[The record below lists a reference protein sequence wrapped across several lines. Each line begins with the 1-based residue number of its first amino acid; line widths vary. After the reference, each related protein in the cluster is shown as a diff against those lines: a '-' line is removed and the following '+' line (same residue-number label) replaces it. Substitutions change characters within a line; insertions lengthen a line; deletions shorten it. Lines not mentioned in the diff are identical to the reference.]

1 MKQSQNAITFLK
13 AQYSAIYGRAYVK
26 GLASV
31 MVLSSAVAATYAQAA
46 DIVATGG
53 TWDSPTGFNTE
64 DYKDQQSS
72 MVNGDTYNLSQGSF
86 GDITANDADHDVNLN
101 NVQLKGTL
109 SVQSGSTVNISNNLF
124 SWDHAKTGMDGANTA
139 EGDLDTSGNVDV
151 GSNYHNGQAYFNSVT
166 LQSGSNVQ
174 ISNKFDSSQ
183 TLDQH
188 SSLTGGLGPNGS
200 FNAAAGSAIGLNSN
214 SNITI
219 GAGSSNAQFDGKVVF
234 RPTEQGSNSYIRVE
248 DDLNG
253 TVATNKDAA
262 WSSTAPSAQAQLKF
276 GDSSEIIVQNGKSG
290 TAGIYA
296 PNAELGGK
304 VTIGS
309 GGTLRL
315 DGDFIYDNDTAANA
329 KHGKGNFTTTENT
342 NINIVSGGKL
352 VVGNGSY
359 DNNAPAYAQNKED
372 YQGETTVDLSK
383 AKAITGTGNLEV
395 QGTAILTDTLLDDFV
410 QADTT
415 TNVAKGG
422 TVVLS
427 GGTLELES
435 ANGNNSVD
443 LSKYIYDT
451 ADNKRRDVDIVLA
464 GNGSDT
470 IKGHDLTVSKALS
483 TSARELLNIE
493 AENLTLGDASGAK
506 VGALNFKQATV
517 SKQIDFKSGDPQE
530 NRVVLSNKVVVNAIN
545 NGADDKAISTGTVY
559 IKQDTLNKQDPESLF
574 QVEGGELTHQNGSI
588 ALSNSG
594 SLTIGGVTDSKN
606 QAYGEDATLI
616 ISDTA
621 NFKLGENSEVNIIS
635 NGSGAVSTLDL
646 TQANELSHRG
656 TKNSRITVGSDA
668 AGSTDVTTD
677 ARLILNDN
685 QFNSKTLFNIREDG
699 WAGTNDTTLGVFV
712 KETGAVQINDSTPN
726 DGQGVILDLSAL
738 GTADSRTT
746 GTGNGIYFDNGG
758 RIEIKSQDDNGNVID
773 GDLRLTQ
780 TAGGSNGA
788 DRVLNIGRG
797 TISANSIQIN
807 NKHQTNRNYDDLV
820 IETGTI
826 EVGSKLASE
835 NPTDVDLVLGN
846 SASTTSTTDGVHL
859 YLGNANTTQ
868 GTIDTNIR
876 LNADA
881 DSQDSS
887 TLEVKAGEWTLSQD
901 RNIAFEG
908 RGTINVGSQT
918 ETDPAASLNMETQ
931 TLDVTFDNIVNVNT
945 TGTLKVNELKVAD
958 TAKAAINGDV
968 HVNSGDFTSGDVL
981 EGSGNLFVGEVGY
994 DPNAG
999 TPYPKA
1005 TVAFNKANLKGFVG
1019 DNQQAEG
1026 HVVLKNNSTLD
1037 LSSEPDA
1044 VLLNDFSFAAY
1055 DEAQGAAPTAQIS
1068 IDAEAVNDKADTGAH
1083 IKGSKLTVDSN
1094 LVDDGSTLN
1103 LALEADDLSLGGGTD
1118 YVSANKSLG
1127 FSHATVHNS
1136 VTFTPDS
1143 GSNDALT
1150 LGAGVDFVAKDDT
1163 GEAKDATSSGDVI
1176 LSGNEHGYNVK
1187 VGNVTHTGAMTLDN
1201 ANITIGGDSTN
1212 AGKDASLTFSDA
1224 QATDK
1229 VKFTIDNTKGENK
1242 ITIAGNGNNAGD
1254 FGKASLDLTNTN
1266 LTVTR
1271 GDNYLSS
1278 ITVGN
1283 SAQQPQQPG
1292 GIISLLP
1299 SDPDSELTV
1308 TGKQFDELTKANAQK
1323 GVGVVINRTG
1333 KVNVSGDTSFD
1344 VGALAQG
1351 RNASNSTVSFNEGG
1365 ILNVDGAVTLSNAK
1379 GQTAYLGKGTLNT
1392 KGMKLSG
1399 EDTTFAFQSGTVNI
1413 DVSTQTQPA
1422 TDPVVALGRAA
1433 DTDSGQTVQLGD
1445 GSQTQDVTFNFKG
1458 ADGTNYAINAD
1469 LALNGT
1475 DSGSANVNLESG
1487 NWTAHNIKVSGSANN
1502 IQIGTNAGGTNN
1514 TNLTVNDVTLY
1525 KDANL
1530 AVTGNKLTVTG
1541 NADFLKGT
1549 LNGDAKLEVNGS
1561 GAQAQLTTSN
1571 FNDFVTKDSADPSDT
1586 ESSVTLASGGKL
1598 YLHGSE
1604 QVTLTS
1610 TAPAQATDN
1619 TFVLDTDPVNGSG
1632 DIHISGTHG
1641 ADPNNTIAADH
1652 LAVTSN
1658 LNNDKTLALDIAA
1671 TNLTLGGDASYN
1683 NTKGFGFDTADTRNV
1698 TFEASADPNNTS
1710 GSVVLREQLNLQST
1724 TVSNDKTVA
1733 ADVGNSNGD
1742 VTISGVDKSYHV
1754 LYGNYT
1760 HNGNMTVSNG
1770 TLDVGYSSA
1779 NGTPAPVDAS
1789 LAVNGIFKLNN
1800 TAGANTINVNGHSGA
1815 SATLDLTNA
1824 TNDASTPIL
1833 DRGAYLT
1840 TINVGNV
1847 AAGAGTVTNDELGD
1861 STLKVTGDQL
1871 EQLLIDAEPSSSDSG
1886 AAIVLGANG
1895 TLDVTNKANDA
1906 AVNLNLDTLISGSPA
1921 SDGQIVFN
1929 DGGTLK
1935 ADDLIL
1941 SSTNKSDLN
1950 IGAGTIASN
1959 SLALNGN
1966 TSGAGS
1972 SFVVNNGHLLVNDKL
1987 SSNAETIQIGS
1998 GDGTSA
2004 SLTLGSFGQ
2013 PDSSTGLVDQA
2024 TLSPESGSIASNLV
2038 MSGAFTPADPDTS
2051 TPASYGAQ
2059 LNVDHGNWTIYD
2071 TTNSPDPANPTL
2083 GNLSATGTH
2092 ITVGVTNAN
2101 DSGNA
2106 YKTTDDSGN
2115 TVDITASLTGNELA
2129 LKDSKLTVNSTG
2141 NVTFNNLHS
2150 TGNADIDINGYVK
2163 VNDSLKLSSGA
2174 GDSVTIS
2181 GPNAT
2186 LDLGANLVANSI
2198 TVNPT
2203 DVTIAPDTFNNV
2215 FTLENRGNLKLDL
2228 DDNIEVNT
2236 DNIASLREQL
2246 IAGSDGSTM
2255 DPNAQGY
2262 IHLGGAKITGITEKI
2277 ERPIGDYNPGDA
2289 PSLSIDGENVSD
2301 ILKDIKDIRTDELDN
2316 VVLTEITD
2324 ETINA
2329 NVGALKL
2336 SGSGTTATIQDATL
2350 SHAYDPDASEA
2361 PDDRY
2366 FIYNDSGNLGGAHV
2380 VADGKLALENGGHI
2394 GDVVL
2399 DAGTSADTPTSLV
2412 VNKGTQNY
2420 GDGTTYISSVS
2431 GDGANTKFVVNDVTE
2446 VAGNVTIGQLE
2457 NGSTLNVSGDSTIA
2471 QDYTNNGTAHH
2482 SGSLSVGGN
2491 LNQNAE
2497 LTVGNGLNVGG
2508 NSTFAANSVT
2518 NVTSGDA
2525 SFNGDA
2531 TLNSGANVTVSNGTA
2546 NFSGTAMVLE
2556 GASLKA
2562 VNGQFN
2568 SDAIFAG
2575 NANFTGDVTFN
2586 QGLQQTETS
2595 TISGNNATFNGGS
2608 ILNGTNTFTGSG
2620 NFTLTDTQIANGERF
2635 VIHNG
2640 TTSFGDK
2647 VTFTGTTAVST
2658 NASLKAA
2665 SGEFNGTTTL
2675 AGTANFTGD
2684 VNFSGTTTQASG
2696 SNLNGANITFN
2707 GPTTLGGN
2715 TTATGDV
2722 TATGTDFILE
2732 ASGVIT
2738 SSGKGDITA
2747 NTINL
2752 AGNANFT
2759 GDVNLS
2765 GTTTQASGS
2774 SLSGANITFNGPTTT
2789 LSGST
2794 TATGNV
2800 TAMGT
2805 DFTLDAGGS
2814 INASGSGTF
2823 NTDQTYLNGNASFG
2837 GDVTINGTTTAQ
2849 ASGSLS
2855 GANIAFNASTTLLS
2869 GNTTATGNVTAS
2881 GDAFNLMQG
2890 GSIQSNGTGTIT
2902 ANTIDLA
2909 GNAQFS
2915 GDVTLAGNVNQS
2927 AGSLKGANLK
2937 INGENITLGGNN
2949 AFTGSGNLVTSA
2961 GAGTKIDLAGSNT
2974 FTGDLT
2980 VTAET
2985 ITTGQQLTAANGTF
2999 SGNTTFKGA
3008 NAFTG
3013 DLILSGSTTINSG
3026 STVTVGGDIL
3036 TFNGHVTQEAGSALQ
3051 ATSQNNVTTF
3061 NNNASGDT
3069 TSTLA
3074 GNNSFNE
3081 VHFNGDF
3088 DHTGTLKANNMNVDG
3103 TFNLSASGDITT
3115 LNAASGSTVN
3125 LFAQGNTI
3133 DNLNGASGAVVQVGN
3148 DGGSGAGTPGS
3159 VEIQT
3164 LNLNGGTLFVDPDYG
3179 QQASLAA
3186 VTKGVSGGFSGQ
3198 GTVLNGN
3205 IVVGKNAAV
3214 AWGEGI
3220 DTLANDIKAYQD
3232 TNGSLK
3238 NGSDSGNYGSIFVV
3252 NQPLTVQDGY
3262 HITLNSAETTSDL
3275 ASADAISKLSN
3286 GNTADLT
3293 LSDQSA
3299 LIVKIDAVGGTSDN
3313 ATTAI
3318 HFDKSEAAI
3327 KSTGG
3332 EIVLAGNYDG
3342 RTYINLF
3349 GDNGASGNEGVRLE
3363 GENINVYS
3371 QNHILKATLESG
3383 DNVGY
3388 NVKLA
3393 IDQQR
3398 FNKQFYQASN
3408 PVKQTL
3414 IDYYAQSQPTT
3425 GSNAYLNDAVQTDM
3439 HGLAAE
3445 QAARL
3450 GVYGGTVQSAMAVT
3464 DSQTDAIARRTG
3476 VGEAA
3481 PGGSS
3486 FAAKGATA
3494 FWATPVYK
3502 RAESDG
3508 FDAQGV
3514 SYGSDVDLYGLA
3526 AGAELTLAPNF
3537 KVGALV
3543 NFGQGSADGNGI
3555 ASGVSN
3561 DFDYWGLGAYL
3572 ATKYND
3578 FTLVGDLN
3586 YTSVSNDID
3595 ASNSIDKINTSVD
3608 STTLSLG
3615 VTGKMDLKVQG
3626 FNVAPHA
3633 GLRFQ
3638 RIDMDDYSVASAKHG
3653 QVGSYSADTM
3663 NLFSLPVGVT
3673 VSKDFITS
3681 SGWQLKPA
3689 VDLTLTANFGDT
3701 DADGSMAWTGTNQR
3715 TGLSSEVV
3723 DPFTVGINAGISVK
3737 KGNFS
3742 AGAGVNYTG
3751 SSNTDEFGVQANV
3764 RFEF

>member
-1 MKQSQNAITFLK
+1 
-13 AQYSAIYGRAYVK
+13 
-26 GLASV
+26 
-31 MVLSSAVAATYAQAA
+31 
-46 DIVATGG
+46 
-53 TWDSPTGFNTE
+53 
-64 DYKDQQSS
+64 
-72 MVNGDTYNLSQGSF
+72 
-86 GDITANDADHDVNLN
+86 
-101 NVQLKGTL
+101 
-109 SVQSGSTVNISNNLF
+109 
-124 SWDHAKTGMDGANTA
+124 
-139 EGDLDTSGNVDV
+139 
-151 GSNYHNGQAYFNSVT
+151 
-166 LQSGSNVQ
+166 
-174 ISNKFDSSQ
+174 
-183 TLDQH
+183 
-188 SSLTGGLGPNGS
+188 
-200 FNAAAGSAIGLNSN
+200 
-214 SNITI
+214 
-219 GAGSSNAQFDGKVVF
+219 
-234 RPTEQGSNSYIRVE
+234 
-248 DDLNG
+248 
-253 TVATNKDAA
+253 
-262 WSSTAPSAQAQLKF
+262 
-276 GDSSEIIVQNGKSG
+276 
-290 TAGIYA
+290 
-296 PNAELGGK
+296 
-304 VTIGS
+304 
-309 GGTLRL
+309 
-315 DGDFIYDNDTAANA
+315 
-329 KHGKGNFTTTENT
+329 
-342 NINIVSGGKL
+342 
-352 VVGNGSY
+352 
-359 DNNAPAYAQNKED
+359 
-372 YQGETTVDLSK
+372 
-383 AKAITGTGNLEV
+383 
-395 QGTAILTDTLLDDFV
+395 
-410 QADTT
+410 
-415 TNVAKGG
+415 
-422 TVVLS
+422 
-427 GGTLELES
+427 
-435 ANGNNSVD
+435 
-443 LSKYIYDT
+443 
-451 ADNKRRDVDIVLA
+451 
-464 GNGSDT
+464 
-470 IKGHDLTVSKALS
+470 
-483 TSARELLNIE
+483 
-493 AENLTLGDASGAK
+493 
-506 VGALNFKQATV
+506 
-517 SKQIDFKSGDPQE
+517 
-530 NRVVLSNKVVVNAIN
+530 
-545 NGADDKAISTGTVY
+545 
-559 IKQDTLNKQDPESLF
+559 
-574 QVEGGELTHQNGSI
+574 
-588 ALSNSG
+588 
-594 SLTIGGVTDSKN
+594 
-606 QAYGEDATLI
+606 
-616 ISDTA
+616 
-621 NFKLGENSEVNIIS
+621 
-635 NGSGAVSTLDL
+635 
-646 TQANELSHRG
+646 
-656 TKNSRITVGSDA
+656 
-668 AGSTDVTTD
+668 
-677 ARLILNDN
+677 
-685 QFNSKTLFNIREDG
+685 
-699 WAGTNDTTLGVFV
+699 
-712 KETGAVQINDSTPN
+712 
-726 DGQGVILDLSAL
+726 
-738 GTADSRTT
+738 
-746 GTGNGIYFDNGG
+746 
-758 RIEIKSQDDNGNVID
+758 
-773 GDLRLTQ
+773 
-780 TAGGSNGA
+780 
-788 DRVLNIGRG
+788 
-797 TISANSIQIN
+797 
-807 NKHQTNRNYDDLV
+807 
-820 IETGTI
+820 
-826 EVGSKLASE
+826 
-835 NPTDVDLVLGN
+835 
-846 SASTTSTTDGVHL
+846 
-859 YLGNANTTQ
+859 
-868 GTIDTNIR
+868 
-876 LNADA
+876 
-881 DSQDSS
+881 
-887 TLEVKAGEWTLSQD
+887 
-901 RNIAFEG
+901 
-908 RGTINVGSQT
+908 
-918 ETDPAASLNMETQ
+918 
-931 TLDVTFDNIVNVNT
+931 
-945 TGTLKVNELKVAD
+945 
-958 TAKAAINGDV
+958 
-968 HVNSGDFTSGDVL
+968 
-981 EGSGNLFVGEVGY
+981 
-994 DPNAG
+994 
-999 TPYPKA
+999 
-1005 TVAFNKANLKGFVG
+1005 
-1019 DNQQAEG
+1019 
-1026 HVVLKNNSTLD
+1026 
-1037 LSSEPDA
+1037 
-1044 VLLNDFSFAAY
+1044 
-1055 DEAQGAAPTAQIS
+1055 
-1068 IDAEAVNDKADTGAH
+1068 
-1083 IKGSKLTVDSN
+1083 
-1094 LVDDGSTLN
+1094 
-1103 LALEADDLSLGGGTD
+1103 
-1118 YVSANKSLG
+1118 
-1127 FSHATVHNS
+1127 
-1136 VTFTPDS
+1136 
-1143 GSNDALT
+1143 
-1150 LGAGVDFVAKDDT
+1150 
-1163 GEAKDATSSGDVI
+1163 
-1176 LSGNEHGYNVK
+1176 
-1187 VGNVTHTGAMTLDN
+1187 
-1201 ANITIGGDSTN
+1201 
-1212 AGKDASLTFSDA
+1212 
-1224 QATDK
+1224 
-1229 VKFTIDNTKGENK
+1229 
-1242 ITIAGNGNNAGD
+1242 
-1254 FGKASLDLTNTN
+1254 
-1266 LTVTR
+1266 
-1271 GDNYLSS
+1271 
-1278 ITVGN
+1278 
-1283 SAQQPQQPG
+1283 
-1292 GIISLLP
+1292 
-1299 SDPDSELTV
+1299 
-1308 TGKQFDELTKANAQK
+1308 
-1323 GVGVVINRTG
+1323 
-1333 KVNVSGDTSFD
+1333 
-1344 VGALAQG
+1344 
-1351 RNASNSTVSFNEGG
+1351 
-1365 ILNVDGAVTLSNAK
+1365 
-1379 GQTAYLGKGTLNT
+1379 
-1392 KGMKLSG
+1392 MKLSG
-1399 EDTTFAFQSGTVNI
+1399 ADTTFAFQSGKVNV
-1413 DVSTQTQPA
+1413 DVSAQNPPA
-1422 TDPVVALGRAA
+1422 ADQPVVALGGAA

-1445 GSQTQDVTFNFKG
+1445 GTQTQNITFNFKG

-1487 NWTAHNIKVSGSANN
+1487 NWTAQNVKVSGAANN
-1502 IQIGTNAGGTNN
+1502 IQIGNNAAGTNN
-1514 TNLTVNDVTLY
+1514 TNLTVNDVTL
-1525 KDANL
+1525 DQGANL

-1541 NADFLKGT
+1541 EANFLQGT
-1549 LNGDAKLEVNGS
+1549 LNGDAKLEVKGE
-1561 GAQAQLTTSN
+1561 GAQAQLTATN

-1598 YLHGSE
+1598 YLQGAE

-1610 TAPAQATDN
+1610 TAPAQPTAN
-1619 TFVLDTDPVNGSG
+1619 TFVLDTDPTNGSG
-1632 DIHISGTHG
+1632 DIHVSGVQGT
-1641 ADPNNTIAADH
+1641 DPDNIIAADN
-1652 LAVTSN
+1652 LAVDSN
-1658 LNNDKTLALDIAA
+1658 LNSGNALALDLAA
-1671 TNLTLGGDASYN
+1671 TNLTLGGNASYD

-1698 TFEASADPNNTS
+1698 TFAAADPSNAS

-1724 TVSNDKTVA
+1724 TVSNGQTV
-1733 ADVGNSNGD
+1733 ADVGNSSGD
-1742 VTISGVDKSYHV
+1742 VTISGGNKSYHV
-1754 LYGNYT
+1754 QYGNYT
-1760 HNGNMTVSNG
+1760 HSGNMTVFGG

-1779 NGTPAPVDAS
+1779 DGTTAPVDAS
-1789 LAVNGIFKLNN
+1789 LAVNGNFKLNN
-1800 TAGANTINVNGHSGA
+1800 TAGTNTINVNGHSGA
-1815 SATLDLTNA
+1815 SATLDLTTA

-1833 DRGAYLT
+1833 DRGANLT

-1847 AAGAGTVTNDELGD
+1847 AAGAGTVTNDKLGE

-1871 EQLLIDAEPSSSDSG
+1871 DQLLNDADTSTADSG

-1895 TLDVTNKANDA
+1895 TLDVTNKANDV
-1906 AVNLNLDTLISGSPA
+1906 AVNLDLEKVISGSTA
-1921 SDGQIVFN
+1921 GDGQIVFN
-1929 DGGTLK
+1929 NGGTLK

-1941 SSTNKSDLN
+1941 SSANKSELD

-1959 SLALNGN
+1959 SLELNGSDN
-1966 TSGAGS
+1966 T
-1972 SFVVNNGHLLVNDKL
+1972 FVVNNGNLLVNEKL
-1987 SSNAETIQIGS
+1987 SSTAETIQIGNGGS
-1998 GDGTSA
+1998 SA

-2013 PDSSTGLVDQA
+2013 PDSVTGLVDQA

-2038 MSGAFTPADPDTS
+2038 VSGAFTKADPDTS

-2059 LNVDHGNWTIYD
+2059 LNVDHGNWSIKDGSGDLT
-2071 TTNSPDPANPTL
+2071 
-2083 GNLSATGTH
+2083 ATGTH
-2092 ITVGVTNAN
+2092 ITVGAVDSTNA
-2101 DSGNA
+2101 A
-2106 YKTTDDSGN
+2106 YKTTDANG
-2115 TVDITASLTGNELA
+2115 TQVDITASLTGNELS

-2141 NVTFNNLHS
+2141 NVTFNTLHS
-2150 TGNADIDINGYVK
+2150 TGNADIDINGYVT
-2163 VNDSLKLSSGA
+2163 VNDSLKLDSGV

-2181 GPNAT
+2181 GTNAT
-2186 LDLGANLVANSI
+2186 LDLGADLVANSI

-2203 DVTIAPDTFNNV
+2203 DVTIASDTFNNV
-2215 FTLENRGNLKLDL
+2215 FTLENGGNLKLDFE
-2228 DDNIEVNT
+2228 DNIEVNT
-2236 DNIASLREQL
+2236 DNIASLRENL

-2262 IHLGGAKITGITEKI
+2262 IHLGGAKITGITEQI
-2277 ERPIGDYNPGDA
+2277 ERPVGDYNNQGGA
-2289 PSLSIDGENVSD
+2289 PSLSIDGKDVSD
-2301 ILKDIKDIRTDELDN
+2301 ILADIKDIRTDELDN

-2366 FIYNDSGNLGGAHV
+2366 FIYNDEGELGGAHV
-2380 VADGKLALENGGHI
+2380 IADGKLALENGGHI

-2457 NGSTLNVSGDSTIA
+2457 NGSTATLNVSGDSVIA

-2482 SGSLSVGGN
+2482 SGSLNVGGN
-2491 LNQNAE
+2491 LNQSGN

-2508 NSTFAANSVT
+2508 NSTFADNSVT
-2518 NVTSGDA
+2518 TITSGDA

-2546 NFSGTAMVLE
+2546 NFSGSTLVLE
-2556 GASLKA
+2556 GASLNA

-2595 TISGNNATFNGGS
+2595 SISGNNATFNGGS

-2635 VIHNG
+2635 VIRNG

-2658 NASLKAA
+2658 NATLEAA

-2696 SNLNGANITFN
+2696 S
-2707 GPTTLGGN
+2707 
-2715 TTATGDV
+2715 
-2722 TATGTDFILE
+2722 
-2732 ASGVIT
+2732 
-2738 SSGKGDITA
+2738 
-2747 NTINL
+2747 
-2752 AGNANFT
+2752 
-2759 GDVNLS
+2759 
-2765 GTTTQASGS
+2765 
-2774 SLSGANITFNGPTTT
+2774 SLSGANITFNGPATA

-2805 DFTLDAGGS
+2805 EFILDAVGS
-2814 INASGSGTF
+2814 LNASGSGTF
-2823 NTDQTYLNGNASFG
+2823 NTEQTYLNGNASFG
-2837 GDVTINGTTTAQ
+2837 GDVTINGTTTTQ
-2849 ASGSLS
+2849 AAGSLN
-2855 GANIAFNASTTLLS
+2855 GANITFNASTTTLLGS
-2869 GNTTATGNVTAS
+2869 TTATGNVTAS

-2890 GSIQSNGTGTIT
+2890 GVITSSGKGEIT
-2902 ANTIDLA
+2902 ANIINLA
-2909 GNAQFS
+2909 GDANFS
-2915 GDVTLAGNVNQS
+2915 GDVTLAGTVNQT
-2927 AGSLKGANLK
+2927 AGSLKGANLT
-2937 INGENITLGGNN
+2937 INGETITLGGNN
-2949 AFTGSGNLVTSA
+2949 TFTGSGNLVTSA
-2961 GAGTKIDLAGSNT
+2961 GAGTKIDLAGSNN

-2999 SGNTTFKGA
+2999 NGNTTFKGA
-3008 NAFTG
+3008 NTFNG
-3013 DLILSGSTTINSG
+3013 DLTLSGSTTISSG
-3026 STVTVGGDIL
+3026 STVTVEGDIL

-3051 ATSQNNVTTF
+3051 ATSPNNVTTF

-3081 VHFNGDF
+3081 VNFNGDF
-3088 DHTGTLKANNMNVDG
+3088 DHTGTLAANTMNVDG

-3148 DGGSGAGTPGS
+3148 DGGNGAGTPGS

-3238 NGSDSGNYGSIFVV
+3238 NGSASGNYGSIFVV

-3262 HITLNSAETTSDL
+3262 HITLNSDEATTDL

-3537 KVGALV
+3537 KVGGLV

>member
-46 DIVATGG
+46 DITSTGETWDKATGFN
-53 TWDSPTGFNTE
+53 FNTE
-64 DYKDQQSS
+64 DYKDQQPS

-109 SVQSGSTVNISNNLF
+109 SVQSGSTANIRNNLF
-124 SWDHAKTGMDGANTA
+124 SWDHATTGMDGASNA
-139 EGDLDTSGNVDV
+139 EGDLDTSGKVTI
-151 GSNYHNGQAYFNSVT
+151 GSSSNSSQAYFNTVN

-174 ISNKFDSSQ
+174 ISNKFDSNQ

-219 GAGSSNAQFDGKVVF
+219 GAGSNAAQFDGKVVF

-253 TVATNKDAA
+253 TVASSNDAA

-296 PNAELGGK
+296 PNAELGGQ

-329 KHGKGNFTTTENT
+329 KHGKGNFTTTANT

-359 DNNAPAYAQNKED
+359 DNAPAYAQNAED
-372 YQGETTVDLSK
+372 YQGETTVDLSN

-395 QGTAILTDTLLDDFV
+395 QGTAILTDTLLEDFV
-410 QADTT
+410 QAD
-415 TNVAKGG
+415 VAKTTAQGG

-443 LSKYIYDT
+443 LSKYRYDT
-451 ADNKRRDVDIVLA
+451 ADNERRDVDIVLA

-470 IKGHDLTVSKALS
+470 IKGQNITVSKAL
-483 TSARELLNIE
+483 TTTTAAKNQLNIE
-493 AENLTLGDASGAK
+493 AEHLTLGDATATS

-517 SKQIDFKSGDPQE
+517 SKQIDFKSGDPVE

-545 NGADDKAISTGTVY
+545 NGADNKATSNGSVY
-559 IKQDTLNKQDPESLF
+559 IAKDNRDPNNQNPEPLF

-588 ALSNSG
+588 ALSTSG
-594 SLTIGGVTDSKN
+594 NLTIGGVTDSSN
-606 QAYGEDATLI
+606 SAYGEDATLI
-616 ISDTA
+616 IGDTA

-635 NGSGAVSTLDL
+635 NGSGTVSTLDL
-646 TQANELSHRG
+646 TQAKELSNRG
-656 TKNSRITVGSDA
+656 TKNSRINVGSDA
-668 AGSTDVTTD
+668 AGSTD
-677 ARLILNDN
+677 ARLILNDT
-685 QFNSKTLFNIREDG
+685 QFNSNTLFNIREDG
-699 WAGTNDTTLGVFV
+699 WAGTNGTTLGVFV

-726 DGQGVILDLSAL
+726 DGKGVTLDLSAL

-746 GTGNGIYFDNGG
+746 GNGIYFDNGG
-758 RIEIKSQDDNGNVID
+758 RIEVKSQDSSGNVID

-780 TAGGSNGA
+780 TAGNSANGA
-788 DRVLNIGRG
+788 DRVLNIGHG
-797 TISANSIQIN
+797 TISANSIQVN
-807 NKHQTNRNYDDLV
+807 NAHKTNNVYDDLV
-820 IETGTI
+820 IDTGTL

-835 NPTDVDLVLGN
+835 NPTDVDLVLGSGAATVSN
-846 SASTTSTTDGVHL
+846 ASGGAHV

-868 GTIDTNIR
+868 GTIDTNIK
-876 LNADA
+876 LNADYGA
-881 DSQDSS
+881 NDAA
-887 TLEVKAGEWTLSQD
+887 TLEVKAGEWSLAQD
-901 RNIAFEG
+901 RNITFQDH
-908 RGTINVGSQT
+908 GTINVGSQT

-931 TLDVTFDNIVNVNT
+931 TLDVTNDNIVNVNA
-945 TGTLKVNELKVAD
+945 TGTLRVNELKVAD

-994 DPNAG
+994 DPSAG
-999 TPYPKA
+999 TPYPEA
-1005 TVAFNKANLKGFVG
+1005 TVAFNKANLEGFVG

-1037 LSSEPDA
+1037 LSSETTD
-1044 VLLNDFSFAAY
+1044 VLLNNYSFAAY
-1055 DEAQGAAPTAQIS
+1055 DETQGAAPTAQIS
-1068 IDAEAVNDKADTGAH
+1068 VDADAVNAEATTGAN
-1083 IKGSKLTVDSN
+1083 IKGDKLTVN
-1094 LVDDGSTLN
+1094 APLANGTALN
-1103 LALEADDLSLGGGTD
+1103 LALEANDLTVGGGNG
-1118 YVSANKSLG
+1118 YVSADRNQNIG

-1136 VTFTPDS
+1136 VTFNQDS
-1143 GSNDALT
+1143 GSNAALT
-1150 LGAGVDFVAKDDT
+1150 LGAGVDFVATDYVSGD
-1163 GEAKDATSSGDVI
+1163 AKDATSSGNVI
-1176 LSGNEHGYNVK
+1176 LSGNTHGYNVK
-1187 VGNVTHTGAMTLDN
+1187 VGNVTHSGDMTLDN
-1201 ANITIGGDSTN
+1201 ANITIGGDATY
-1212 AGKDASLTFSDA
+1212 AGKDASLAFSGA

-1229 VKFTIDNTKGENK
+1229 VDFTIDNTNGENK
-1242 ITIAGNGNNAGD
+1242 ITIAGNGLDDSGN
-1254 FGKASLDLTNTN
+1254 FGHASLDLTNTN

-1271 GDNYLSS
+1271 GDTYLSS

-1283 SAQQPQQPG
+1283 SAQQPQQPDDL
-1292 GIISLLP
+1292 IPLLP
-1299 SDPDSELTV
+1299 SSPDSELKV
-1308 TGKQFDELTKANAQK
+1308 TGEQFAELTKTDAQQ

-1333 KVNVSGDTSFD
+1333 QVSVSGDTTFD

-1351 RNASNSTVSFNEGG
+1351 SSATNSTVSFNEGG
-1365 ILNVDGAVTLSNAK
+1365 ILNVDGAVTLSNAN
-1379 GQTAYLGKGTLNT
+1379 GQTADLGKGTLNT

-1399 EDTTFAFQSGTVNI
+1399 ADTTFAFQSGTVNI
-1413 DVSTQTQPA
+1413 DVSAQQTTPA
-1422 TDPVVALGRAA
+1422 TDPVVALGGAA

-1445 GSQTQDVTFNFKG
+1445 GNQTQDVTFNLTG

-1487 NWTAHNIKVSGSANN
+1487 NWTAQNVKVSGSANN
-1502 IQIGTNAGGTNN
+1502 IQIGTTPVGGGTNN
-1514 TNLTVNDVTLY
+1514 TALTVNDVTL
-1525 KDANL
+1525 DQGANL

-1541 NADFLKGT
+1541 NANFLQGT
-1549 LNGDAKLEVNGS
+1549 LNGDAKLEVNGEK
-1561 GAQAQLTTSN
+1561 AQAQLTTSN

-1598 YLHGSE
+1598 YLQGTE
-1604 QVTLTS
+1604 KVTLTTDS
-1610 TAPAQATDN
+1610 AQTADN
-1619 TFVLDTDPVNGSG
+1619 TFVLDTDPTTGSG
-1632 DIHISGTHG
+1632 DIHVSGTHG
-1641 ADPNNTIAADH
+1641 TNPDNIIAADN
-1652 LAVTSN
+1652 LAVDSN
-1658 LNNDKTLALDIAA
+1658 LNNGSALALDLAA
-1671 TNLTLGGDASYN
+1671 TNLTLGGNASYD

-1698 TFEASADPNNTS
+1698 TFAAAADPNNPS
-1710 GSVVLREQLNLQST
+1710 SSVVLREQLNLQST
-1724 TVSNDKTVA
+1724 TVSNGKAV
-1733 ADVGNSNGD
+1733 ADVGKSSGD
-1742 VTISGVDKSYHV
+1742 VTISGDTNSYHV
-1754 LYGNYT
+1754 QYGNYT

-1770 TLDVGYSSA
+1770 TLDVGYISA
-1779 NGTPAPVDAS
+1779 DGTTAPVDAY
-1789 LAVNGIFKLNN
+1789 LAVNGNFKLNN
-1800 TAGANTINVNGHSGA
+1800 AAGANTINVNGHSGA
-1815 SATLDLTNA
+1815 SATLDLTTA
-1824 TNDASTPIL
+1824 TNDAANPIL
-1833 DRGAYLT
+1833 DRGSNLT

-1847 AAGAGTVTNDELGD
+1847 AAGAGAGTVTNDQLGE

-1871 EQLLIDAEPSSSDSG
+1871 EQLLTDAEPSSADSG

-1895 TLDVTNKANDA
+1895 TLDVTNKANDV
-1906 AVNLNLDTLISGSPA
+1906 AVNLYLDKVLSGSTA

-1935 ADDLIL
+1935 ADDLNL
-1941 SSTNKSDLN
+1941 NSSTTTPSAALD
-1950 IGAGTIASN
+1950 IGSGTIESN

-1972 SFVVNNGHLLVNDKL
+1972 SFVVNNGNLLVNEKL
-1987 SSNAETIQIGS
+1987 SSTAETIQIGNGGS
-1998 GDGTSA
+1998 SA
-2004 SLTLGSFGQ
+2004 SLTLGGFGQ
-2013 PDSSTGLVDQA
+2013 PNSVTGLVDQA

-2038 MSGAFTPADPDTS
+2038 VSGAFTPENKDTS

-2059 LNVDHGNWTIYD
+2059 LNVDHGNWSIKD
-2071 TTNSPDPANPTL
+2071 GSGD
-2083 GNLSATGTH
+2083 LSATGTH
-2092 ITVGVTNAN
+2092 ITVGSIDSTNT
-2101 DSGNA
+2101 A

-2115 TVDITASLTGNELA
+2115 TVDITASLTGNELS
-2129 LKDSKLTVNSTG
+2129 LQGSKLTVNSTG

-2150 TGNADIDINGYVK
+2150 TGNADIDINGYVT
-2163 VNDSLKLSSGA
+2163 VNDSLKLNSAS

-2203 DVTIAPDTFNNV
+2203 DVTIASDTFNNV
-2215 FTLENRGNLKLDL
+2215 FTLENGGNLKLDF

-2236 DNIASLREQL
+2236 DNIASLRENL

-2277 ERPIGDYNPGDA
+2277 ERPVGDYNNQGGA
-2289 PSLSIDGENVSD
+2289 PSLSIDGKDVSD
-2301 ILKDIKDIRTDELDN
+2301 ILADIKDIRTDELDN

-2366 FIYNDSGNLGGAHV
+2366 FIYNDEGELGGAHV
-2380 VADGKLALENGGHI
+2380 IADGKLALENGGHI
-2394 GDVVL
+2394 GDIVL
-2399 DAGTSADTPTSLV
+2399 DSGSSADTPTSLV

-2457 NGSTLNVSGDSTIA
+2457 NGDTATLNVSGDSVIA

-2525 SFNGDA
+2525 NFNGDA
-2531 TLNSGANVTVSNGTA
+2531 YLYTGSNVTISNGTA
-2546 NFSGTAMVLE
+2546 NFSGDAMVLE
-2556 GASLKA
+2556 GATLKA

-2620 NFTLTDTQIANGERF
+2620 NFTLTDTQIANGESF

-2658 NASLKAA
+2658 NATLEAA

-2696 SNLNGANITFN
+2696 S
-2707 GPTTLGGN
+2707 
-2715 TTATGDV
+2715 
-2722 TATGTDFILE
+2722 
-2732 ASGVIT
+2732 
-2738 SSGKGDITA
+2738 
-2747 NTINL
+2747 
-2752 AGNANFT
+2752 
-2759 GDVNLS
+2759 
-2765 GTTTQASGS
+2765 
-2774 SLSGANITFNGPTTT
+2774 SLSGANITFNGPATA

-2805 DFTLDAGGS
+2805 EFILDAVGS
-2814 INASGSGTF
+2814 LNASGSGTF
-2823 NTDQTYLNGNASFG
+2823 NTEQTYLNGNASFG

-2849 ASGSLS
+2849 AAGSLN
-2855 GANIAFNASTTLLS
+2855 GANITFNASTTTLLGS
-2869 GNTTATGNVTAS
+2869 TTATGNVTAS

-2890 GSIQSNGTGTIT
+2890 GVITSSGKGEIT
-2902 ANTIDLA
+2902 ANIINLA
-2909 GNAQFS
+2909 GDANFS
-2915 GDVTLAGNVNQS
+2915 GDVTLAGTVNQT
-2927 AGSLKGANLK
+2927 AGSLKGANLT
-2937 INGENITLGGNN
+2937 INGETITLGGNN
-2949 AFTGSGNLVTSA
+2949 TFTGSGNLVTSA
-2961 GAGTKIDLAGSNT
+2961 GAGTKIDLAGSNN

-2999 SGNTTFKGA
+2999 NGNTTFKGA
-3008 NAFTG
+3008 NTFKG
-3013 DLILSGSTTINSG
+3013 DLTLSGSTTISSG
-3026 STVTVGGDIL
+3026 STVTVGGDFL

-3051 ATSQNNVTTF
+3051 ATSPNNVTTF

-3081 VHFNGDF
+3081 VYFNGDF
-3088 DHTGTLKANNMNVDG
+3088 DHTGTLKANNMHVDG

-3238 NGSDSGNYGSIFVV
+3238 NGSASGNYGSIFVV

-3262 HITLNSAETTSDL
+3262 HITLNSDEATTDL

-3537 KVGALV
+3537 KVGGLV

-3626 FNVAPHA
+3626 FNVTPHA

>member
-46 DIVATGG
+46 DITSTGE
-53 TWDSPTGFNTE
+53 TWDEATGFNTE
-64 DYKDQQSS
+64 DYTDQQPS

-109 SVQSGSTVNISNNLF
+109 SVHSGSTANIRNNLF
-124 SWDHAKTGMDGANTA
+124 SWDHATTGMDGASNA
-139 EGDLDTSGNVDV
+139 EGDLDTSGKVTI
-151 GSNYHNGQAYFNSVT
+151 GSSSNSSQAYFNTVN

-174 ISNKFDSSQ
+174 ISNKFDSNQ

-219 GAGSSNAQFDGKVVF
+219 GAGSNAAQFDGKVVF
-234 RPTEQGSNSYIRVE
+234 RPNEQGSNSYIRVE

-253 TVATNKDAA
+253 TKAANNDAA
-262 WSSTAPSAQAQLKF
+262 WSSTAPSARAQLEF

-296 PNAELGGK
+296 PNAKLGGQ
-304 VTIGS
+304 VTIGAGS
-309 GGTLRL
+309 TLRL

-329 KHGKGNFTTTENT
+329 KHGKGNFTTSANT

-359 DNNAPAYAQNKED
+359 DNAPAYAQNAED
-372 YQGETTVDLSK
+372 YQGETTVDLSNV
-383 AKAITGTGNLEV
+383 KAITGTGNLEV
-395 QGTAILTDTLLDDFV
+395 QGTAILTDTLLEDFV
-410 QADTT
+410 QADVSNTT
-415 TNVAKGG
+415 AKGG

-427 GGTLELES
+427 GGTLALS
-435 ANGNNSVD
+435 ASGNNSVD
-443 LSKYIYDT
+443 LSKYRYDT
-451 ADNKRRDVDIVLA
+451 ADNERRDVDIVLA
-464 GNGSDT
+464 GNGNDT
-470 IKGHDLTVSKALS
+470 IKGQNIIVSKAL
-483 TSARELLNIE
+483 TTTTAAKNQLNIE
-493 AENLTLGDASGAK
+493 AEHLTLGDASAAN

-530 NRVVLSNKVVVNAIN
+530 NRVVLSNKVVVNAVN
-545 NGADDKAISTGTVY
+545 NGAGDKATSNGSVY
-559 IKQDTLNKQDPESLF
+559 ITKDNRDPNNQNPESLF
-574 QVEGGELTHQNGSI
+574 QVEGGELTHQSGSI
-588 ALSNSG
+588 ALSTSG
-594 SLTIGGVTDSKN
+594 NLTIGGVTDSKN
-606 QAYGEDATLI
+606 QAYGKDATLI
-616 ISDTA
+616 ISNTA
-621 NFKLGENSEVNIIS
+621 NFKLGSGSEVNIIS
-635 NGSGAVSTLDL
+635 NGSDAVSTLDL
-646 TQANELSHRG
+646 TKAQELSHRN
-656 TKNSRITVGSDA
+656 TKNSRINVGSDA

-677 ARLILNDN
+677 ARLILNDT
-685 QFNSKTLFNIREDG
+685 QFNSKTLFNIRENG

-712 KETGAVQINDSTPN
+712 KETGAVQINDSIPD

-746 GTGNGIYFDNGG
+746 GNGIYFDKGG
-758 RIEIKSQDDNGNVID
+758 RIEVKTQDQAGNVVD

-780 TAGGSNGA
+780 TAGGSNGV

-807 NKHQTNRNYDDLV
+807 NKHQTNRDYDDLV
-820 IETGTI
+820 IETGTL

-846 SASTTSTTDGVHL
+846 SASTKSTTDGAHL

-881 DSQDSS
+881 DSQDSA
-887 TLEVKAGEWTLSQD
+887 TLEVKAGEWILSQD
-901 RNIAFEG
+901 RNIAFDEG

-918 ETDPAASLNMETQ
+918 ETDRTASLNMETQ
-931 TLDVTFDNIVNVNT
+931 TLDVTYDNIVNVNA
-945 TGTLKVNELKVAD
+945 TGTLRVNELKAAD
-958 TAKAAINGDV
+958 SAKITIDGDV
-968 HVNSGDFTSGDVL
+968 HTNNGSFTSGNGVL
-981 EGSGNLFVGEVGY
+981 SGSGNLFVGEVGY
-994 DPNAG
+994 DPAVD
-999 TPYPKA
+999 TTYPKA
-1005 TVAFNKANLKGFVG
+1005 SVAFNKANLEGFVG
-1019 DNQQAEG
+1019 ANQQAEG

-1037 LSSEPDA
+1037 LSSETTD
-1044 VLLNDFSFAAY
+1044 VLLNNYSFDAY
-1055 DEAQGAAPTAQIS
+1055 DETQGAAPTAQIS
-1068 IDAEAVNDKADTGAH
+1068 VDADAVNAEAATGAH
-1083 IKGSKLTVDSN
+1083 IKGNKLTVN
-1094 LVDDGSTLN
+1094 APLAADGTALN
-1103 LALEADDLSLGGGTD
+1103 LALEANDLTLGGGNG
-1118 YVSANKSLG
+1118 YVSADPSQNIG

-1136 VTFTPDS
+1136 VTFKQDS
-1143 GSNDALT
+1143 GSNADLT
-1150 LGAGVDFVAKDDT
+1150 LGAGVDFVATDDVS
-1163 GEAKDATSSGDVI
+1163 GEAKAATSSGNVV

-1187 VGNVTHTGAMTLDN
+1187 VGNVTHHGNMTLDN
-1201 ANITIGGDSTN
+1201 ANITIGGDSTH
-1212 AGKDASLTFSDA
+1212 AGKDASLAFSGA
-1224 QATDK
+1224 QPSDK
-1229 VKFTIDNTKGENK
+1229 VNFTIDNTNGENK
-1242 ITIAGNGNNAGD
+1242 ITIAGNGLDDSGN
-1254 FGKASLDLTNTN
+1254 FGHASLDLTNTN

-1299 SDPDSELTV
+1299 SAPDSELKV
-1308 TGKQFDELTKANAQK
+1308 TGEQFAELIKADAQQ

-1333 KVNVSGDTSFD
+1333 QVNISGDTAFE
-1344 VGALAQG
+1344 VGALVQG
-1351 RNASNSTVSFNEGG
+1351 SNASNSTVSFNEGG
-1365 ILNVDGAVTLSNAK
+1365 ILNVDGAVTLSNAN
-1379 GQTAYLGKGTLNT
+1379 GQTADLGKGTLNT

-1399 EDTTFAFQSGTVNI
+1399 ADTTFAFQSGTVNV
-1413 DVSTQTQPA
+1413 DVSAQQTPPA
-1422 TDPVVALGRAA
+1422 TDPVVALGGAA
-1433 DTDSGQTVQLGD
+1433 DTDIGQTVQLGD
-1445 GSQTQDVTFNFKG
+1445 GTQTQDVTFNFKG

-1487 NWTAHNIKVSGSANN
+1487 NWTAQNIKVSGAANN
-1502 IQIGTNAGGTNN
+1502 IQIGTTPAGGTNN
-1514 TNLTVNDVTLY
+1514 TNLTVNDVTL
-1525 KDANL
+1525 DQGANL

-1541 NADFLKGT
+1541 EANFLQGS
-1549 LNGDAKLEVNGS
+1549 LNGDAKLEVNGE
-1561 GAQAQLTTSN
+1561 GAQAQLTTTN
-1571 FNDFVTKDSADPSDT
+1571 FKDFVTKDDADPSDT

-1598 YLHGSE
+1598 YLQGAD

-1610 TAPAQATDN
+1610 TAPAQTTDN
-1619 TFVLDTDPVNGSG
+1619 TFVLDTDPTNGSG
-1632 DIHISGTHG
+1632 DIHVSGTQG
-1641 ADPNNTIAADH
+1641 TDPDNIIAADK
-1652 LAVTSN
+1652 LAVDSN
-1658 LNNDKTLALDIAA
+1658 LNNGSALALDLAA
-1671 TNLTLGGDASYN
+1671 TNLTLGGNASYD

-1698 TFEASADPNNTS
+1698 TFAAAADPNNPS

-1724 TVSNDKTVA
+1724 TVSNGKTV
-1733 ADVGNSNGD
+1733 ADVGNSSGD
-1742 VTISGVDKSYHV
+1742 VTISGSTKSYHV

-1779 NGTPAPVDAS
+1779 DGTTAPVDAS
-1789 LAVNGIFKLNN
+1789 LAVKGNFKLDN
-1800 TAGANTINVNGHSGA
+1800 TAGTNTINVNGHSGA
-1815 SATLDLTNA
+1815 SATLDLTTA
-1824 TNDASTPIL
+1824 DASKPIL
-1833 DRGAYLT
+1833 DRGANLT

-1847 AAGAGTVTNDELGD
+1847 TTGSVTNDELGD

-1871 EQLLIDAEPSSSDSG
+1871 EQLLTDADPNTSDSG
-1886 AAIVLGANG
+1886 AAIVLGTNG

-1906 AVNLNLDTLISGSPA
+1906 AVNLDLDKVLSGSTA

-1941 SSTNKSDLN
+1941 SGSNAELD
-1950 IGAGTIASN
+1950 IGAGNIASN
-1959 SLALNGN
+1959 SLELNGTPN
-1966 TSGAGS
+1966 GAGN
-1972 SFVVNNGHLLVNDKL
+1972 SFVVNNGHLLVNEKL
-1987 SSNAETIQIGS
+1987 SSTAETIQIGS
-1998 GDGTSA
+1998 GAGTSA

-2038 MSGAFTPADPDTS
+2038 VSGAFTPENKDTS

-2059 LNVDHGNWTIYD
+2059 LNVDHGNWSIKD
-2071 TTNSPDPANPTL
+2071 GSGD
-2083 GNLSATGTH
+2083 LSATGTH
-2092 ITVGVTNAN
+2092 ITIGVANAN

-2106 YKTTDDSGN
+2106 YKATDDAGN
-2115 TVDITASLTGNELA
+2115 TVDITASLSGNTLS
-2129 LKDSKLTVNSTG
+2129 LTNSQLTVNKAGTA
-2141 NVTFNNLHS
+2141 TFNTLTS
-2150 TGNADIDINGYVK
+2150 SGNADIDINGYVT
-2163 VNDSLKLSSGA
+2163 VNNILKLSSGA

-2181 GPNAT
+2181 GTNAT

-2198 TVNPT
+2198 TVEQ
-2203 DVTIAPDTFNNV
+2203 DKVTIASDTFNNV
-2215 FTLENRGNLKLDL
+2215 FTLVSGGNLKLDF

-2236 DNIASLREQL
+2236 DNIASLRKQL
-2246 IAGSDGSTM
+2246 IVGSDGSTM
-2255 DPNAQGY
+2255 KPNEQGY

-2289 PSLSIDGENVSD
+2289 PSLSIDGEDVSE
-2301 ILKDIKDIRTDELDN
+2301 ILADIKDIRTDELDN

-2350 SHAYDPDASEA
+2350 SHAYDPDTNNA

-2366 FIYNDSGNLGGAHV
+2366 FIYNDEGELGGAHV
-2380 VADGKLALENGGHI
+2380 IADGKLALENGGHI
-2394 GDVVL
+2394 GDIVL
-2399 DAGTSADTPTSLV
+2399 DAGSSADTPTSLV

-2471 QDYTNNGTAHH
+2471 QDYTNNSTAHH

-2491 LNQNAE
+2491 LNQNGN
-2497 LTVGNGLNVGG
+2497 LTVDNGLSVGG
-2508 NSTFAANSVT
+2508 IADFADNSVT
-2518 NVTSGDA
+2518 TITSGDA
-2525 SFNGDA
+2525 NFSDDVII
-2531 TLNSGANVTVSNGTA
+2531 NSGAQVTVSNGNA
-2546 NFSGTAMVLE
+2546 SFGAESFLASGSKL
-2556 GASLKA
+2556 S
-2562 VNGQFN
+2562 VNG
-2568 SDAIFAG
+2568 SG
-2575 NANFTGDVTFN
+2575 NFTGMALFLGEAEFSGDVTFN
-2586 QGLQQTETS
+2586 QGLQQTDTS
-2595 TISGNNATFNGGS
+2595 TLNADNATFNGDTV
-2608 ILNGTNTFTGSG
+2608 LLGTNNFTGSG
-2620 NFTLTDTQIANGERF
+2620 SFSVSDADAAKGDAIDIAGN
-2635 VIHNG
+2635 
-2640 TTSFGDK
+2640 T
-2647 VTFTGTTAVST
+2647 TFTGNVSFSGPT
-2658 NASLKAA
+2658 NIHSGGTLNAA

-2684 VNFSGTTTQASG
+2684 VNFSGTTTQASD
-2696 SNLNGANITFN
+2696 SSLSGANITFN
-2707 GPTTLGGN
+2707 GPTTLGGS
-2715 TTATGDV
+2715 TTATGNV
-2722 TATGTDFILE
+2722 TA
-2732 ASGVIT
+2732 SGDVFNLAQGGSIQ
-2738 SSGKGDITA
+2738 SSGTGNITA

-2765 GTTTQASGS
+2765 GTTAQASGS
-2774 SLSGANITFNGPTTT
+2774 SLSGANITFNGPTTA

-2794 TATGNV
+2794 IATGNV

-2805 DFTLDAGGS
+2805 EFILDAAGS
-2814 INASGSGTF
+2814 LNASGSGTF
-2823 NTDQTYLNGNASFG
+2823 NTEQTYLNGNASFG

-2849 ASGSLS
+2849 AAGSLN
-2855 GANIAFNASTTLLS
+2855 GANITFNASTTTLLGS
-2869 GNTTATGNVTAS
+2869 TTATGNVTAS

-2890 GSIQSNGTGTIT
+2890 GVITSSGKGEIT
-2902 ANTIDLA
+2902 ANIINLA
-2909 GNAQFS
+2909 GDANFS
-2915 GDVTLAGNVNQS
+2915 GDVTLAGTVNQT
-2927 AGSLKGANLK
+2927 AGSLKGANLT

-2949 AFTGSGNLVTSA
+2949 TFTGSGNLETSA
-2961 GAGTKIDLAGSNT
+2961 GASTKIDLAGSNN

-2985 ITTGQQLTAANGTF
+2985 ITTGKQLTAANGTF
-2999 SGNTTFKGA
+2999 NGNTTFKGA
-3008 NAFTG
+3008 NTFNG
-3013 DLILSGSTTINSG
+3013 DLTLRGSTTISSG
-3026 STVTVGGDIL
+3026 STVTVEGDIL

-3051 ATSQNNVTTF
+3051 ATSPNNVTTF

-3238 NGSDSGNYGSIFVV
+3238 NGSESGNYGSIFVV

-3537 KVGALV
+3537 KVGGLV

-3561 DFDYWGLGAYL
+3561 DFNYWGLGAYL
-3572 ATKYND
+3572 ATKYNN

-3715 TGLSSEVV
+3715 TVLSSEVV

>member
-13 AQYSAIYGRAYVK
+13 SQYNAIYGRAYVK

-46 DIVATGG
+46 DIVETGG
-53 TWDSPTGFNTE
+53 TWDHPTDFNTD
-64 DYKDQQSS
+64 DYSAQQPS
-72 MVNGDTYNLSQGSF
+72 MVDGEIYRLNEGSYNN
-86 GDITANDADHDVNLN
+86 ITANDTKHNVNLTDIQLSGSMCIASGATVNLTGSTASVNPHRTLYGWDQTGGQTEADATGDLN
-101 NVQLKGTL
+101 NSGNLNIGLDTGSSQAYYNQVTLGSGSDTIIKGTAAD
-109 SVQSGSTVNISNNLF
+109 SN
-124 SWDHAKTGMDGANTA
+124 
-139 EGDLDTSGNVDV
+139 
-151 GSNYHNGQAYFNSVT
+151 
-166 LQSGSNVQ
+166 
-174 ISNKFDSSQ
+174 Q
-183 TLDQH
+183 TLDQY
-188 SSLTGGLGPNGS
+188 STLTGGLGSGGS
-200 FNAAAGSAIGLNSN
+200 FTAESGSIIRIKNNSHV
-214 SNITI
+214 TV
-219 GAGSSNAQFDGKVVF
+219 GAGSSDAQFDGTVIF
-234 RPTEQGSNSYIRVE
+234 RPMDSGSNSFIRVQ
-248 DDLNG
+248 DQYDG
-253 TVATNKDAA
+253 TTAASSDAQ
-262 WSSTAPSAQAQLKF
+262 WGTANSQAGLKF
-276 GDSSEIIVQNGKSG
+276 GATSVIDVNSGASG

-296 PNAELGGK
+296 PNAELGGQVK
-304 VTIGS
+304 IGS
-309 GGTLRL
+309 GGTLVL

-329 KHGKGNFTTTENT
+329 QHGKGNFTTTANT
-342 NINIVSGGKL
+342 NINIAAGGKL
-352 VVGNGSY
+352 VVGDGQY
-359 DNNAPAYAQNKED
+359 PQAPQSATNPSD
-372 YQGETTVDLSK
+372 YLGETTVDLSD
-383 AKAITGTGNLEV
+383 AGTISGTGNIEV
-395 QGTAILTDTLLDDFV
+395 HGTAILTDTLLEDFV
-410 QADTT
+410 QADVAHTT
-415 TNVAKGG
+415 TKGG

-435 ANGNNSVD
+435 AAGSNSVD
-443 LSKYIYDT
+443 LSKYRYDT
-451 ADNKRRDVDIVLA
+451 ADNERRDVDIVLA

-470 IKGHDLTVSKALS
+470 IKGQNLTVSKAL
-483 TSARELLNIE
+483 TTTNAAKNQLNIE
-493 AENLTLGDASGAK
+493 AEHLTLGDASAAS

-517 SKQIDFKSGDPQE
+517 SKQIDFKSGDTKNE

-545 NGADDKAISTGTVY
+545 NGADNKATSNGSVY
-559 IKQDTLNKQDPESLF
+559 IAKDNRDPNNQNPEPLF

-588 ALSNSG
+588 ALSTSG
-594 SLTIGGVTDSKN
+594 NLTIGGVTDSSNSAYDKN
-606 QAYGEDATLI
+606 ATLI
-616 ISDTA
+616 IGDTA

-635 NGSGAVSTLDL
+635 NGSGGVSTLDL
-646 TQANELSHRG
+646 TQAKELSNRG
-656 TKNSRITVGSDA
+656 TKNSRINVGSDA
-668 AGSTDVTTD
+668 AGSTD
-677 ARLILNDN
+677 ARLILNDT
-685 QFNSKTLFNIREDG
+685 QFNSNTLFNIREDG

-726 DGQGVILDLSAL
+726 DGKGVTLDLSAL

-746 GTGNGIYFDNGG
+746 GNGIYFDNGG
-758 RIEIKSQDDNGNVID
+758 RIEVKSQDSSGNVID

-780 TAGGSNGA
+780 TAGSDANA
-788 DRVLNIGRG
+788 ANRYLNIGQG
-797 TISANSIQIN
+797 TISANRIQIEN
-807 NKHQTNRNYDDLV
+807 NHKTGNAYDDLV
-820 IETGTI
+820 VTTGSL
-826 EVGSKLASE
+826 EVGSELTS
-835 NPTDVDLVLGN
+835 NRPTDTAFVIG
-846 SASTTSTTDGVHL
+846 SGSSTTTASGGAHA
-859 YLGNANTTQ
+859 YLGNANTTT
-868 GTIDTNIR
+868 GTINTDIV
-876 LNADA
+876 LNGATADA
-881 DSQDSS
+881 S
-887 TLEVKAGEWTLSQD
+887 TIEVKGGEWTLAQD
-901 RNIAFEG
+901 RNITFSG
-908 RGTINVGSQT
+908 SGSVSVGGQNA
-918 ETDPAASLNMETQ
+918 TDPDAALNMVSQ
-931 TLDVTFDNIVNVNT
+931 TLDVTAGNNVNVNA
-945 TGTLKVNELKVAD
+945 TGTLRVNELKVAD

-994 DPNAG
+994 DPSAG
-999 TPYPKA
+999 TPYPEA
-1005 TVAFNKANLKGFVG
+1005 TVAFNKANLEGFVG

-1037 LSSEPDA
+1037 LSSETRQEIT
-1044 VLLNDFSFAAY
+1044 LNDYSFAAY
-1055 DEAQGAAPTAQIS
+1055 DESPGTDPTAQIS
-1068 IDAEAVNDKADTGAH
+1068 VDADAVNAEAATGAH
-1083 IKGSKLTVDSN
+1083 IKGSKLKVDSN

-1118 YVSANKSLG
+1118 YVSADKSLG

-1143 GSNDALT
+1143 SSNADLS
-1150 LGAGVDFVAKDDT
+1150 LGAGVDFVATDDVS
-1163 GEAKDATSSGDVI
+1163 GDAKDATSSGNVV
-1176 LSGNEHGYNVK
+1176 LSGNTHGYNVK
-1187 VGNVTHTGAMTLDN
+1187 VGNVTHHGNMTLDN
-1201 ANITIGGDSTN
+1201 ANITIGNDPTY
-1212 AGKDASLTFSDA
+1212 AGKDASLAFSGA
-1224 QATDK
+1224 QPTDK
-1229 VKFTIDNTKGENK
+1229 VNFTIDNTKGENK
-1242 ITIAGNGNNAGD
+1242 ITIAGNGNDGNGD

-1271 GDNYLSS
+1271 GDTYLSS

-1283 SAQQPQQPG
+1283 SAQQPQHPG
-1292 GIISLLP
+1292 SIISLLP
-1299 SDPDSELTV
+1299 SAPDSELKV
-1308 TGKQFDELTKANAQK
+1308 TGEQFAELTKADAQK

-1333 KVNVSGDTSFD
+1333 QVNVSGDTSFD

-1351 RNASNSTVSFNEGG
+1351 NSAANSTVSFNEGG
-1365 ILNVDGAVTLSNAK
+1365 ILNVDGAVTLSNANGK
-1379 GQTAYLGKGTLNT
+1379 TADLGKGTLNT

-1399 EDTTFAFQSGTVNI
+1399 ADTTFAFQSGTVNI
-1413 DVSTQTQPA
+1413 DVSAQQTLPA
-1422 TDPVVALGRAA
+1422 TDPVVALGGAA
-1433 DTDSGQTVQLGD
+1433 DTDSGQIVQLGD
-1445 GSQTQDVTFNFKG
+1445 GTQTQDVTFNFKG
-1458 ADGTNYAINAD
+1458 ADSTNYAINAD

-1487 NWTAHNIKVSGSANN
+1487 NWTAQNVKVSGAANN
-1502 IQIGTNAGGTNN
+1502 VQIGTTPVGGGTNN
-1514 TNLTVNDVTLY
+1514 TALTVNDVSL
-1525 KDANL
+1525 DQGANL

-1541 NADFLKGT
+1541 EANFLQGT
-1549 LNGDAKLEVNGS
+1549 LNGDAKLEVNGEK
-1561 GAQAQLTTSN
+1561 AQAQLTTSN
-1571 FNDFVTKDSADPSDT
+1571 FNDFVTKDSVDPSDT

-1598 YLHGSE
+1598 YLQGAE

-1610 TAPAQATDN
+1610 DSAQTADN
-1619 TFVLDTDPVNGSG
+1619 TFVLDTDPTTGSG
-1632 DIHISGTHG
+1632 DIHVSGTHG
-1641 ADPNNTIAADH
+1641 TNPDNIIAADN
-1652 LAVTSN
+1652 LAVDSN
-1658 LNNDKTLALDIAA
+1658 LNNGSALALDLAA
-1671 TNLTLGGDASYN
+1671 TNLTLGGNASYD

-1698 TFEASADPNNTS
+1698 TFAAAADPNNPS

-1724 TVSNDKTVA
+1724 TVSNGKAV
-1733 ADVGNSNGD
+1733 ADVGKSSGD
-1742 VTISGVDKSYHV
+1742 VTISGGTKSYHV
-1754 LYGNYT
+1754 QYGNYT

-1770 TLDVGYSSA
+1770 TLDVGYISA
-1779 NGTPAPVDAS
+1779 DGTTAPVDAS
-1789 LAVNGIFKLNN
+1789 LAVNGNFKLNN
-1800 TAGANTINVNGHSGA
+1800 AAGANTINVNGHSGA

-1824 TNDASTPIL
+1824 TNESTNPIL
-1833 DRGAYLT
+1833 DRGNNLT

-1847 AAGAGTVTNDELGD
+1847 AAGAGAGTVTNDQLGE

-1871 EQLLIDAEPSSSDSG
+1871 EQLLTDAEPSSADSG

-1906 AVNLNLDTLISGSPA
+1906 PVNLDLDKVLSGSTA

-1935 ADDLIL
+1935 ADDLNL
-1941 SSTNKSDLN
+1941 NSSTTTPSAALD
-1950 IGAGTIASN
+1950 IGSGTIESN

-1972 SFVVNNGHLLVNDKL
+1972 SFVVNNGNLLVNEKL
-1987 SSNAETIQIGS
+1987 GSTAETIQIGS
-1998 GDGTSA
+1998 GAGTSA

-2024 TLSPESGSIASNLV
+2024 TLSPENGSIASNLV
-2038 MSGAFTPADPDTS
+2038 MSGAFTPENKDTS

-2059 LNVDHGNWTIYD
+2059 LNVDHGNWSIKD
-2071 TTNSPDPANPTL
+2071 GSGD
-2083 GNLSATGTH
+2083 LSATGTH
-2092 ITVGVTNAN
+2092 ITVGSIDSTNT
-2101 DSGNA
+2101 A

-2115 TVDITASLTGNELA
+2115 TVDITASLTGNELS
-2129 LKDSKLTVNSTG
+2129 LQGSKLTVNSTG

-2150 TGNADIDINGYVK
+2150 TGNADIDINGYVT
-2163 VNDSLKLSSGA
+2163 VNDSLKLNSTS

-2181 GPNAT
+2181 GSNAT
-2186 LDLGANLVANSI
+2186 LDLGAELVANSI
-2198 TVNPT
+2198 TISPT
-2203 DVTIAPDTFNNV
+2203 EVTIASDTFNNV
-2215 FTLENRGNLKLDL
+2215 FTLENGGNLKLDF

-2236 DNIASLREQL
+2236 DNIASLRENL

-2277 ERPIGDYNPGDA
+2277 ERPVGDYNNQGGA
-2289 PSLSIDGENVSD
+2289 PSLSIDGKDVSD
-2301 ILKDIKDIRTDELDN
+2301 ILADIKDIRTDELDN

-2366 FIYNDSGNLGGAHV
+2366 FIYNDEGELGGAHV
-2380 VADGKLALENGGHI
+2380 IADGTLRLENGGHI

-2399 DAGTSADTPTSLV
+2399 DAGSSADTPTSLV

-2457 NGSTLNVSGDSTIA
+2457 NSDTATLNVSGDSVIA

-2482 SGSLSVGGN
+2482 SGSLSVGGK
-2491 LNQNAE
+2491 LNQNGN
-2497 LTVGNGLNVGG
+2497 LTVGNGLSVGD
-2508 NSTFAANSVT
+2508 NANFAANSVT
-2518 NVTSGDA
+2518 TITSGDA
-2525 SFNGDA
+2525 SFNGNA

-2546 NFSGTAMVLE
+2546 NFSGSTLVLE
-2556 GASLKA
+2556 GASLNA

-2595 TISGNNATFNGGS
+2595 SISGNNATFNGGS

-2620 NFTLTDTQIANGERF
+2620 NFTLTDTQIANGESF

-2658 NASLKAA
+2658 NATLEAA

-2696 SNLNGANITFN
+2696 S
-2707 GPTTLGGN
+2707 
-2715 TTATGDV
+2715 
-2722 TATGTDFILE
+2722 
-2732 ASGVIT
+2732 
-2738 SSGKGDITA
+2738 
-2747 NTINL
+2747 
-2752 AGNANFT
+2752 
-2759 GDVNLS
+2759 
-2765 GTTTQASGS
+2765 
-2774 SLSGANITFNGPTTT
+2774 SLSGANITFNGPATA

-2805 DFTLDAGGS
+2805 EFILDAVGS
-2814 INASGSGTF
+2814 LNASGSGTF
-2823 NTDQTYLNGNASFG
+2823 NTEQTYLNGNASFG

-2849 ASGSLS
+2849 AAGSLN
-2855 GANIAFNASTTLLS
+2855 GANITFNASTTTLLGS
-2869 GNTTATGNVTAS
+2869 TTATGNVTAS

-2890 GSIQSNGTGTIT
+2890 GVITSSGKGEIT
-2902 ANTIDLA
+2902 ANIINLA
-2909 GNAQFS
+2909 GDANFS
-2915 GDVTLAGNVNQS
+2915 GDVTLAGTVNQT
-2927 AGSLKGANLK
+2927 AGSLKGANLT
-2937 INGENITLGGNN
+2937 INGETITLGGNN
-2949 AFTGSGNLVTSA
+2949 TFTGSGNLVTSA

-2985 ITTGQQLTAANGTF
+2985 ITTGQQLSAANGTF

-3008 NAFTG
+3008 NTFKG
-3013 DLILSGSTTINSG
+3013 DLTLSGSTTISSG
-3026 STVTVGGDIL
+3026 STVTVGGDFL

-3051 ATSQNNVTTF
+3051 ATSPNNVTTF

-3081 VHFNGDF
+3081 VYFNGDF
-3088 DHTGTLKANNMNVDG
+3088 DHTGTLKANNMHVDG

-3238 NGSDSGNYGSIFVV
+3238 NGSASGNYGSIFVV

-3262 HITLNSAETTSDL
+3262 HITLNSDEATTDL

-3537 KVGALV
+3537 KVGGLV

-3555 ASGVSN
+3555 ASSVSN

>member
-31 MVLSSAVAATYAQAA
+31 MVLSSAVAANYAQAA
-46 DIVATGG
+46 NITDTGNTWDQATDFSTGG
-53 TWDSPTGFNTE
+53 T
-64 DYKDQQSS
+64 QQPP
-72 MVNGDTYNLSQGSF
+72 MTAGDTYNLSQGSF
-86 GDITANDADHDVNLN
+86 DNITANDADHDVNLN

-109 SVQSGSTVNISNNLF
+109 NVQPDATVNIRNNLF
-124 SWDHAKTGMDGANTA
+124 SWDHATTGMDGANAA
-139 EGDLDTSGNVDV
+139 EGDLDTSGKVTI
-151 GSNYHNGQAYFNSVT
+151 GSTGNSSQAYFNTVN

-174 ISNKFDSSQ
+174 ISNKFDSNQ
-183 TLDQH
+183 TLNQH

-200 FNAAAGSAIGLNSN
+200 FNAASGSSIGLNSN

-219 GAGSSNAQFDGKVVF
+219 GAGSNAAQFDGKVVF
-234 RPTEQGSNSYIRVE
+234 RPTEQGSDSYIRVK

-253 TVATNKDAA
+253 TVANTNDAA
-262 WSSTAPSAQAQLKF
+262 WSSTAPSAQANLKF
-276 GDSSEIIVQNGKSG
+276 GANSEITVKNSTSG

-329 KHGKGNFTTTENT
+329 QHGKGNFTTIANT

-359 DNNAPAYAQNKED
+359 ANAPDYDPNNAA

-383 AKAITGTGNLEV
+383 GHITGTGTLEV
-395 QGTAILTDTLLDDFV
+395 QGTAILTDSVLDDFV
-410 QADTT
+410 QADVSNTT
-415 TNVAKGG
+415 TQGG
-422 TVVLS
+422 KVVLS
-427 GGTLELES
+427 GGTLELGSSNINNPVNLSNYHIS
-435 ANGNNSVD
+435 ANSTSRN
-443 LSKYIYDT
+443 
-451 ADNKRRDVDIVLA
+451 DVDILLS
-464 GNGSDT
+464 GNGDDV
-470 IKGHDLTVSKALS
+470 IKGENVVIDKAFDS
-483 TSARELLNIE
+483 SVKDKLNIE
-493 AENLTLGDASGAK
+493 ADNLTLGDASATN

-517 SKQIDFKSGDPQE
+517 SKQIDFKSGDPIE

-559 IKQDTLNKQDPESLF
+559 IKQDTLNQQDPEALF

-588 ALSNSG
+588 ALSSSG
-594 SLTIGGVTDSKN
+594 NITIGGVTDSGNK
-606 QAYGEDATLI
+606 AYGKNASLV

-635 NGSGAVSTLDL
+635 NGSGTVSTLDL
-646 TQANELSHRG
+646 SQAKELSNRN
-656 TKNSRITVGSDA
+656 TKNSRINIGSDNN
-668 AGSTDVTTD
+668 GSTDATTD
-677 ARLILNDN
+677 ARLILKDT
-685 QFNSKTLFNIREDG
+685 QFNSNTFFNIRENDG

-738 GTADSRTT
+738 GTADNRT
-746 GTGNGIYFDNGG
+746 TGNGIYFDKGG
-758 RIEIKSQDDNGNVID
+758 RIEVKTQDQAGNVVD

-780 TAGGSNGA
+780 TAGGSNGV

-807 NKHQTNRNYDDLV
+807 NKHQTNRDYDDL
-820 IETGTI
+820 IIDTGTL
-826 EVGSKLASE
+826 EVNSKLASE
-835 NPTDVDLVLGN
+835 NPTDVDLVLG
-846 SASTTSTTDGVHL
+846 SGAATTSNASGGAHV

-868 GTIDTNIR
+868 GTIDTNIK
-876 LNADA
+876 LNADYGA
-881 DSQDSS
+881 NDAA
-887 TLEVKAGEWTLSQD
+887 TIEVKAGEWTLAQD
-901 RNIAFEG
+901 RNITFQDH
-908 RGTINVGSQT
+908 GTINVGSQT

-931 TLDVTFDNIVNVNT
+931 TLDVTYDNIVNVNA
-945 TGTLKVNELKVAD
+945 TGTLRVNELKVAD
-958 TAKAAINGDV
+958 TAKTTINGDM
-968 HVNSGDFTSGDVL
+968 HVNSGNFTSSDVL

-994 DPNAG
+994 DPAVD
-999 TPYPKA
+999 TTYPKA
-1005 TVAFNKANLKGFVG
+1005 SVAFNKANLEGFVG
-1019 DNQQAEG
+1019 ANQQAEG

-1037 LSSEPDA
+1037 LSSEATD
-1044 VLLNDFSFAAY
+1044 VLLNNYSFDAY
-1055 DEAQGAAPTAQIS
+1055 DETQGAAPTAQIS
-1068 IDAEAVNDKADTGAH
+1068 VDADAVNTEAATGAH
-1083 IKGSKLTVDSN
+1083 IKGDKLTVN
-1094 LVDDGSTLN
+1094 APLTADGTALN
-1103 LALEADDLSLGGGTD
+1103 LALEANELTVGGGTD
-1118 YVSANKSLG
+1118 YVSADPNQNIG

-1136 VTFTPDS
+1136 VTFKQDS
-1143 GSNDALT
+1143 GSNADLT
-1150 LGAGVDFVAKDDT
+1150 LGAGVDFVATDDVS
-1163 GEAKDATSSGDVI
+1163 GEAKAATSSGNVV

-1187 VGNVTHTGAMTLDN
+1187 VGNVTHHGNMTLDN
-1201 ANITIGGDSTN
+1201 ANITIGGDSTH
-1212 AGKDASLTFSDA
+1212 AGKDASLAFSGA
-1224 QATDK
+1224 QPSDK
-1229 VKFTIDNTKGENK
+1229 VNFTIDNTNGENK
-1242 ITIAGNGNNAGD
+1242 ITIAGNGLDDSGN
-1254 FGKASLDLTNTN
+1254 FGHASLDLTNTN

-1299 SDPDSELTV
+1299 SAPDSELKV
-1308 TGKQFDELTKANAQK
+1308 TGEQFAELIKADAQQ

-1333 KVNVSGDTSFD
+1333 QVNISGDTAFE
-1344 VGALAQG
+1344 VGALVQG
-1351 RNASNSTVSFNEGG
+1351 SNASNSTVSFNEGG
-1365 ILNVDGAVTLSNAK
+1365 ILNVDGAVTLSNANGK
-1379 GQTAYLGKGTLNT
+1379 TANLGKGTLNT

-1399 EDTTFAFQSGTVNI
+1399 ADTTFAFQSGTVNI
-1413 DVSTQTQPA
+1413 DVSAQQTPPA
-1422 TDPVVALGRAA
+1422 TDPIVALGGAA
-1433 DTDSGQTVQLGD
+1433 DTDSGQIVQLGD
-1445 GSQTQDVTFNFKG
+1445 GNQTQDVTFNLTG

-1475 DSGSANVNLESG
+1475 DSVSANVNLESG
-1487 NWTAHNIKVSGSANN
+1487 NWTAQNVKVSGSANN
-1502 IQIGTNAGGTNN
+1502 IQIGTTPVGGGTNN
-1514 TNLTVNDVTLY
+1514 TALTVNDVTL
-1525 KDANL
+1525 DQGANL

-1541 NADFLKGT
+1541 EANFLQGT
-1549 LNGDAKLEVNGS
+1549 LNGDAKLEVNGE
-1561 GAQAQLTTSN
+1561 GAQAQLTTLN

-1598 YLHGSE
+1598 YLQGAD

-1610 TAPAQATDN
+1610 TAPAQTTDN
-1619 TFVLDTDPVNGSG
+1619 TFVLDTDPTNGSG
-1632 DIHISGTHG
+1632 DIHVSGTQG
-1641 ADPNNTIAADH
+1641 TDPDNIIAADK
-1652 LAVTSN
+1652 LAVDSN
-1658 LNNDKTLALDIAA
+1658 LNNGSALALDLAA
-1671 TNLTLGGDASYN
+1671 TNLTLGGNASYD

-1698 TFEASADPNNTS
+1698 TFAAAADPNNPS

-1724 TVSNDKTVA
+1724 TVSNGKTV
-1733 ADVGNSNGD
+1733 ADVGNSSGD
-1742 VTISGVDKSYHV
+1742 VTISGSTKSYHV

-1779 NGTPAPVDAS
+1779 DGTTAPVDAS
-1789 LAVNGIFKLNN
+1789 LAVKGNFKLDN
-1800 TAGANTINVNGHSGA
+1800 TAGTNTINVNGHSGA
-1815 SATLDLTNA
+1815 SATLDLTTA
-1824 TNDASTPIL
+1824 DASTPIL
-1833 DRGAYLT
+1833 DRGANLT

-1847 AAGAGTVTNDELGD
+1847 TTGSVTNDELGD

-1906 AVNLNLDTLISGSPA
+1906 AVNLNLDTLISGSTA

-1935 ADDLIL
+1935 AEDLIL
-1941 SSTNKSDLN
+1941 SSTKKSDLN

-1972 SFVVNNGHLLVNDKL
+1972 SFVVNNGHLLVNEKL
-1987 SSNAETIQIGS
+1987 SSTAETIQIGS
-1998 GDGTSA
+1998 GAGTSA

-2038 MSGAFTPADPDTS
+2038 VSGAFTPENKDTS

-2059 LNVDHGNWTIYD
+2059 LNVDHGNWSIKD
-2071 TTNSPDPANPTL
+2071 GSGD
-2083 GNLSATGTH
+2083 LSATGTH
-2092 ITVGVTNAN
+2092 ITIGVANAN

-2106 YKTTDDSGN
+2106 YKATDDAGN
-2115 TVDITASLTGNELA
+2115 TVDITASLSGNTLS
-2129 LKDSKLTVNSTG
+2129 LTNSQLTVNKAGTA
-2141 NVTFNNLHS
+2141 TFNTLTS
-2150 TGNADIDINGYVK
+2150 SGNADIDINGYVT
-2163 VNDSLKLSSGA
+2163 VNNILKLSSGA

-2181 GPNAT
+2181 GTNAT

-2198 TVNPT
+2198 TVEQ
-2203 DVTIAPDTFNNV
+2203 DKVTIASDTFNNV
-2215 FTLENRGNLKLDL
+2215 FTLVSGGNLKLDF

-2236 DNIASLREQL
+2236 DNIASLRKQL
-2246 IAGSDGSTM
+2246 IVGSDGSTM
-2255 DPNAQGY
+2255 KPNEQGY

-2277 ERPIGDYNPGDA
+2277 ERPIGDYNPGGA
-2289 PSLSIDGENVSD
+2289 PSLSIDGKDVSD

-2350 SHAYDPDASEA
+2350 SHAYDPKSGDTSE
-2361 PDDRY
+2361 DRY
-2366 FIYNDSGNLGGAHV
+2366 FIYNDNGELGGAHV
-2380 VADGKLALENGGHI
+2380 VADGALHLENGGHI

-2399 DAGTSADTPTSLV
+2399 DAGSSAGTSLF

-2457 NGSTLNVSGDSTIA
+2457 NGSTLNVSGDSVIA

-2482 SGSLSVGGN
+2482 SGSLSAGGN

-2508 NSTFAANSVT
+2508 NSTFAANSDT
-2518 NVTSGDA
+2518 TVTSGDA

-2531 TLNSGANVTVSNGTA
+2531 TLYSGANVTVSNGTA

-2556 GASLKA
+2556 DASLKA

-2568 SDAIFAG
+2568 SDAIFFG

-2595 TISGNNATFNGGS
+2595 SISGNNATFNGGS

-2640 TTSFGDK
+2640 TTSFDDK

-2658 NASLKAA
+2658 NATLEAA

-2696 SNLNGANITFN
+2696 SSLSGANITFN
-2707 GPTTLGGN
+2707 GTTTLGGS
-2715 TTATGDV
+2715 TTATSNVTASGDV
-2722 TATGTDFILE
+2722 FNLAQGGSIQ
-2732 ASGVIT
+2732 
-2738 SSGKGDITA
+2738 SSGTGNITA

-2765 GTTTQASGS
+2765 GATAQASGS

-2805 DFTLDAGGS
+2805 DFTLEAGGS
-2814 INASGSGTF
+2814 LNASGSGTF
-2823 NTDQTYLNGNASFG
+2823 NTDQTYINGNASFG
-2837 GDVTINGTTTAQ
+2837 GDVTFNGTITSQ
-2849 ASGSLS
+2849 AAGSQLS
-2855 GANIAFNASTTLLS
+2855 GANIFFNAPTTALLGS
-2869 GNTTATGNVTAS
+2869 TTATGNVTAS

-2890 GSIQSNGTGTIT
+2890 GAITSSGKGEIT
-2902 ANTIDLA
+2902 ANTINLA

-2915 GDVTLAGNVNQS
+2915 GDVTLTGTVKQS
-2927 AGSLKGANLK
+2927 AGSLKGANLT
-2937 INGENITLGGNN
+2937 INGENITLEGNN

-2961 GAGTKIDLAGSNT
+2961 GTGTKIDLAGSNS

-2985 ITTGQQLTAANGTF
+2985 ITTGQQLTAANGKFT
-2999 SGNTTFKGA
+2999 GNTTFEGA
-3008 NAFTG
+3008 NTFNG
-3013 DLILSGSTTINSG
+3013 DLTLSGSTTISSG
-3026 STVTVGGDIL
+3026 STVTVEGDIL

-3051 ATSQNNVTTF
+3051 ATSPNNVTTF

-3133 DNLNGASGAVVQVGN
+3133 DTLNGASGAVVQVGN

-3159 VEIQT
+3159 VDIQT

-3205 IVVGKNAAV
+3205 IVVGKNAAG
-3214 AWGEGI
+3214 AWGEGL

-3238 NGSDSGNYGSIFVV
+3238 NGSESGNYGSIFVV

-3537 KVGALV
+3537 KVGGLV

>member
-46 DIVATGG
+46 DITSTGE
-53 TWDSPTGFNTE
+53 TWDKAIGFNTE
-64 DYKDQQSS
+64 DYNDQQPS

-109 SVQSGSTVNISNNLF
+109 SVQSGSTANIRNNLF
-124 SWDHAKTGMDGANTA
+124 SWDHATTGMDGASNA
-139 EGDLDTSGNVDV
+139 EGDLDTSGKVTI
-151 GSNYHNGQAYFNSVT
+151 GSSSNSSQAYFNTVN

-174 ISNKFDSSQ
+174 ISNKFDSNQ

-219 GAGSSNAQFDGKVVF
+219 GAGSNDAKFDGKVVF

-253 TVATNKDAA
+253 TVASSNNAA
-262 WSSTAPSAQAQLKF
+262 WSSTAPSATAQLEF

-296 PNAELGGK
+296 PNAKLGGQ

-315 DGDFIYDNDTAANA
+315 DGDFIYDNDIAANA
-329 KHGKGNFTTTENT
+329 KHGKGNFTTTANT

-359 DNNAPAYAQNKED
+359 DNAPAYAQNAED
-372 YQGETTVDLSK
+372 YQGETTVDLSN

-395 QGTAILTDTLLDDFV
+395 QGTAILTDTLLEDFV
-410 QADTT
+410 QADVSNTT
-415 TNVAKGG
+415 AKGG

-427 GGTLELES
+427 GGTLALS
-435 ANGNNSVD
+435 ATGNNSVD
-443 LSKYIYDT
+443 LSKYRYDT
-451 ADNKRRDVDIVLA
+451 ADNERRDVDIVLA
-464 GNGSDT
+464 GNGNDT
-470 IKGHDLTVSKALS
+470 IKGQNITVSKAL
-483 TSARELLNIE
+483 TTTTAAKNQLNIE
-493 AENLTLGDASGAK
+493 AEHLTLGDASAAN

-517 SKQIDFKSGDPQE
+517 SKQIDFKSGDTQE
-530 NRVVLSNKVVVNAIN
+530 NRVVLSNKVVVNAIK

-574 QVEGGELTHQNGSI
+574 QVEGGELTHKNGSI
-588 ALSNSG
+588 ALSDSG
-594 SLTIGGVTDSKN
+594 NLTIGGVTDSKN

-621 NFKLGENSEVNIIS
+621 NFKLGNNSEVNIIS

-646 TQANELSHRG
+646 TKAQELSHRS
-656 TKNSRITVGSDA
+656 TENSRINVGSDA

-677 ARLILNDN
+677 ARLILKDT
-685 QFNSKTLFNIREDG
+685 QFNSKKFFNIRESDG
-699 WAGTNDTTLGVFV
+699 WAAPNDTTLGVFV
-712 KETGAVQINDSTPN
+712 KGTGAVQINDTPD
-726 DGQGVILDLSAL
+726 DGQGVLLDLSAL
-738 GTADSRTT
+738 GKADNRTS
-746 GTGNGIYFDNGG
+746 GNGIYFDQGG

-780 TAGGSNGA
+780 TAGGSNGV

-807 NKHQTNRNYDDLV
+807 NKHQTNRDYDDLV
-820 IETGTI
+820 IETGTL

-846 SASTTSTTDGVHL
+846 SASTTSTTDGAHL

-881 DSQDSS
+881 DSQDSA

-918 ETDPAASLNMETQ
+918 ETDRTASLNMETQ
-931 TLDVTFDNIVNVNT
+931 TLDVTYDNIVNVNA
-945 TGTLKVNELKVAD
+945 TGTLRVNELKVED
-958 TAKAAINGDV
+958 TAKVTINGDL
-968 HVNSGDFTSGDVL
+968 HINSGDFTSGDVL

-994 DPNAG
+994 NPNAG
-999 TPYPKA
+999 TPYPEA
-1005 TVAFNKANLKGFVG
+1005 TVAFNKANLEGFVG

-1044 VLLNDFSFAAY
+1044 VLLNDYSFAAY
-1055 DEAQGAAPTAQIS
+1055 DETQGAAPTAQIS
-1068 IDAEAVNDKADTGAH
+1068 IDADAVNAEAATGTH

-1094 LVDDGSTLN
+1094 LVEDGSKLN
-1103 LALEADDLSLGGGTD
+1103 LALEADDLTLGGGTD

-1143 GSNDALT
+1143 GSNADLT
-1150 LGAGVDFVAKDDT
+1150 LGAGVDFVATDDT
-1163 GEAKDATSSGDVI
+1163 TGAAEAATSSGNVV

-1187 VGNVTHTGAMTLDN
+1187 VGNVTHHGNMTLDN
-1201 ANITIGGDSTN
+1201 ANITIGGDSTH
-1212 AGKDASLTFSDA
+1212 AGKDASLAFSGA
-1224 QATDK
+1224 QPSDK
-1229 VKFTIDNTKGENK
+1229 VNFTIDNTNGENK
-1242 ITIAGNGNNAGD
+1242 ITIAGNGLDDSGN
-1254 FGKASLDLTNTN
+1254 FGHASLDLTNTN

-1299 SDPDSELTV
+1299 SAPDSELKV
-1308 TGKQFDELTKANAQK
+1308 TGEQFAELIKADAQQ

-1333 KVNVSGDTSFD
+1333 QVNISGDTAFE
-1344 VGALAQG
+1344 VGALVQG
-1351 RNASNSTVSFNEGG
+1351 SNASNSTVSFNEGG
-1365 ILNVDGAVTLSNAK
+1365 ILNVDGAVTLSNAN
-1379 GQTAYLGKGTLNT
+1379 GQTADLGKGTLNT

-1399 EDTTFAFQSGTVNI
+1399 ADTTFAFQSGTVNV
-1413 DVSTQTQPA
+1413 DVSAQQTPPA
-1422 TDPVVALGRAA
+1422 TDPVVALGGAA
-1433 DTDSGQTVQLGD
+1433 DTDIGQTVQLGD
-1445 GSQTQDVTFNFKG
+1445 GTQTQDVTFNFKG

-1487 NWTAHNIKVSGSANN
+1487 NWTAQNIKVSGAANN
-1502 IQIGTNAGGTNN
+1502 IQIGTTPAGGTNN
-1514 TNLTVNDVTLY
+1514 TNLTVNDVTL
-1525 KDANL
+1525 DQGANL

-1541 NADFLKGT
+1541 EANFLQGS
-1549 LNGDAKLEVNGS
+1549 LNGDAKLEVNGE
-1561 GAQAQLTTSN
+1561 GAQAQLTTTN
-1571 FNDFVTKDSADPSDT
+1571 FKDFVTKDDADPSDT

-1598 YLHGSE
+1598 YLQGAE
-1604 QVTLTS
+1604 KVTLTS
-1610 TAPAQATDN
+1610 SAPAQAPEH
-1619 TFVLDTDPVNGSG
+1619 TFVIDADPTNGSG
-1632 DIHISGTHG
+1632 DIHVSGTHG
-1641 ADPNNTIAADH
+1641 TDPNNTIAADN

-1658 LNNDKTLALDIAA
+1658 LNNGTGLALDLAA
-1671 TNLTLGGDASYN
+1671 TNLTLGGDANYN
-1683 NTKGFGFDTADTRNV
+1683 NTQGFGFDTADTRNV

-1724 TVSNDKTVA
+1724 TNDQTV
-1733 ADVGNSNGD
+1733 ADVGNSSGD
-1742 VTISGVDKSYHV
+1742 VTINGGTKSYHV

-1760 HNGNMTVSNG
+1760 HNGNMTVSGG

-1779 NGTPAPVDAS
+1779 DGTTAPLDAS
-1789 LAVNGIFKLNN
+1789 LAVNGNFKLNN
-1800 TAGANTINVNGHSGA
+1800 TAGANTINVNCHSGA

-1824 TNDASTPIL
+1824 TNDAANPIL
-1833 DRGAYLT
+1833 DRGANLT

-1847 AAGAGTVTNDELGD
+1847 AAGAGTVTNDQLGD

-1871 EQLLIDAEPSSSDSG
+1871 EQLLTDADPSSSDSG
-1886 AAIVLGANG
+1886 AAIVLGAKG

-1906 AVNLNLDTLISGSPA
+1906 AVNLDLDKVLSGSTA
-1921 SDGQIVFN
+1921 SDGHIIFN

-1941 SSTNKSDLN
+1941 SSANKSELN

-1972 SFVVNNGHLLVNDKL
+1972 SFVVNNGNLLVNEKL
-1987 SSNAETIQIGS
+1987 SSNAETIQIGN
-1998 GDGTSA
+1998 GGTSA

-2038 MSGAFTPADPDTS
+2038 VSGAFTPENKDTS

-2059 LNVDHGNWTIYD
+2059 LNVDHGNWSIKD
-2071 TTNSPDPANPTL
+2071 GSGD
-2083 GNLSATGTH
+2083 LSATGTH
-2092 ITVGVTNAN
+2092 ITIGVANAN

-2106 YKTTDDSGN
+2106 YKATDDAGN
-2115 TVDITASLTGNELA
+2115 TVDITASLSGNTLS
-2129 LKDSKLTVNSTG
+2129 LTNSQLTVNKAGTAI
-2141 NVTFNNLHS
+2141 FNTLTS
-2150 TGNADIDINGYVK
+2150 SGNADIDINGYVT
-2163 VNDSLKLSSGA
+2163 VHNSLKLSSGA

-2198 TVNPT
+2198 TVEQ
-2203 DVTIAPDTFNNV
+2203 DKVTIASDTFNNV
-2215 FTLENRGNLKLDL
+2215 FTLVSGGNLKLDF

-2236 DNIASLREQL
+2236 DNIASLRKQL
-2246 IAGSDGSTM
+2246 IVGSDGSTM
-2255 DPNAQGY
+2255 KPNEQGY

-2289 PSLSIDGENVSD
+2289 PSLSIDGEDVSE
-2301 ILKDIKDIRTDELDN
+2301 ILADIKDIRTDELDN

-2324 ETINA
+2324 DTINA

-2350 SHAYDPDASEA
+2350 SHAYDPDTSTGN
-2361 PDDRY
+2361 DDRY
-2366 FIYNDSGNLGGAHV
+2366 FIYNDKGELGGAHV
-2380 VADGKLALENGGHI
+2380 IANGKLALENGGHI
-2394 GDVVL
+2394 GDIVL
-2399 DAGTSADTPTSLV
+2399 EAGSSADTPTSLV
-2412 VNKGTQNY
+2412 VNEGTQDY

-2482 SGSLSVGGN
+2482 SGSLSVGGK
-2491 LNQNAE
+2491 LNQNSN
-2497 LTVGNGLNVGG
+2497 LTVDNGLNVGG
-2508 NSTFAANSVT
+2508 NTTFAANSDT
-2518 NVTSGDA
+2518 TVTSGDA

-2531 TLNSGANVTVSNGTA
+2531 ILNSGANVTVSNGTA
-2546 NFSGTAMVLE
+2546 
-2556 GASLKA
+2556 
-2562 VNGQFN
+2562 
-2568 SDAIFAG
+2568 
-2575 NANFTGDVTFN
+2575 
-2586 QGLQQTETS
+2586 
-2595 TISGNNATFNGGS
+2595 
-2608 ILNGTNTFTGSG
+2608 
-2620 NFTLTDTQIANGERF
+2620 
-2635 VIHNG
+2635 
-2640 TTSFGDK
+2640 
-2647 VTFTGTTAVST
+2647 
-2658 NASLKAA
+2658 
-2665 SGEFNGTTTL
+2665 
-2675 AGTANFTGD
+2675 
-2684 VNFSGTTTQASG
+2684 NFSGTTTQASG

-2774 SLSGANITFNGPTTT
+2774 SLNGANITFNAPTTT
-2789 LSGST
+2789 LGGST
-2794 TATGNV
+2794 TATSNV
-2800 TAMGT
+2800 MAMGT
-2805 DFTLDAGGS
+2805 EFTLAAGGS
-2814 INASGSGTF
+2814 LNASGSGTF
-2823 NTDQTYLNGNASFG
+2823 NTEQTYLNGNASFG

-2849 ASGSLS
+2849 AAGSLN
-2855 GANIAFNASTTLLS
+2855 GANITFNASTTTLLGSTTATGNVMAMGTDFTLEAGGSINAS
-2869 GNTTATGNVTAS
+2869 GSGTFNTDQTYINGNASFGGDVTFNGTTTAQAAGSLNGANITFNASTTTLLGSTTATGNVTAS

-2890 GSIQSNGTGTIT
+2890 GVITSSGKGEIT
-2902 ANTIDLA
+2902 ANIINLA
-2909 GNAQFS
+2909 GDANFS
-2915 GDVTLAGNVNQS
+2915 GDVTLAGTVNQT
-2927 AGSLKGANLK
+2927 AGSLKGANLT

-2949 AFTGSGNLVTSA
+2949 TFTGSGNIETSA
-2961 GAGTKIDLAGSNT
+2961 GPGTKIDLAVSNN

-2999 SGNTTFKGA
+2999 NGNTTFKGA
-3008 NAFTG
+3008 NTFNG
-3013 DLILSGSTTINSG
+3013 DLTLSGSTTISSG
-3026 STVTVGGDIL
+3026 STVTVEGDIL

-3051 ATSQNNVTTF
+3051 ATSPNNVTTF

-3081 VHFNGDF
+3081 VNFNGDF
-3088 DHTGTLKANNMNVDG
+3088 DHTGTLAANTMNVDG

-3133 DNLNGASGAVVQVGN
+3133 DTLNGASGAVVQVGN

-3159 VEIQT
+3159 VDIQT

-3214 AWGEGI
+3214 AWGEGL

-3232 TNGSLK
+3232 ANGSLK
-3238 NGSDSGNYGSIFVV
+3238 NGSASGNYGSIFVV

-3537 KVGALV
+3537 KVGGLV

-3572 ATKYND
+3572 ATKYNN

>member
-46 DIVATGG
+46 DITSTGETWDKATGFN
-53 TWDSPTGFNTE
+53 FNTE
-64 DYKDQQSS
+64 DYKDQQPS

-109 SVQSGSTVNISNNLF
+109 SVQSGSTANIRNNLF
-124 SWDHAKTGMDGANTA
+124 SWDHATTGMDGASNA
-139 EGDLDTSGNVDV
+139 EGDLDTSGKVTI
-151 GSNYHNGQAYFNSVT
+151 GSSSNSSQAYFNTVN

-174 ISNKFDSSQ
+174 ISNKFDSNQ

-219 GAGSSNAQFDGKVVF
+219 GAGSNAAQFDGKVVF

-253 TVATNKDAA
+253 TVASSNDAA

-296 PNAELGGK
+296 PNAELGGQ

-329 KHGKGNFTTTENT
+329 KHGKGNFTTTANT

-359 DNNAPAYAQNKED
+359 DNAPAYAQNAED
-372 YQGETTVDLSK
+372 YQGETTVDLSN

-395 QGTAILTDTLLDDFV
+395 QGTAILTDTLLEDFV
-410 QADTT
+410 QADVANTT
-415 TNVAKGG
+415 AQGG

-443 LSKYIYDT
+443 LSKYKYDT
-451 ADNKRRDVDIVLA
+451 ADNESRDVDIVLA

-470 IKGHDLTVSKALS
+470 IKGQNLTVSKAL
-483 TSARELLNIE
+483 TTTTAAKNQLNIE
-493 AENLTLGDASGAK
+493 AEHLTLGDATATS

-517 SKQIDFKSGDPQE
+517 SKQIDFKSGDTKNE

-545 NGADDKAISTGTVY
+545 NGADAKAISTGSVY

-606 QAYGEDATLI
+606 QAYGQKATLI

-646 TQANELSHRG
+646 TQAKELSNRG
-656 TKNSRITVGSDA
+656 TKNSRINVGSDA
-668 AGSTDVTTD
+668 AGSTD
-677 ARLILNDN
+677 ARLILNDT
-685 QFNSKTLFNIREDG
+685 QFNSNTLFNIREDG

-712 KETGAVQINDSTPN
+712 KETGAVQINDSTPD

-738 GTADSRTT
+738 GTADNRTSS
-746 GTGNGIYFDNGG
+746 NGIYFDKGG
-758 RIEIKSQDDNGNVID
+758 RIEVKSQDSNGQVID

-780 TAGGSNGA
+780 TAGSDANA
-788 DRVLNIGRG
+788 ANRYLNIGQG
-797 TISANSIQIN
+797 TISANRVQIEN
-807 NKHQTNRNYDDLV
+807 NHKTGNAYDDLV
-820 IETGTI
+820 VTTGSL
-826 EVGSKLASE
+826 EVGSELTST
-835 NPTDVDLVLGN
+835 NPTDTSFVIG
-846 SASTTSTTDGVHL
+846 SGSSTTTASGGAHA
-859 YLGNANTTQ
+859 YLGNANTTT
-868 GTIDTNIR
+868 GTINTDIV
-876 LNADA
+876 LNGATADA
-881 DSQDSS
+881 S
-887 TLEVKAGEWTLSQD
+887 TIEVKGGEWTLAQD
-901 RNIAFEG
+901 RNITFSG
-908 RGTINVGSQT
+908 SGSVSVGGQNA
-918 ETDPAASLNMETQ
+918 TDPDAALNMVSQ
-931 TLDVTFDNIVNVNT
+931 TLDVTAGNNVNVNA

-968 HVNSGDFTSGDVL
+968 HVNSGNFTSGDVL

-999 TPYPKA
+999 TPYSKA
-1005 TVAFNKANLKGFVG
+1005 TVAFNKANLDGFVG
-1019 DNQQAEG
+1019 TNQQTEG

-1037 LSSEPDA
+1037 LSSEA
-1044 VLLNDFSFAAY
+1044 NEVTLNNYSFAAY
-1055 DEAQGAAPTAQIS
+1055 DETQGTAPTAQIS
-1068 IDAEAVNDKADTGAH
+1068 VDADAVNAEAATGAH
-1083 IKGSKLTVDSN
+1083 IKGSKLKVDSN

-1118 YVSANKSLG
+1118 YVSADKSLG

-1136 VTFTPDS
+1136 VTFNPDS
-1143 GSNDALT
+1143 GTNADLT
-1150 LGAGVDFVAKDDT
+1150 LGAGVDFVATDGNGD
-1163 GEAKDATSSGDVI
+1163 AKAANSSGNVV
-1176 LSGNEHGYNVK
+1176 LSGNTHGYNVK
-1187 VGNVTHTGAMTLDN
+1187 VGNVTHHGNMTLDN
-1201 ANITIGGDSTN
+1201 ANITIGNDPTY
-1212 AGKDASLTFSDA
+1212 AGKDASLAFSGA
-1224 QATDK
+1224 QPTDK
-1229 VKFTIDNTKGENK
+1229 VNFTIDNTKGENK
-1242 ITIAGNGNNAGD
+1242 ITIAGNGNDGNGD

-1299 SDPDSELTV
+1299 SAPDSELKV
-1308 TGKQFDELTKANAQK
+1308 TGEQFTELAKADAQE

-1333 KVNVSGDTSFD
+1333 QVNVSGDTSFD

-1351 RNASNSTVSFNEGG
+1351 SSATNSTVSFNEGG
-1365 ILNVDGAVTLSNAK
+1365 ILNVDGAVTLSNAN
-1379 GQTAYLGKGTLNT
+1379 GQTADLGKGTLNT

-1399 EDTTFAFQSGTVNI
+1399 ADTTFAFQSGTVNI
-1413 DVSTQTQPA
+1413 DVSAQQTPPA
-1422 TDPVVALGRAA
+1422 TDPVVALGGAA

-1445 GSQTQDVTFNFKG
+1445 GTQTQDVTFNFKG
-1458 ADGTNYAINAD
+1458 TDGTNYAINAD

-1487 NWTAHNIKVSGSANN
+1487 NWTAQNVKVSGAANN
-1502 IQIGTNAGGTNN
+1502 IQIGTTPVGGGTNN
-1514 TNLTVNDVTLY
+1514 TALTVNDVTL
-1525 KDANL
+1525 DQGANL

-1541 NADFLKGT
+1541 NANFLQGT
-1549 LNGDAKLEVNGS
+1549 LNGDAKLEVNGEK
-1561 GAQAQLTTSN
+1561 AQAQLTTSN

-1586 ESSVTLASGGKL
+1586 ESSVTLAFGGKL
-1598 YLHGSE
+1598 YLQGTE
-1604 QVTLTS
+1604 KVTLTTDS
-1610 TAPAQATDN
+1610 AQTADN
-1619 TFVLDTDPVNGSG
+1619 TFVLDTDPTTGSG
-1632 DIHISGTHG
+1632 DIHVSGTHG
-1641 ADPNNTIAADH
+1641 TNPDNIIAADN
-1652 LAVTSN
+1652 LAVDSN
-1658 LNNDKTLALDIAA
+1658 LNNGSALALDLAA
-1671 TNLTLGGDASYN
+1671 TNLTLGGNASYD

-1698 TFEASADPNNTS
+1698 TFADADPANTS

-1724 TVSNDKTVA
+1724 ILSNGQTV
-1733 ADVGNSNGD
+1733 ADVGNSTGD
-1742 VTISGVDKSYHV
+1742 VTISGNTNSYHV
-1754 LYGNYT
+1754 QYGNYT
-1760 HNGNMTVSNG
+1760 HSGDMTVSGG

-1779 NGTPAPVDAS
+1779 DGTTAPVDAS
-1789 LAVNGIFKLNN
+1789 LAVNGNFKLDN
-1800 TAGANTINVNGHSGA
+1800 TAGTNTINVNGHSGA
-1815 SATLDLTNA
+1815 NATLDLTNA
-1824 TNDASTPIL
+1824 DASTPIL
-1833 DRGAYLT
+1833 DRGSNLT

-1847 AAGAGTVTNDELGD
+1847 TAGAGAGTVTNDQLGE

-1871 EQLLIDAEPSSSDSG
+1871 EQLLTDAEPSSADSG

-1895 TLDVTNKANDA
+1895 TLDVTNKANDV
-1906 AVNLNLDTLISGSPA
+1906 AVNLYLDKVLSGSTA

-1935 ADDLIL
+1935 ADDLNL
-1941 SSTNKSDLN
+1941 NSSTTTPSAALD
-1950 IGAGTIASN
+1950 IGSGTIESN

-1972 SFVVNNGHLLVNDKL
+1972 SFVVNNGNLLVNEKL
-1987 SSNAETIQIGS
+1987 SSTAETIQIGN
-1998 GDGTSA
+1998 GGNSA

-2013 PDSSTGLVDQA
+2013 PDRTTGMVDQA
-2024 TLSPESGSIASNLV
+2024 TLSPENGSIASNLV
-2038 MSGAFTPADPDTS
+2038 VSGAFTPADDQSS

-2059 LNVDHGNWTIYD
+2059 LNVNHGNWTLKD
-2071 TTNSPDPANPTL
+2071 GSGELT
-2083 GNLSATGTH
+2083 ATGTH
-2092 ITVGVTNAN
+2092 ITIGVANAN

-2106 YKTTDDSGN
+2106 YKTTDANGN
-2115 TVDITASLTGNELA
+2115 PVDITASLSGNTLS
-2129 LKDSKLTVNSTG
+2129 LTNSQLTVNKAGTA
-2141 NVTFNNLHS
+2141 TFNTLTS
-2150 TGNADIDINGYVK
+2150 SGNADIDINGYVT
-2163 VNDSLKLSSGA
+2163 VNNSLKLSSGA
-2174 GDSVTIS
+2174 SDSVTIS
-2181 GPNAT
+2181 GPTAT
-2186 LDLGANLVANSI
+2186 LDLGAQLVEKSI

-2203 DVTIAPDTFNNV
+2203 DVTITPDTLDKV
-2215 FTLENRGNLKLDL
+2215 FTLENGGNLKLDF

-2236 DNIASLREQL
+2236 DNIASLRENL

-2277 ERPIGDYNPGDA
+2277 ERPVGDYNNQDGA
-2289 PSLSIDGENVSD
+2289 PSLSIDGKDVSD

-2350 SHAYDPDASEA
+2350 SHAYDPDTNNA

-2366 FIYNDSGNLGGAHV
+2366 FIYNDEGELGGAHV
-2380 VADGKLALENGGHI
+2380 IADGKLALENGGHI
-2394 GDVVL
+2394 GDIVL
-2399 DAGTSADTPTSLV
+2399 DSGSSADTPTSLV

-2471 QDYTNNGTAHH
+2471 QVYTNNDTAHH
-2482 SGSLSVGGN
+2482 NGSLNVGGN
-2491 LNQNAE
+2491 LNQNGN

-2556 GASLKA
+2556 GASLNA

-2595 TISGNNATFNGGS
+2595 SISGNNATFNGGS

-2620 NFTLTDTQIANGERF
+2620 NFTLTDTQIANGEKF
-2635 VIHNG
+2635 VIHKG
-2640 TTSFGDK
+2640 TTTFGDK
-2647 VTFTGTTAVST
+2647 VTFSGPTSVSNGAT
-2658 NASLKAA
+2658 LKAA

-2696 SNLNGANITFN
+2696 S
-2707 GPTTLGGN
+2707 
-2715 TTATGDV
+2715 
-2722 TATGTDFILE
+2722 
-2732 ASGVIT
+2732 
-2738 SSGKGDITA
+2738 
-2747 NTINL
+2747 
-2752 AGNANFT
+2752 
-2759 GDVNLS
+2759 
-2765 GTTTQASGS
+2765 
-2774 SLSGANITFNGPTTT
+2774 SLSGANITFNGPATA

-2805 DFTLDAGGS
+2805 EFILDAVGS
-2814 INASGSGTF
+2814 LNASGSGTF
-2823 NTDQTYLNGNASFG
+2823 NTEQTYLNGNASFG

-2849 ASGSLS
+2849 AAGSLS
-2855 GANIAFNASTTLLS
+2855 GANIAFNASTTTLLGS
-2869 GNTTATGNVTAS
+2869 TTATGNVTAS

-2902 ANTIDLA
+2902 ANTINLA
-2909 GNAQFS
+2909 GDANFS
-2915 GDVTLAGNVNQS
+2915 GDVTLAGTVNQT
-2927 AGSLKGANLK
+2927 AGSLKGANLT
-2937 INGENITLGGNN
+2937 INGETITLGGNN
-2949 AFTGSGNLVTSA
+2949 TFTGSGNLVTSA
-2961 GAGTKIDLAGSNT
+2961 GAGTKIDLAGSNN

-2999 SGNTTFKGA
+2999 NGNTTFKGA
-3008 NAFTG
+3008 NTFNG
-3013 DLILSGSTTINSG
+3013 DLTLSGSTTISSG
-3026 STVTVGGDIL
+3026 STVTVEGDIL

-3051 ATSQNNVTTF
+3051 ATSPNNVTTF

-3081 VHFNGDF
+3081 VYFNGDF
-3088 DHTGTLKANNMNVDG
+3088 DHTGTLKANNMHVDG

-3238 NGSDSGNYGSIFVV
+3238 NGSASGNYGSIFVV

-3262 HITLNSAETTSDL
+3262 HITLNSDEATTDL

-3537 KVGALV
+3537 KVGGLV

-3626 FNVAPHA
+3626 FNVTPHA

>member
-46 DIVATGG
+46 DITSTGETWDKATGFN
-53 TWDSPTGFNTE
+53 FNTE
-64 DYKDQQSS
+64 DYKDQQPS

-109 SVQSGSTVNISNNLF
+109 SVQSGSTANIRNNLF
-124 SWDHAKTGMDGANTA
+124 SWDHATTGMDGASNA
-139 EGDLDTSGNVDV
+139 EGDLDTSGKVTI
-151 GSNYHNGQAYFNSVT
+151 GSSSNSSQAYFNTVN

-174 ISNKFDSSQ
+174 ISNKFDSNQ

-219 GAGSSNAQFDGKVVF
+219 GAGSNAAQFDGKVVF

-253 TVATNKDAA
+253 TVASSNDAA

-296 PNAELGGK
+296 PNAELGGQ

-329 KHGKGNFTTTENT
+329 KHGKGNFTTTANT

-359 DNNAPAYAQNKED
+359 DNAPAYAQNAED
-372 YQGETTVDLSK
+372 YQGETTVDLSN

-395 QGTAILTDTLLDDFV
+395 QGTAILTDTLLEDFV
-410 QADTT
+410 QADVANTT
-415 TNVAKGG
+415 AQGG

-443 LSKYIYDT
+443 LSKYKYDT
-451 ADNKRRDVDIVLA
+451 ADNERRDVDIVLA

-470 IKGHDLTVSKALS
+470 IKGQNITVSKAL
-483 TSARELLNIE
+483 TTTTAAKNQLNIE
-493 AENLTLGDASGAK
+493 AEHLTLGDATATS

-517 SKQIDFKSGDPQE
+517 SKQIDFKSGDPVE

-545 NGADDKAISTGTVY
+545 NGADNKATSNGSVY
-559 IKQDTLNKQDPESLF
+559 IAKDNRDPNNQNPEPLF

-588 ALSNSG
+588 ALSTSG
-594 SLTIGGVTDSKN
+594 NLTIGGVTDSSN
-606 QAYGEDATLI
+606 SAYGKNATLI
-616 ISDTA
+616 IGDTA

-646 TQANELSHRG
+646 TQAKELSNRG
-656 TKNSRITVGSDA
+656 TKNSRINVGSDP
-668 AGSTDVTTD
+668 AGSTD
-677 ARLILNDN
+677 ARLILNDT
-685 QFNSKTLFNIREDG
+685 QFNSNTLFNIREDG
-699 WAGTNDTTLGVFV
+699 WAGTNGTTLGVFV

-726 DGQGVILDLSAL
+726 DGKGVTLDLSAL

-746 GTGNGIYFDNGG
+746 GNGIYFDNGG
-758 RIEIKSQDDNGNVID
+758 RIEVKSQDSSGNVID

-780 TAGGSNGA
+780 TAGSDANA
-788 DRVLNIGRG
+788 ANRYLNIGQG
-797 TISANSIQIN
+797 TISANRVQIEN
-807 NKHQTNRNYDDLV
+807 NHKTGNAYDNLV
-820 IETGTI
+820 VTTGSL
-826 EVGSKLASE
+826 EVGSELTS
-835 NPTDVDLVLGN
+835 NRPTDTAFVIG
-846 SASTTSTTDGVHL
+846 SGSSTTTASGGAHA
-859 YLGNANTTQ
+859 YLGNANTTT
-868 GTIDTNIR
+868 GTINTDIV
-876 LNADA
+876 LNGATADA
-881 DSQDSS
+881 S
-887 TLEVKAGEWTLSQD
+887 TIEVKGGEWTLAQD
-901 RNIAFEG
+901 RNITFSG
-908 RGTINVGSQT
+908 SGSVSVGGQNA
-918 ETDPAASLNMETQ
+918 TDPDAALNMVSQ
-931 TLDVTFDNIVNVNT
+931 TLDVTAGNNVNVNA

-999 TPYPKA
+999 TPYSKA
-1005 TVAFNKANLKGFVG
+1005 TIAFNKANLEGFVG

-1037 LSSEPDA
+1037 LSSETRQEIT
-1044 VLLNDFSFAAY
+1044 LNDYSFAAY
-1055 DEAQGAAPTAQIS
+1055 DETQGADPTAQIS
-1068 IDAEAVNDKADTGAH
+1068 VDADAVNAEAATGAH
-1083 IKGSKLTVDSN
+1083 IKGSKLKVASN

-1118 YVSANKSLG
+1118 YVSADKSLG

-1136 VTFTPDS
+1136 VTFNPDS
-1143 GSNDALT
+1143 GTNADLT
-1150 LGAGVDFVAKDDT
+1150 LGAGVDFVATDGNGD
-1163 GEAKDATSSGDVI
+1163 AKAANSSGNVV
-1176 LSGNEHGYNVK
+1176 LSGNTHGYNVK
-1187 VGNVTHTGAMTLDN
+1187 VGNVTHHGNMTLDN
-1201 ANITIGGDSTN
+1201 ANITIGNDPTY
-1212 AGKDASLTFSDA
+1212 AGKDASLTFSGA
-1224 QATDK
+1224 QPTDK
-1229 VKFTIDNTKGENK
+1229 VDFTINNTNGENH
-1242 ITIAGNGNNAGD
+1242 ITVAGNGNSGGD
-1254 FGKASLDLTNTN
+1254 FGHASLDLTNTN

-1283 SAQQPQQPG
+1283 SAQQPQQPS

-1299 SDPDSELTV
+1299 SAPDSELKV
-1308 TGKQFDELTKANAQK
+1308 TGEQFTELAKADAQE

-1333 KVNVSGDTSFD
+1333 QVNVSGDTSFD

-1351 RNASNSTVSFNEGG
+1351 SSATNSTVSFNEGG
-1365 ILNVDGAVTLSNAK
+1365 ILNVDGAVTLSNAN
-1379 GQTAYLGKGTLNT
+1379 GQTADLGKGTLNT

-1399 EDTTFAFQSGTVNI
+1399 ADTTFAFQSGTVNI
-1413 DVSTQTQPA
+1413 DVSAQQTPPA
-1422 TDPVVALGRAA
+1422 TDPVVALGGAA

-1445 GSQTQDVTFNFKG
+1445 GTQTQDVTFNFKG
-1458 ADGTNYAINAD
+1458 TDGTNYAINAD

-1487 NWTAHNIKVSGSANN
+1487 NWTAQNVKVSGAANN
-1502 IQIGTNAGGTNN
+1502 IQIGTTPVGGGTNN
-1514 TNLTVNDVTLY
+1514 TALTVNDVTL
-1525 KDANL
+1525 DQGANL

-1541 NADFLKGT
+1541 NANFLQGT
-1549 LNGDAKLEVNGS
+1549 LNGDAKLEVNGEK
-1561 GAQAQLTTSN
+1561 AQAQLTTSN

-1598 YLHGSE
+1598 YLQGTE
-1604 QVTLTS
+1604 KVTLTTDS
-1610 TAPAQATDN
+1610 AQTADN
-1619 TFVLDTDPVNGSG
+1619 TFVLDTDPTNGSG
-1632 DIHISGTHG
+1632 DIHVSGTHG
-1641 ADPNNTIAADH
+1641 TNPDNIIAADN
-1652 LAVTSN
+1652 LAVDSN
-1658 LNNDKTLALDIAA
+1658 LNNGSALALDLAA
-1671 TNLTLGGDASYN
+1671 TNLTLGGNASYD

-1698 TFEASADPNNTS
+1698 TFAAAADPNNPS

-1724 TVSNDKTVA
+1724 TVSNGKAV
-1733 ADVGNSNGD
+1733 ADVGKSSGD
-1742 VTISGVDKSYHV
+1742 VTISGGTKSYHV
-1754 LYGNYT
+1754 QYGNYT

-1770 TLDVGYSSA
+1770 TLDVGYISA
-1779 NGTPAPVDAS
+1779 DGTTAPVDAS
-1789 LAVNGIFKLNN
+1789 LAVNGNFKLNN
-1800 TAGANTINVNGHSGA
+1800 TAGTNTINVNGHSGA

-1824 TNDASTPIL
+1824 DASTPIL
-1833 DRGAYLT
+1833 DRGSNLT

-1847 AAGAGTVTNDELGD
+1847 TAGAGAGTVTNDQLGE

-1871 EQLLIDAEPSSSDSG
+1871 EQLLTDAEPSSADSG

-1895 TLDVTNKANDA
+1895 TLDVTNKANDV
-1906 AVNLNLDTLISGSPA
+1906 AVNLYLDEVLSGSTA

-1935 ADDLIL
+1935 ADDLNL
-1941 SSTNKSDLN
+1941 NSSTTTPSAALD
-1950 IGAGTIASN
+1950 IGSGTIESN

-1972 SFVVNNGHLLVNDKL
+1972 SFVVNNGNLLVNEKL
-1987 SSNAETIQIGS
+1987 SSTAETIQIGN
-1998 GDGTSA
+1998 GGNSA

-2013 PDSSTGLVDQA
+2013 PDRTTGMVDQA
-2024 TLSPESGSIASNLV
+2024 TLSPENGSIASNLV
-2038 MSGAFTPADPDTS
+2038 VSGAFTPADDQSS

-2059 LNVDHGNWTIYD
+2059 LNVNHGNWTLKD
-2071 TTNSPDPANPTL
+2071 GSGELT
-2083 GNLSATGTH
+2083 ATGTH
-2092 ITVGVTNAN
+2092 ITIGVANAN

-2106 YKTTDDSGN
+2106 YKTTDANGN
-2115 TVDITASLTGNELA
+2115 PVDITASLSGNTLS
-2129 LKDSKLTVNSTG
+2129 LTNSQLTVNKAGTA
-2141 NVTFNNLHS
+2141 TFNTLTS
-2150 TGNADIDINGYVK
+2150 SGNADIDINGYVT
-2163 VNDSLKLSSGA
+2163 VNNSLKLSSGA
-2174 GDSVTIS
+2174 SDSVTIS
-2181 GPNAT
+2181 GPTAT
-2186 LDLGANLVANSI
+2186 LDLGAQLVEKSI

-2203 DVTIAPDTFNNV
+2203 DVTITPDTLDKV
-2215 FTLENRGNLKLDL
+2215 FTLESGGNLKLDF
-2228 DDNIEVNT
+2228 DDNIEFT
-2236 DNIASLREQL
+2236 TGNIALLREKL
-2246 IAGSDGSTM
+2246 ISGSSGATM
-2255 DPNAQGY
+2255 DPSSQGY

-2277 ERPIGDYNPGDA
+2277 ERPIGDYNNQGGA

-2350 SHAYDPDASEA
+2350 SHAYDPDTNNA

-2366 FIYNDSGNLGGAHV
+2366 FIYNDEGELGGAHV
-2380 VADGKLALENGGHI
+2380 IADGKLALENGGHI
-2394 GDVVL
+2394 GDIVL
-2399 DAGTSADTPTSLV
+2399 DSGSSADTPTSLV

-2471 QDYTNNGTAHH
+2471 QVYTNNGTAHH
-2482 SGSLSVGGN
+2482 SGSLNVGGN

-2556 GASLKA
+2556 GASLNA

-2595 TISGNNATFNGGS
+2595 SISGNNATFNGGS

-2620 NFTLTDTQIANGERF
+2620 NFTLTDTQIANGENFQIR
-2635 VIHNG
+2635 NG

-2658 NASLKAA
+2658 NATLEAA

-2696 SNLNGANITFN
+2696 S
-2707 GPTTLGGN
+2707 
-2715 TTATGDV
+2715 
-2722 TATGTDFILE
+2722 
-2732 ASGVIT
+2732 
-2738 SSGKGDITA
+2738 
-2747 NTINL
+2747 
-2752 AGNANFT
+2752 
-2759 GDVNLS
+2759 
-2765 GTTTQASGS
+2765 
-2774 SLSGANITFNGPTTT
+2774 SLSGANITFNGPATA

-2805 DFTLDAGGS
+2805 EFILDAVGS
-2814 INASGSGTF
+2814 LNASGSGTF

-2837 GDVTINGTTTAQ
+2837 GDVTINGTTTTQ
-2849 ASGSLS
+2849 AAGSLS

-2890 GSIQSNGTGTIT
+2890 GVITSSGKGEIT
-2902 ANTIDLA
+2902 ANNINLA
-2909 GNAQFS
+2909 GDANFS

-2927 AGSLKGANLK
+2927 GGSLKGANLT
-2937 INGENITLGGNN
+2937 INGETITLGGTNT
-2949 AFTGSGNLVTSA
+2949 FTGSGNLETSA
-2961 GAGTKIDLAGSNT
+2961 GAGTKIDLAGSNN

-2999 SGNTTFKGA
+2999 NGNTTFKGA
-3008 NAFTG
+3008 NTFKG
-3013 DLILSGSTTINSG
+3013 DLTLSGSTTISSG
-3026 STVTVGGDIL
+3026 STVTVGGDFL

-3051 ATSQNNVTTF
+3051 ATSPNNVTTF

-3081 VHFNGDF
+3081 VYFNGDF
-3088 DHTGTLKANNMNVDG
+3088 DHTGTLKANNMHVDG

-3238 NGSDSGNYGSIFVV
+3238 NGSASGNYGSIFVV

-3262 HITLNSAETTSDL
+3262 HITLNSDEATTDL

-3450 GVYGGTVQSAMAVT
+3450 GIYGGTVQSAMAVT

-3537 KVGALV
+3537 KVGGLV

-3626 FNVAPHA
+3626 FNVTPHA

>member
-13 AQYSAIYGRAYVK
+13 SQYNAIYGRAYVK

-46 DIVATGG
+46 DIVETGG
-53 TWDSPTGFNTE
+53 TWDHPTDFNTD
-64 DYKDQQSS
+64 DYSAQQPS
-72 MVNGDTYNLSQGSF
+72 MVDGELYRLNEGSYNN
-86 GDITANDADHDVNLN
+86 ITANDTKHNVNLTDIQLSGSMCIASGATVNLTGSTASVNPHRTLYGWDQTGGQTEADATGDLN
-101 NVQLKGTL
+101 NSGNLNIGLDTGSSQAYYNQVTLGSGSDTIIKGTAAD
-109 SVQSGSTVNISNNLF
+109 SN
-124 SWDHAKTGMDGANTA
+124 
-139 EGDLDTSGNVDV
+139 
-151 GSNYHNGQAYFNSVT
+151 
-166 LQSGSNVQ
+166 
-174 ISNKFDSSQ
+174 Q
-183 TLDQH
+183 TLDQY
-188 SSLTGGLGPNGS
+188 STLTGGLGSGGS
-200 FNAAAGSAIGLNSN
+200 FTAESGSIIRIKNNSHV
-214 SNITI
+214 TV
-219 GAGSSNAQFDGKVVF
+219 GAGSSDAQFDGTVIF
-234 RPTEQGSNSYIRVE
+234 RPMDSGSNSFIRVQ
-248 DDLNG
+248 DQYDG
-253 TVATNKDAA
+253 TTAASSDAQ
-262 WSSTAPSAQAQLKF
+262 WGTANSQAGLKF
-276 GDSSEIIVQNGKSG
+276 GATSVIDVNSGASG

-296 PNAELGGK
+296 PNAELGGQVK
-304 VTIGS
+304 IGS
-309 GGTLRL
+309 GGTLVL

-329 KHGKGNFTTTENT
+329 QHGKGNFTTTANT
-342 NINIVSGGKL
+342 NINIAAGGKL
-352 VVGNGSY
+352 VVGDGQY
-359 DNNAPAYAQNKED
+359 PQAPQSATNPSD
-372 YQGETTVDLSK
+372 YLGETTVDLSD
-383 AKAITGTGNLEV
+383 AGTISGTGNIEV
-395 QGTAILTDTLLDDFV
+395 HGTAILTDTLLEDFV
-410 QADTT
+410 QADVAHTT
-415 TNVAKGG
+415 TKGG

-435 ANGNNSVD
+435 AAGSNSVD
-443 LSKYIYDT
+443 LSKYRYDT
-451 ADNKRRDVDIVLA
+451 ADNERRDVDIVLA

-470 IKGHDLTVSKALS
+470 IKGQNLTVSKAL
-483 TSARELLNIE
+483 TTTNAAKNQLNIE
-493 AENLTLGDASGAK
+493 AEHLTLGDASAAS

-517 SKQIDFKSGDPQE
+517 SKQIDFKFGDTKNE

-545 NGADDKAISTGTVY
+545 NGADAKAISTGSVY

-606 QAYGEDATLI
+606 QAYGQKATLI

-646 TQANELSHRG
+646 SQAQELDNRG
-656 TKNSRITVGSDA
+656 YKNSRINVGSDT
-668 AGSTDVTTD
+668 AGNADATTD
-677 ARLILNDN
+677 ARLILNDT
-685 QFNSKTLFNIREDG
+685 QFNSDALFNIRDDG

-712 KETGAVQINDSTPN
+712 KDTGAVQINDSTPN
-726 DGQGVILDLSAL
+726 DGKGVTLDLSAL

-746 GTGNGIYFDNGG
+746 GNGIYFDKGG
-758 RIEIKSQDDNGNVID
+758 RIEVKSQDSNGQVID

-780 TAGGSNGA
+780 TAGSDANA
-788 DRVLNIGRG
+788 ANRYLNIGQG
-797 TISANSIQIN
+797 TISANRVQIEN
-807 NKHQTNRNYDDLV
+807 NHKTGNAYDDLV
-820 IETGTI
+820 VTTGSL
-826 EVGSKLASE
+826 EVGSELTST
-835 NPTDVDLVLGN
+835 NPTDTSFVIG
-846 SASTTSTTDGVHL
+846 SGSSTTTASGGAHA
-859 YLGNANTTQ
+859 YLGNANTTT
-868 GTIDTNIR
+868 GTINTDIA
-876 LNADA
+876 LNGATADA
-881 DSQDSS
+881 SS
-887 TLEVKAGEWTLSQD
+887 LEVKGGDWTLAQD
-901 RNIAFEG
+901 RNITFSG
-908 RGTINVGSQT
+908 SGSVSVGGQNA
-918 ETDPAASLNMETQ
+918 TDPDAALNMVSQ
-931 TLDVTFDNIVNVNT
+931 TLDVTAGNNVNVNA

-968 HVNSGDFTSGDVL
+968 HVNSGNFTSGDVL

-999 TPYPKA
+999 TPYSKA
-1005 TVAFNKANLKGFVG
+1005 TVAFNKANLEGFVG

-1037 LSSEPDA
+1037 LSSETTD
-1044 VLLNDFSFAAY
+1044 VLLNNYSFAAY
-1055 DEAQGAAPTAQIS
+1055 DETQGADPTAQIS
-1068 IDAEAVNDKADTGAH
+1068 VDADAVNAEAATGAH
-1083 IKGSKLTVDSN
+1083 IKGSKLTVNSN

-1118 YVSANKSLG
+1118 YVSADKSLG

-1136 VTFTPDS
+1136 VTFNPDS
-1143 GSNDALT
+1143 GTNADLT
-1150 LGAGVDFVAKDDT
+1150 LGAGVDFVATDGNGD
-1163 GEAKDATSSGDVI
+1163 AKAATSSGNVI
-1176 LSGNEHGYNVK
+1176 LSGNTHGYNVK
-1187 VGNVTHTGAMTLDN
+1187 VGNVTHSGDMTLDN
-1201 ANITIGGDSTN
+1201 ANITIGGDDAY
-1212 AGKDASLTFSDA
+1212 AGKDASLAFSGA

-1229 VKFTIDNTKGENK
+1229 VNFTIDNTNGDNQ
-1242 ITIAGNGNNAGD
+1242 ITIAGNGNSGGD
-1254 FGKASLDLTNTN
+1254 FGHASLDLTNTN

-1271 GDNYLSS
+1271 GNNLTS

-1299 SDPDSELTV
+1299 STPDSELKV
-1308 TGKQFDELTKANAQK
+1308 TGEQFTELAKADTQK

-1333 KVNVSGDTSFD
+1333 QVNVSGDTSFD

-1351 RNASNSTVSFNEGG
+1351 STASNSTVSFNEGG
-1365 ILNVDGAVTLSNAK
+1365 ILNVDGAVTLSNANGK
-1379 GQTAYLGKGTLNT
+1379 TADLGKGTLNT

-1399 EDTTFAFQSGTVNI
+1399 ADTTFAFQSGTVNV
-1413 DVSTQTQPA
+1413 DVSTPTTPA
-1422 TDPVVALGRAA
+1422 TDPVVALGGAA

-1445 GSQTQDVTFNFKG
+1445 GTQTQDVTFNFKG
-1458 ADGTNYAINAD
+1458 ADNTNYAINAD

-1487 NWTAHNIKVSGSANN
+1487 NWTAQNVKVSGAANN
-1502 IQIGTNAGGTNN
+1502 IQIGTTPVGGGTNN
-1514 TNLTVNDVTLY
+1514 TALTVNDVSL
-1525 KDANL
+1525 DQGANL

-1541 NADFLKGT
+1541 EANFLQGT
-1549 LNGDAKLEVNGS
+1549 LNGDAKLEVNGEK
-1561 GAQAQLTTSN
+1561 AQAQLTTSN
-1571 FNDFVTKDSADPSDT
+1571 FNDFVTKDSVDPSDT

-1598 YLHGSE
+1598 YLQGAE

-1610 TAPAQATDN
+1610 DSAQTADN
-1619 TFVLDTDPVNGSG
+1619 TFVLDTDPTTGSG
-1632 DIHISGTHG
+1632 DIHVSGTHG
-1641 ADPNNTIAADH
+1641 TNPDNIIAADN
-1652 LAVTSN
+1652 LAVDSN
-1658 LNNDKTLALDIAA
+1658 LNNGSALALDLAA
-1671 TNLTLGGDASYN
+1671 TNLTLGGNASYD

-1698 TFEASADPNNTS
+1698 TFAAAADPNNPS

-1724 TVSNDKTVA
+1724 TVSNGKAV
-1733 ADVGNSNGD
+1733 ADVGKSSGD
-1742 VTISGVDKSYHV
+1742 VTISGGTKSYHV
-1754 LYGNYT
+1754 QYGNYT

-1770 TLDVGYSSA
+1770 TLDVGYISA
-1779 NGTPAPVDAS
+1779 DGTTAPVDAS
-1789 LAVNGIFKLNN
+1789 LAVNGNFKLNN
-1800 TAGANTINVNGHSGA
+1800 AAGANTINVNGHSGA
-1815 SATLDLTNA
+1815 SATLDLTTA
-1824 TNDASTPIL
+1824 TNESTNPIL
-1833 DRGAYLT
+1833 DRGSNLT

-1847 AAGAGTVTNDELGD
+1847 AAGAGAGTVTNDQLGE

-1871 EQLLIDAEPSSSDSG
+1871 EQLLTDAEPSSADSG

-1895 TLDVTNKANDA
+1895 TLDVTNKANDV
-1906 AVNLNLDTLISGSPA
+1906 AVNLYLDKVLSGSTA

-1935 ADDLIL
+1935 ADDLNL
-1941 SSTNKSDLN
+1941 NSSTTTPSAALD
-1950 IGAGTIASN
+1950 IGSGTIESN

-1972 SFVVNNGHLLVNDKL
+1972 SFVVNNGNLLVNEKL
-1987 SSNAETIQIGS
+1987 SSTAETIQIGNGGS
-1998 GDGTSA
+1998 SA

-2024 TLSPESGSIASNLV
+2024 TLSPENGSIASNLV
-2038 MSGAFTPADPDTS
+2038 MSGAFTPENKDTS

-2059 LNVDHGNWTIYD
+2059 LNVDHGNWSIKD
-2071 TTNSPDPANPTL
+2071 GSGD
-2083 GNLSATGTH
+2083 LSATGTH
-2092 ITVGVTNAN
+2092 ITVGSIDSTNT
-2101 DSGNA
+2101 A

-2115 TVDITASLTGNELA
+2115 TVDITASLTGNELS
-2129 LKDSKLTVNSTG
+2129 LQGSKLTVNSTS

-2150 TGNADIDINGYVK
+2150 TGNADIDINGYVT
-2163 VNDSLKLSSGA
+2163 VNNSLKLDSGA
-2174 GDSVTIS
+2174 KDSVTIS

-2186 LDLGANLVANSI
+2186 LDLGAALVAKSI
-2198 TVNPT
+2198 KVTPT
-2203 DVTIAPDTFNNV
+2203 EVTLTQGTFNNV
-2215 FTLENRGNLKLDL
+2215 FTLENGGNLKLDF

-2236 DNIASLREQL
+2236 DNIASLRENL

-2277 ERPIGDYNPGDA
+2277 ERPVGDYNNQGGA
-2289 PSLSIDGENVSD
+2289 PSLSIDGKDVSD
-2301 ILKDIKDIRTDELDN
+2301 ILADIKDIRTDELDN

-2350 SHAYDPDASEA
+2350 SHAYDPDTNNA

-2366 FIYNDSGNLGGAHV
+2366 FIYNDEGELGGAHV
-2380 VADGKLALENGGHI
+2380 IADGKLALENGGHI
-2394 GDVVL
+2394 GDIVL
-2399 DAGTSADTPTSLV
+2399 DSGSSADTPTSLV

-2457 NGSTLNVSGDSTIA
+2457 NGSTLNVSGDSVIA

-2482 SGSLSVGGN
+2482 SGSLSVGGK
-2491 LNQNAE
+2491 LNQNGN

-2508 NSTFAANSVT
+2508 NSTFADNSVT
-2518 NVTSGDA
+2518 TITSGDA

-2546 NFSGTAMVLE
+2546 NFSGSTLVLE
-2556 GASLKA
+2556 GASLNA

-2620 NFTLTDTQIANGERF
+2620 NFTLTDTQIANGESF

-2658 NASLKAA
+2658 NATLEAA

-2696 SNLNGANITFN
+2696 S
-2707 GPTTLGGN
+2707 
-2715 TTATGDV
+2715 
-2722 TATGTDFILE
+2722 
-2732 ASGVIT
+2732 
-2738 SSGKGDITA
+2738 
-2747 NTINL
+2747 
-2752 AGNANFT
+2752 
-2759 GDVNLS
+2759 
-2765 GTTTQASGS
+2765 
-2774 SLSGANITFNGPTTT
+2774 SLSGANITFNGPATA

-2805 DFTLDAGGS
+2805 EFILDAVGS
-2814 INASGSGTF
+2814 LNASGSGTF
-2823 NTDQTYLNGNASFG
+2823 NTEQTYLNGNASFG

-2849 ASGSLS
+2849 AAGSLN
-2855 GANIAFNASTTLLS
+2855 GANITFNASTTTLLGS
-2869 GNTTATGNVTAS
+2869 TTATGNVTAS

-2890 GSIQSNGTGTIT
+2890 GVITSSGKGEIT
-2902 ANTIDLA
+2902 ANIINLA
-2909 GNAQFS
+2909 GDANFS
-2915 GDVTLAGNVNQS
+2915 GDVTLAGTVNQT
-2927 AGSLKGANLK
+2927 AGSLKGANLT
-2937 INGENITLGGNN
+2937 INGETITLGGNN
-2949 AFTGSGNLVTSA
+2949 TFTGSGNLVTSA

-2985 ITTGQQLTAANGTF
+2985 ITTGQQLSAANGTF

-3008 NAFTG
+3008 NTFKG
-3013 DLILSGSTTINSG
+3013 DLTLSGSTTISSG
-3026 STVTVGGDIL
+3026 STVTVGGDFL

-3051 ATSQNNVTTF
+3051 ATSPNNVTTF

-3081 VHFNGDF
+3081 VYFNGDF
-3088 DHTGTLKANNMNVDG
+3088 DHTGTLKANNMHVDG

-3238 NGSDSGNYGSIFVV
+3238 NGSASGNYGSIFVV

-3262 HITLNSAETTSDL
+3262 HITLNSDEDTTDL

-3537 KVGALV
+3537 KVGGLV

>member
-53 TWDSPTGFNTE
+53 TWDSPTDFNTDNYNE
-64 DYKDQQSS
+64 QQPQLT
-72 MVNGDTYNLSQGSF
+72 NGDIYRLEEGSYAN
-86 GDITANDADHDVNLN
+86 IAANDTKYNVNLTD
-101 NVQLKGTL
+101 VQLSGTMRIASGATVNL
-109 SVQSGSTVNISNNLF
+109 TGSTASVNPHRTLYG
-124 SWDHAKTGMDGANTA
+124 WDRTGGQTEADAT
-139 EGDLDTSGNVDV
+139 GDLNNSGNLNIGLDT
-151 GSNYHNGQAYFNSVT
+151 GSSQAYYNQVT
-166 LQSGSNVQ
+166 LGSGSNTV
-174 ISNKFDSSQ
+174 IKGTAADSNQ
-183 TLDQH
+183 TLDQY
-188 SSLTGGLGPNGS
+188 STLTGGLGSGGS
-200 FNAAAGSAIGLNSN
+200 FTAESGSTIRIKNNSHV
-214 SNITI
+214 TV
-219 GAGSSNAQFDGKVVF
+219 GAGSSDAQFDGTVIF
-234 RPTEQGSNSYIRVE
+234 RPMDSGSNSFIRVQ
-248 DDLNG
+248 DHYDG
-253 TVATNKDAA
+253 TTAASSDAQWGTANSQAGLEFGATSVIDVNSGA
-262 WSSTAPSAQAQLKF
+262 
-276 GDSSEIIVQNGKSG
+276 SG

-359 DNNAPAYAQNKED
+359 NNAPAYAQNAED
-372 YQGETTVDLSK
+372 YKGETTVDLSN

-395 QGTAILTDTLLDDFV
+395 QGTAILTDTLLEDFV
-410 QADTT
+410 QVADVSNTT
-415 TNVAKGG
+415 AKGG

-427 GGTLELES
+427 GGTLELKS
-435 ANGNNSVD
+435 ATGNNSVD
-443 LSKYIYDT
+443 LSKYRYDT
-451 ADNKRRDVDIVLA
+451 SDNEHRDVDIVLA
-464 GNGSDT
+464 GNGNDT
-470 IKGHDLTVSKALS
+470 IKGQNITVSKAL
-483 TSARELLNIE
+483 TTTNTAKNQLNIE
-493 AENLTLGDASGAK
+493 AENLTLGDASADN

-517 SKQIDFKSGDPQE
+517 SKKIDFKSGAPQE
-530 NRVVLSNKVVVNAIN
+530 NRVVLSNKVVVNAVN
-545 NGADDKAISTGTVY
+545 NGAGDKATSNGSVY
-559 IKQDTLNKQDPESLF
+559 IAKDNRDPNNQNPEPLF
-574 QVEGGELTHQNGSI
+574 QVEGGVLTHQSGSI
-588 ALSNSG
+588 ALSDSG
-594 SLTIGGVTDSKN
+594 NLTIGGVTDSGN
-606 QAYGEDATLI
+606 QAYGKDATLI

-621 NFKLGENSEVNIIS
+621 NFKLGNNSEVNIIS

-646 TQANELSHRG
+646 TKANELSHRR
-656 TKNSRITVGSDA
+656 TKNSRINVGSDA

-677 ARLILNDN
+677 ARLILKDT
-685 QFNSKTLFNIREDG
+685 QFNSNTFFNINKNNG

-726 DGQGVILDLSAL
+726 DGKGVLLDLSAL
-738 GTADSRTT
+738 GTADHRT
-746 GTGNGIYFDNGG
+746 TGNGIYFDKGG
-758 RIEIKSQDDNGNVID
+758 RIEVKSQNSNGQVID

-780 TAGGSNGA
+780 NAVSSANGA
-788 DRVLNIGRG
+788 NRYLSIGRG

-807 NKHQTNRNYDDLV
+807 NKHQTNREYDDL
-820 IETGTI
+820 IIDTGTL

-835 NPTDVDLVLGN
+835 NPTDVDLVLGSGAATISN
-846 SASTTSTTDGVHL
+846 ASGGAHV

-868 GTIDTNIR
+868 GTIDTNIK
-876 LNADA
+876 LNADYGA
-881 DSQDSS
+881 NDAA
-887 TLEVKAGEWTLSQD
+887 TIEVKVGEWTLAQD
-901 RNIAFEG
+901 RNITFHDH
-908 RGTINVGSQT
+908 GTINVGSQT

-931 TLDVTFDNIVNVNT
+931 TLNVPHDNIVNVNT
-945 TGTLKVNELKVAD
+945 TGTLKVKELRAAD
-958 TAKAAINGDV
+958 SAKITIDGDV
-968 HVNSGDFTSGDVL
+968 HTNNGSFTSGNGVL
-981 EGSGNLFVGEVGY
+981 SGSGNLFVGEVGY
-994 DPNAG
+994 DPSAG
-999 TPYPKA
+999 TPYPEA
-1005 TVAFNKANLKGFVG
+1005 TVAFNNANLESFVKTPG
-1019 DNQQAEG
+1019 ATDGG

-1037 LSSEPDA
+1037 LSSNANA
-1044 VLLNDFSFAAY
+1044 VNLSDYTFAAY
-1055 DEAQGAAPTAQIS
+1055 NESTGTAPTAQIS
-1068 IDAEAVNDKADTGAH
+1068 VDAEAATGAH

-1094 LVDDGSTLN
+1094 LVEDGSKLN
-1103 LALEADDLSLGGGTD
+1103 LALEANYLTLGGGTD
-1118 YVSANKSLG
+1118 YVSADKSLG

-1143 GSNDALT
+1143 GSHDALT
-1150 LGAGVDFVAKDDT
+1150 LGAGVDFVAKDANT
-1163 GEAKDATSSGDVI
+1163 GEAKAATSSGNVV

-1187 VGNVTHTGAMTLDN
+1187 VGNVTHHGKMTLDN
-1201 ANITIGGDSTN
+1201 ANITIGGDSTH
-1212 AGKDASLTFSDA
+1212 AGKDASLAFSGA
-1224 QATDK
+1224 QPSDK
-1229 VKFTIDNTKGENK
+1229 VKFTIDNTNGENK
-1242 ITIAGNGNNAGD
+1242 ITVAGNGNNGGT
-1254 FGKASLDLTNTN
+1254 FGHASLDLTNTN
-1266 LTVTR
+1266 LAVTH
-1271 GDNYLSS
+1271 GDNLTS

-1283 SAQQPQQPG
+1283 SAQQPQQPDG
-1292 GIISLLP
+1292 LIQLLP
-1299 SDPDSELTV
+1299 SAPDSELKV
-1308 TGKQFDELTKANAQK
+1308 TGKQFDELTKADAQK

-1333 KVNVSGDTSFD
+1333 KIHVSGDTSFD
-1344 VGALAQG
+1344 VGALVKG
-1351 RNASNSTVSFNEGG
+1351 STASNSTVSFNEGG
-1365 ILNVDGAVTLSNAK
+1365 ILDVDGAVTLSNAS
-1379 GQTAYLGKGTLNT
+1379 GQQVANLGKGQLNT
-1392 KGMKLSG
+1392 KGMKLNG
-1399 EDTTFAFQSGTVNI
+1399 ADTTFAFQSGTVNV
-1413 DVSTQTQPA
+1413 DVSAQQTPPA
-1422 TDPVVALGRAA
+1422 TDPVVALGGAA
-1433 DTDSGQTVQLGD
+1433 DTDIGQTVKLGD
-1445 GSQTQDVTFNFKG
+1445 GSQTQDITFNFTG
-1458 ADGTNYAINAD
+1458 AANSDYAINAD

-1487 NWTAHNIKVSGSANN
+1487 NWTAQNIKVSGAANN
-1502 IQIGTNAGGTNN
+1502 IQIGTTPVGGGPNN
-1514 TNLTVNDVTLY
+1514 TALTVNDITLLEQG
-1525 KDANL
+1525 ANL

-1549 LNGDAKLEVNGS
+1549 LKGDAKLEVNGS

-1571 FNDFVTKDSADPSDT
+1571 FNDFVTKKDNADPNDT

-1598 YLHGSE
+1598 YLQGSE
-1604 QVTLTS
+1604 VTLTS

-1632 DIHISGTHG
+1632 DIHVSATNGT
-1641 ADPNNTIAADH
+1641 DPNNTIAADN
-1652 LAVTSN
+1652 LAVDSN
-1658 LNNDKTLALDIAA
+1658 LNNGTGTGTALALDLAA
-1671 TNLTLGGDASYN
+1671 TNLTLGGNASYD
-1683 NTKGFGFDTADTRNV
+1683 NTEGFGFDTADARNV
-1698 TFEASADPNNTS
+1698 TFEASADPNNPS

-1724 TVSNDKTVA
+1724 TVSSGQTVA
-1733 ADVGNSNGD
+1733 YVGNSSGD
-1742 VTISGVDKSYHV
+1742 VTISGGTKSYHV

-1760 HNGNMTVSNG
+1760 HNGNMTVSGG

-1789 LAVNGIFKLNN
+1789 LAVNGIFKIDNN
-1800 TAGANTINVNGHSGA
+1800 AVTNNTINVNGHSGA
-1815 SATLDLTNA
+1815 SATLDLTKAN
-1824 TNDASTPIL
+1824 TSTPIL
-1833 DRGAYLT
+1833 DRGANLT

-1847 AAGAGTVTNDELGD
+1847 AAGAGTVTNDQLGD

-1871 EQLLIDAEPSSSDSG
+1871 EQLLTDAEPSSADSG

-1906 AVNLNLDTLISGSPA
+1906 PVNLNLDTLISGSTA
-1921 SDGQIVFN
+1921 SDGQIVFYN
-1929 DGGTLK
+1929 GGTLK
-1935 ADDLIL
+1935 ADDLH
-1941 SSTNKSDLN
+1941 LN
-1950 IGAGTIASN
+1950 SNDANPSATLDIGSGTIESN

-1966 TSGAGS
+1966 TSGADS
-1972 SFVVNNGHLLVNDKL
+1972 IFAVNNGNLLVNEKL
-1987 SSNAETIQIGS
+1987 SSTAETIQIGNVTS
-1998 GDGTSA
+1998 TSA

-2013 PDSSTGLVDQA
+2013 PDSSSSLVDQA
-2024 TLSPESGSIASNLV
+2024 TLSPESGSIDSNLALN
-2038 MSGAFTPADPDTS
+2038 GAFTPADPSNS

-2059 LNVDHGNWTIYD
+2059 LNVDHGNWSIKDGSGDLT
-2071 TTNSPDPANPTL
+2071 
-2083 GNLSATGTH
+2083 ATGTH
-2092 ITVGVTNAN
+2092 ITIGVAN
-2101 DSGNA
+2101 DNNSGNA
-2106 YKTTDDSGN
+2106 YQATDATGN
-2115 TVDITASLTGNELA
+2115 TVDITASLSGNTLS
-2129 LKDSKLTVNSTG
+2129 LTNSQLTVNKAGTA
-2141 NVTFNNLHS
+2141 TFDSLTS
-2150 TGNADIDINGYVK
+2150 SGNADIDINGYVK
-2163 VNDSLKLSSGA
+2163 VNNSLKLNAGS

-2181 GPNAT
+2181 GTNAT
-2186 LDLGANLVANSI
+2186 LDLRAEVANSI
-2198 TVNPT
+2198 HIYPT
-2203 DVTIAPDTFNNV
+2203 EVTITSGTFNNV
-2215 FTLENRGNLKLDL
+2215 FTLVSGGNLKLDL
-2228 DDNIEVNT
+2228 GDDTEVNT
-2236 DNIASLREQL
+2236 KNIESLRKQL
-2246 IAGSDGSTM
+2246 IVGSDGLTM
-2255 DPNAQGY
+2255 DPAVQGY
-2262 IHLGGAKITGITEKI
+2262 IHLGGAKITGISDKI
-2277 ERPIGDYNPGDA
+2277 ERPVGDYNPGDA
-2289 PSLSIDGENVSD
+2289 PSLSIDGKDVSD
-2301 ILKDIKDIRTDELDN
+2301 FLKDIKDIRTDELDN
-2316 VVLTEITD
+2316 VVLTEITN

-2336 SGSGTTATIQDATL
+2336 SGSGTIATIQDATL
-2350 SHAYDPDASEA
+2350 SHAYDPDTSDTSE
-2361 PDDRY
+2361 DRY
-2366 FIYNDSGNLGGAHV
+2366 FIYNDEGKLGDAHV
-2380 VADGKLALENGGHI
+2380 IAGGKLALENGGYI
-2394 GDVVL
+2394 GNITLED
-2399 DAGTSADTPTSLV
+2399 GTAADGSNPADLTTLV
-2412 VNKGTQNY
+2412 VQERNPDKAY
-2420 GDGTTYISSVS
+2420 ASGDEGITYIASIS
-2431 GDGANTKFVVNDVTE
+2431 GGANTKFVVNDVTE
-2446 VAGNVTIGQLE
+2446 VAGDVTIGQLE

-2482 SGSLSVGGN
+2482 NGS
-2491 LNQNAE
+2491 
-2497 LTVGNGLNVGG
+2497 LNVGG
-2508 NSTFAANSVT
+2508 NLYQNANLTVDNGINVSGSANFATNSTT
-2518 NVTSGDA
+2518 TITSGDA

-2531 TLNSGANVTVSNGTA
+2531 TLYSGANVTVSNGTA
-2546 NFSGTAMVLE
+2546 NFSGSA
-2556 GASLKA
+2556 
-2562 VNGQFN
+2562 F
-2568 SDAIFAG
+2568 FAG
-2575 NANFTGDVTFN
+2575 NANFTGDVIFN

-2595 TISGNNATFNGGS
+2595 IISGNNATFNGGS
-2608 ILNGTNTFTGSG
+2608 ILNGNNTFTGSG
-2620 NFTLTDTQIANGERF
+2620 NFTLTDTQIANGKRF
-2635 VIHNG
+2635 VIHDG

-2658 NASLKAA
+2658 NATLKAA

-2696 SNLNGANITFN
+2696 SSLNGANITFN
-2707 GPTTLGGN
+2707 GPTTTLG
-2715 TTATGDV
+2715 
-2722 TATGTDFILE
+2722 
-2732 ASGVIT
+2732 
-2738 SSGKGDITA
+2738 
-2747 NTINL
+2747 
-2752 AGNANFT
+2752 
-2759 GDVNLS
+2759 
-2765 GTTTQASGS
+2765 
-2774 SLSGANITFNGPTTT
+2774 
-2789 LSGST
+2789 GST

-2800 TAMGT
+2800 MAMGT
-2805 DFTLDAGGS
+2805 EFTLAAGGS
-2814 INASGSGTF
+2814 LNASGSGTF
-2823 NTDQTYLNGNASFG
+2823 NTEQTYLNGNASFG
-2837 GDVTINGTTTAQ
+2837 GDVTFNGTTTTQ
-2849 ASGSLS
+2849 AAGSQLS
-2855 GANIAFNASTTLLS
+2855 GANITFNASTTTLLGS
-2869 GNTTATGNVTAS
+2869 TNATGNVTAS
-2881 GDAFNLMQG
+2881 GDTFNLMQG
-2890 GSIQSNGTGTIT
+2890 GSIQSSGIGNIT
-2902 ANTIDLA
+2902 ANTINLA
-2909 GNAQFS
+2909 GDANFS
-2915 GDVTLAGNVNQS
+2915 GDVTLAGNVNQT
-2927 AGSLKGANLK
+2927 AGSLKGANLT
-2937 INGENITLGGNN
+2937 INGENIALGGTNT
-2949 AFTGSGNLVTSA
+2949 FTGSGNLVTTA
-2961 GAGTKIDLAGSNT
+2961 VAGTKIDLAGSNN

-2999 SGNTTFKGA
+2999 NGNTTFKGS
-3008 NAFTG
+3008 NTFNG
-3013 DLILSGSTTINSG
+3013 DLTLSGSTTISSG
-3026 STVTVGGDIL
+3026 STVTVEGDIL

-3051 ATSQNNVTTF
+3051 ATSPNNVTTF

-3081 VHFNGDF
+3081 VNFNGDF
-3088 DHTGTLKANNMNVDG
+3088 DHTGTLAANTMNVDG

-3133 DNLNGASGAVVQVGN
+3133 DTLNGNSGAIVQVGN

-3186 VTKGVSGGFSGQ
+3186 VIKGVSGGFSGQ

-3232 TNGSLK
+3232 ANGSLK
-3238 NGSDSGNYGSIFVV
+3238 NGSASGNYGSIFVV

-3349 GDNGASGNEGVRLE
+3349 GDTGASGNEGVRLE

-3537 KVGALV
+3537 KVGGLV

>member
-53 TWDSPTGFNTE
+53 TWDSPTDFNT
-64 DYKDQQSS
+64 DNYKEQPPQLT
-72 MVNGDTYNLSQGSF
+72 NGDIYRLEEGSYANIAAKDTKYN
-86 GDITANDADHDVNLN
+86 VNLT
-101 NVQLKGTL
+101 NVQLSGTMSIASGATVNL
-109 SVQSGSTVNISNNLF
+109 TGSTASVNPHRTLYG
-124 SWDHAKTGMDGANTA
+124 WDQTGGKTEADAT
-139 EGDLDTSGNVDV
+139 GDLNNSGNLNIGLDT
-151 GSNYHNGQAYFNSVT
+151 GSSQAYYNQVT
-166 LQSGSNVQ
+166 LGSGSNTV
-174 ISNKFDSSQ
+174 IKGTAADSNQ
-183 TLDQH
+183 TLDKY
-188 SSLTGGLGPNGS
+188 STLTGGLGSGGS
-200 FNAAAGSAIGLNSN
+200 FTAESGSTIRIKNNSHV
-214 SNITI
+214 TV
-219 GAGSSNAQFDGKVVF
+219 GAGSSDAQFDGTVIF
-234 RPTEQGSNSYIRVE
+234 RPMDSGSNSFIRVQ
-248 DDLNG
+248 DHYDG
-253 TVATNKDAA
+253 TTAANSDAKWGTANSQAGLEFGATSVIDVNSGA
-262 WSSTAPSAQAQLKF
+262 
-276 GDSSEIIVQNGKSG
+276 SG

-315 DGDFIYDNDTAANA
+315 DGDFIYDNDTAADA
-329 KHGKGNFTTTENT
+329 QHGKGNFTTTANT
-342 NINIVSGGKL
+342 NINIAAGGKL
-352 VVGNGSY
+352 VVGDGQY
-359 DNNAPAYAQNKED
+359 TQAPQSATTPSD
-372 YQGETTVDLSK
+372 YLGETTVDLSN
-383 AKAITGTGNLEV
+383 AGSISGSGNIEV
-395 QGTAILTDTLLDDFV
+395 HGTAILTDTLLEDFV
-410 QADTT
+410 QADVAN
-415 TNVAKGG
+415 TNTKGG

-427 GGTLELES
+427 GGTLELKS

-443 LSKYIYDT
+443 LSKYRYDT
-451 ADNKRRDVDIVLA
+451 ADNERRDVDIVLA
-464 GNGSDT
+464 GSGSDT
-470 IKGHDLTVSKALS
+470 IKGQNITVSKAL
-483 TSARELLNIE
+483 TTTDTAKNQLNIE
-493 AENLTLGDASGAK
+493 AEHLTLGNASDAK

-530 NRVVLSNKVVVNAIN
+530 NRVVLYNKVVVNAIN
-545 NGADDKAISTGTVY
+545 NGADNKAISSGSVY

-574 QVEGGELTHQNGSI
+574 QVAGGELTHQNGSI
-588 ALSNSG
+588 ALSDSG
-594 SLTIGGVTDSKN
+594 SLTIGGITDSGN
-606 QAYGEDATLI
+606 QAYGKDATLI

-621 NFKLGENSEVNIIS
+621 NFKLGKNSEVNIIS
-635 NGSGAVSTLDL
+635 NGAGAVSTLDL

-656 TKNSRITVGSDA
+656 TKNSRINVGSEA

-677 ARLILNDN
+677 ARLILKDT
-685 QFNSKTLFNIREDG
+685 QFNSKTFFSIDKNNG

-712 KETGAVQINDSTPN
+712 KETGAVQINDSTPY
-726 DGQGVILDLSAL
+726 DGQGVLLDMSAL
-738 GTADSRTT
+738 GTADTRT
-746 GTGNGIYFDNGG
+746 TGNGIYFDKGG
-758 RIEIKSQDDNGNVID
+758 RIEIKSKDGNGNVID

-780 TAGGSNGA
+780 NAVSSANGA
-788 DRVLNIGRG
+788 NRYLSIGHG

-807 NKHQTNRNYDDLV
+807 NAHQTNREYDDF
-820 IETGTI
+820 IIDTGTL

-835 NPTDVDLVLGN
+835 NPTDVDLVLG
-846 SASTTSTTDGVHL
+846 SGAATTSNASGGAHV

-868 GTIDTNIR
+868 GKIDTNIK
-876 LNADA
+876 LNADYGA
-881 DSQDSS
+881 NNAA
-887 TLEVKAGEWTLSQD
+887 TIEVKAGEWTLDQG
-901 RNIAFEG
+901 RNITFHDH
-908 RGTINVGSQT
+908 GTINVGSQT
-918 ETDPAASLNMETQ
+918 ETDPASLNMATQ
-931 TLDVTFDNIVNVNT
+931 TLDVTNDNIVNVNA
-945 TGTLKVNELKVAD
+945 TGTLNVKELQAAGS
-958 TAKAAINGDV
+958 AKITIDGDV
-968 HVNSGDFTSGDVL
+968 HTNNGSFTSGNGVL
-981 EGSGNLFVGEVGY
+981 SGSGNLFVGEVGY
-994 DPNAG
+994 DPSAG

-1005 TVAFNKANLKGFVG
+1005 TVAFNKANLEGFVG
-1019 DNQQAEG
+1019 TKQQTKG

-1037 LSSEPDA
+1037 LSSNA
-1044 VLLNDFSFAAY
+1044 VNLSDYTFAAY
-1055 DEAQGAAPTAQIS
+1055 DESTGTAPTAQIS
-1068 IDAEAVNDKADTGAH
+1068 VDADAVNDKAATGAH

-1118 YVSANKSLG
+1118 YVSADKSLG

-1150 LGAGVDFVAKDDT
+1150 LGAGVDFVATDGSGDAT
-1163 GEAKDATSSGDVI
+1163 AATSSGNVV
-1176 LSGNEHGYNVK
+1176 LSGNDHGYNVK
-1187 VGNVTHTGAMTLDN
+1187 VGNVTHTGAMTLN
-1201 ANITIGGDSTN
+1201 HANITIGGDSTN

-1229 VKFTIDNTKGENK
+1229 AKFTIDNTNGENK
-1242 ITIAGNGNNAGD
+1242 ITVAGNGNNGGT
-1254 FGKASLDLTNTN
+1254 FGHASLDLTKTN

-1299 SDPDSELTV
+1299 SAPDSELNV
-1308 TGKQFDELTKANAQK
+1308 TGEQFAELTKADAQK

-1333 KVNVSGDTSFD
+1333 KVKVISDTSFD
-1344 VGALAQG
+1344 VGALVQG
-1351 RNASNSTVSFNEGG
+1351 ITASNSTVSFNEGG
-1365 ILNVDGAVTLSNAK
+1365 ILDVDGAVTLSNANGK
-1379 GQTAYLGKGTLNT
+1379 TADLGKGNLNT

-1399 EDTTFAFQSGTVNI
+1399 ANTSFTFQSGTVNI
-1413 DVSTQTQPA
+1413 DVSTQTPVTAGQS
-1422 TDPVVALGRAA
+1422 VVALGGAA
-1433 DTDSGQTVQLGD
+1433 DSDIGQTVQLGD
-1445 GSQTQDVTFNFKG
+1445 GSQTQDITFNFKG

-1487 NWTAHNIKVSGSANN
+1487 NWTAQNIKVSGSANN
-1502 IQIGTNAGGTNN
+1502 IQIGTNAGGTNK
-1514 TNLTVNDVTLY
+1514 TALTVNDVTLDP
-1525 KDANL
+1525 DANL

-1541 NADFLKGT
+1541 DAIFLQGT
-1549 LNGDAKLEVNGS
+1549 LNGDAKLEVSGE

-1571 FNDFVTKDSADPSDT
+1571 FNDFVTKDSADSSDT

-1598 YLHGSE
+1598 YLHGDE

-1619 TFVLDTDPVNGSG
+1619 TFVLDTDPTAGSG
-1632 DIHISGTHG
+1632 DIHVSGTHG
-1641 ADPNNTIAADH
+1641 TGSDNIIAADN
-1652 LAVTSN
+1652 LAVDSN
-1658 LNNDKTLALDIAA
+1658 LNSGNALALDLAA
-1671 TNLTLGGDASYN
+1671 TNLSLGGNASYD
-1683 NTKGFGFDTADTRNV
+1683 NTEGFGFDTADARNV
-1698 TFEASADPNNTS
+1698 TFAAADPS

-1733 ADVGNSNGD
+1733 DVGNSSGD
-1742 VTISGVDKSYHV
+1742 VTINGGTKSYHV

-1760 HNGNMTVSNG
+1760 HNGNMTVSGG

-1779 NGTPAPVDAS
+1779 DGTTPPVDAS
-1789 LAVNGIFKLNN
+1789 LAVKGNFKLNN
-1800 TAGANTINVNGHSGA
+1800 TSGANTINVNGHSGA
-1815 SATLDLTNA
+1815 SATLDLTTA

-1847 AAGAGTVTNDELGD
+1847 AAGAGTVTNDKLGE

-1871 EQLLIDAEPSSSDSG
+1871 EQLLTNAEPSSADSG

-1906 AVNLNLDTLISGSPA
+1906 AVNLNLDTLISGGTA

-1929 DGGTLK
+1929 NGGTLK

-1972 SFVVNNGHLLVNDKL
+1972 SFVVNNGNLLVNEKL
-1987 SSNAETIQIGS
+1987 SSTAETIQIGS
-1998 GDGTSA
+1998 GAGTLA

-2013 PDSSTGLVDQA
+2013 PDNSTSLVDQA
-2024 TLSPESGSIASNLV
+2024 TLSPENGSIASNLV
-2038 MSGAFTPADPDTS
+2038 MSGAFTDATQNPSAT
-2051 TPASYGAQ
+2051 ASYGAQ

-2071 TTNSPDPANPTL
+2071 TTNSPDPANPVL
-2083 GNLSATGTH
+2083 GNLNATGTH

-2198 TVNPT
+2198 TVEQNK
-2203 DVTIAPDTFNNV
+2203 VTIAPDTFNDV
-2215 FTLENRGNLKLDL
+2215 FTLVSGGNLKLDF
-2228 DDNIEVNT
+2228 DDNTEFT
-2236 DNIASLREQL
+2236 SGNIVSLRDQL
-2246 IAGSDGSTM
+2246 ISGSDGSTL
-2255 DPNAQGY
+2255 DPNKHGY
-2262 IHLGGAKITGITEKI
+2262 IHLGGAKITGITDKI
-2277 ERPIGDYNPGDA
+2277 ERPVGDYNQGEGGA
-2289 PSLSIDGENVSD
+2289 PSLSIDGKDVSD
-2301 ILKDIKDIRTDELDN
+2301 ILADIKDIRTDELDN

-2324 ETINA
+2324 DDKINA

-2350 SHAYDPDASEA
+2350 SHAYDPDTNNA

-2366 FIYNDSGNLGGAHV
+2366 FIYNDEGELGGAHV
-2380 VADGKLALENGGHI
+2380 IADGTLRLENGGHI
-2394 GDVVL
+2394 GDIIL
-2399 DAGTSADTPTSLV
+2399 DSGSSANTPTSLF

-2420 GDGTTYISSVS
+2420 GDGITYISSVS

-2457 NGSTLNVSGDSTIA
+2457 NGSTL
-2471 QDYTNNGTAHH
+2471 
-2482 SGSLSVGGN
+2482 
-2491 LNQNAE
+2491 
-2497 LTVGNGLNVGG
+2497 LTVGNGLSVGG
-2508 NSTFAANSVT
+2508 KANFADNSVT
-2518 NVTSGDA
+2518 TITSGDA
-2525 SFNGDA
+2525 SFKGNA

-2556 GASLKA
+2556 GASLNA

-2568 SDAIFAG
+2568 SGAIFAG

-2586 QGLQQTETS
+2586 QGLQQIETS

-2620 NFTLTDTQIANGERF
+2620 NFTLTATQIANGEKFQIR
-2635 VIHNG
+2635 NG

-2647 VTFTGTTAVST
+2647 VTFSGTTAVST
-2658 NASLKAA
+2658 NATLKAA

-2675 AGTANFTGD
+2675 AGTANFTED

-2696 SNLNGANITFN
+2696 SSLSGANITFN
-2707 GPTTLGGN
+2707 GTTTLGGS
-2715 TTATGDV
+2715 TTATGNV
-2722 TATGTDFILE
+2722 TA
-2732 ASGVIT
+2732 SGDVFNLAQGGSIQ
-2738 SSGKGDITA
+2738 SSGTGNITA

-2765 GTTTQASGS
+2765 GATAQASGS
-2774 SLSGANITFNGPTTT
+2774 SLSGAKITFNGTTT
-2789 LSGST
+2789 L
-2794 TATGNV
+2794 
-2800 TAMGT
+2800 
-2805 DFTLDAGGS
+2805 GGS
-2814 INASGSGTF
+2814 
-2823 NTDQTYLNGNASFG
+2823 
-2837 GDVTINGTTTAQ
+2837 
-2849 ASGSLS
+2849 
-2855 GANIAFNASTTLLS
+2855 
-2869 GNTTATGNVTAS
+2869 TTATGNVTAS

-2890 GSIQSNGTGTIT
+2890 GSIQSSGIGNIT
-2902 ANTIDLA
+2902 ANTINLA
-2909 GNAQFS
+2909 GDAHFS
-2915 GDVTLAGNVNQS
+2915 GDVTLTGTVNQS
-2927 AGSLKGANLK
+2927 AGSLHGANLT
-2937 INGENITLGGNN
+2937 INGENIALGGNN
-2949 AFTGSGNLVTSA
+2949 AFTGSGNLVTPA
-2961 GAGTKIDLAGSNT
+2961 GTGTKIDLAGSNN
-2974 FTGDLT
+2974 FAGDLT

-3008 NAFTG
+3008 NTFNG
-3013 DLILSGSTTINSG
+3013 DLTLNGSTTINSG

-3051 ATSQNNVTTF
+3051 ATSPNNVTTF

-3081 VHFNGDF
+3081 VNFNGDF
-3088 DHTGTLKANNMNVDG
+3088 DHTGTLAANTMNVDG

-3205 IVVGKNAAV
+3205 IVVGKNAAA
-3214 AWGEGI
+3214 AWGEGL

-3238 NGSDSGNYGSIFVV
+3238 NGSESGNYGSIFVV

-3537 KVGALV
+3537 KVGGLV

>member
-46 DIVATGG
+46 DITSTGETWDKATGFN
-53 TWDSPTGFNTE
+53 FNTE
-64 DYKDQQSS
+64 DYKDQQPS

-109 SVQSGSTVNISNNLF
+109 SVQSGSTANIRNNLF
-124 SWDHAKTGMDGANTA
+124 SWDHATTGMDGASNA
-139 EGDLDTSGNVDV
+139 EGDLDTSGKVTI
-151 GSNYHNGQAYFNSVT
+151 GSSSNSSQAYFNTVN

-174 ISNKFDSSQ
+174 ISNKFDINQ

-219 GAGSSNAQFDGKVVF
+219 GAGSNAAQFDGKVVF

-253 TVATNKDAA
+253 TVASSNDAA

-296 PNAELGGK
+296 PNAELGGQ

-329 KHGKGNFTTTENT
+329 KHGKGNFTTTANT

-359 DNNAPAYAQNKED
+359 DNAPAYAQNAED
-372 YQGETTVDLSK
+372 YQGETTVDLSN

-395 QGTAILTDTLLDDFV
+395 QGTAILTDTLLEDFV
-410 QADTT
+410 QADVANTT
-415 TNVAKGG
+415 AQGG

-443 LSKYIYDT
+443 LSKYRYDT
-451 ADNKRRDVDIVLA
+451 ADNERRDVDIVLA

-470 IKGHDLTVSKALS
+470 IKGQNITVSKAL
-483 TSARELLNIE
+483 TTTTAAKNQLNIE
-493 AENLTLGDASGAK
+493 AEHLTLGDATATS

-517 SKQIDFKSGDPQE
+517 SKQIDFKSGDPVE

-545 NGADDKAISTGTVY
+545 NGADNKATSNGSVY
-559 IKQDTLNKQDPESLF
+559 IAKDNRDPNNQNPEPLF

-588 ALSNSG
+588 ALSTSG
-594 SLTIGGVTDSKN
+594 NLTIGGVTDSSN
-606 QAYGEDATLI
+606 SAYGKDATLI
-616 ISDTA
+616 IGDTA

-646 TQANELSHRG
+646 TQAKELSNRG
-656 TKNSRITVGSDA
+656 TKNSRINVGSDA
-668 AGSTDVTTD
+668 AGSTD
-677 ARLILNDN
+677 ARLILNDT
-685 QFNSKTLFNIREDG
+685 QFNSNTLFNIREDG
-699 WAGTNDTTLGVFV
+699 WAGTNGTTLGVFV
-712 KETGAVQINDSTPN
+712 KDTGAVQINDSTPD

-738 GTADSRTT
+738 GTADNRTS
-746 GTGNGIYFDNGG
+746 GNGIYFDKGG
-758 RIEIKSQDDNGNVID
+758 RIEVKSQDSNGQVID

-780 TAGGSNGA
+780 TAGSDANA
-788 DRVLNIGRG
+788 ANRYLNIGQG
-797 TISANSIQIN
+797 TISANRVQIEN
-807 NKHQTNRNYDDLV
+807 NHKTGNAYDNLV
-820 IETGTI
+820 VTTGSL
-826 EVGSKLASE
+826 EVGSELTS
-835 NPTDVDLVLGN
+835 NRPTDTAFVIG
-846 SASTTSTTDGVHL
+846 SGSSTTTASGGAHA
-859 YLGNANTTQ
+859 YLGNANTTT
-868 GTIDTNIR
+868 GTINTDIV
-876 LNADA
+876 LNGATADA
-881 DSQDSS
+881 S
-887 TLEVKAGEWTLSQD
+887 TIEVKGGEWTLAQD
-901 RNIAFEG
+901 RNITFSG
-908 RGTINVGSQT
+908 SGSVSVGGQNA
-918 ETDPAASLNMETQ
+918 TDPDASLNMETQ
-931 TLDVTFDNIVNVNT
+931 TLDVTNDNIVNVNA
-945 TGTLKVNELKVAD
+945 TGTLRVNELKVAD

-968 HVNSGDFTSGDVL
+968 HVNSGNFTSGDVL

-994 DPNAG
+994 DPSAG
-999 TPYPKA
+999 TPYPEA
-1005 TVAFNKANLKGFVG
+1005 TVAFNKANLEGFVG
-1019 DNQQAEG
+1019 TNQQTEG

-1037 LSSEPDA
+1037 LSSEA
-1044 VLLNDFSFAAY
+1044 NEVTLNNYSFAAY
-1055 DEAQGAAPTAQIS
+1055 DETQGTAPTAQIS
-1068 IDAEAVNDKADTGAH
+1068 VDADAVNAEAATGAH
-1083 IKGSKLTVDSN
+1083 IKGSKLKVASN

-1118 YVSANKSLG
+1118 YVSADKSLG

-1136 VTFTPDS
+1136 VTFNQDS
-1143 GSNDALT
+1143 GSNAALT
-1150 LGAGVDFVAKDDT
+1150 LGAGVDFVATDDVS
-1163 GEAKDATSSGDVI
+1163 GDAKDATSSGNVI
-1176 LSGNEHGYNVK
+1176 LSGNTHGYNVK
-1187 VGNVTHTGAMTLDN
+1187 VGNVTHSGDMTLDN
-1201 ANITIGGDSTN
+1201 ANITIGGDATY
-1212 AGKDASLTFSDA
+1212 AGKDASLAFSGA

-1229 VKFTIDNTKGENK
+1229 VDFTIDNTNGENK
-1242 ITIAGNGNNAGD
+1242 ITIAGNGLDDSGN
-1254 FGKASLDLTNTN
+1254 FGHASLDLTNTN

-1271 GDNYLSS
+1271 GDTYLSS

-1283 SAQQPQQPG
+1283 SAQQPQQPDDL
-1292 GIISLLP
+1292 IPLLP
-1299 SDPDSELTV
+1299 SSPDSELKV
-1308 TGKQFDELTKANAQK
+1308 TGEQFAELTKTDAQQ

-1333 KVNVSGDTSFD
+1333 QVSVSGDTTFD
-1344 VGALAQG
+1344 VGALVQG
-1351 RNASNSTVSFNEGG
+1351 SSAANSTVSFNEGG
-1365 ILNVDGAVTLSNAK
+1365 ILNVDGAVTLSNAN
-1379 GQTAYLGKGTLNT
+1379 GQTADLGKGTLNT

-1399 EDTTFAFQSGTVNI
+1399 ADTTFAFQSGTVNV
-1413 DVSTQTQPA
+1413 DVSAQQTPPA
-1422 TDPVVALGRAA
+1422 TDPVVALGGAA
-1433 DTDSGQTVQLGD
+1433 DTDIGQTVQLGD
-1445 GSQTQDVTFNFKG
+1445 GTQTQDVTFNFKG

-1487 NWTAHNIKVSGSANN
+1487 NWTAQNIKVSGAANN
-1502 IQIGTNAGGTNN
+1502 IQIGTTPAGGTNN
-1514 TNLTVNDVTLY
+1514 TNLTVNDVTL
-1525 KDANL
+1525 DQGANL

-1541 NADFLKGT
+1541 EANFLQGS
-1549 LNGDAKLEVNGS
+1549 LNGDAKLEVNGE
-1561 GAQAQLTTSN
+1561 GAQAQLTTTN
-1571 FNDFVTKDSADPSDT
+1571 FKDFVTKDDADPSDT

-1598 YLHGSE
+1598 YLQGAE
-1604 QVTLTS
+1604 KVTLTS
-1610 TAPAQATDN
+1610 SAPAQAPDH
-1619 TFVLDTDPVNGSG
+1619 TFVIDADPTNGSG
-1632 DIHISGTHG
+1632 DIHVSGTHG
-1641 ADPNNTIAADH
+1641 TDPNNTIAADN

-1658 LNNDKTLALDIAA
+1658 LNNGTGLALDLAA
-1671 TNLTLGGDASYN
+1671 TNLTLGGDANYN
-1683 NTKGFGFDTADTRNV
+1683 NTQDFGFDTADTRNV
-1698 TFEASADPNNTS
+1698 TFAAAASGNTS

-1724 TVSNDKTVA
+1724 TVSNGQTV

-1779 NGTPAPVDAS
+1779 DGNTAPVDAS
-1789 LAVNGIFKLNN
+1789 LAVNGNFKLNN
-1800 TAGANTINVNGHSGA
+1800 AAGANTINVNGHSGA
-1815 SATLDLTNA
+1815 SATLDLTTA

-1833 DRGAYLT
+1833 DRGSNLT

-1847 AAGAGTVTNDELGD
+1847 AAGAGAGTVTNDQLGE

-1871 EQLLIDAEPSSSDSG
+1871 EQLLTDAEPSSADSG

-1906 AVNLNLDTLISGSPA
+1906 PVNLDLDKVLSGSTA

-1929 DGGTLK
+1929 NGGTLK

-1941 SSTNKSDLN
+1941 SSANKSELD

-1959 SLALNGN
+1959 SLELNGDTTTGN
-1966 TSGAGS
+1966 T
-1972 SFVVNNGHLLVNDKL
+1972 FTVNNGHLLVNEKL
-1987 SSNAETIQIGS
+1987 SSTAETIQIGS
-1998 GDGTSA
+1998 GAGTLA

-2024 TLSPESGSIASNLV
+2024 TLSPENGSIASNLV
-2038 MSGAFTPADPDTS
+2038 MSGAFTPENKDTS

-2059 LNVDHGNWTIYD
+2059 LNVDHGNWSIKD
-2071 TTNSPDPANPTL
+2071 GSGD
-2083 GNLSATGTH
+2083 LSATGTH
-2092 ITVGVTNAN
+2092 ITVGSIDSTNT
-2101 DSGNA
+2101 A

-2115 TVDITASLTGNELA
+2115 TVDITASLTGNELS
-2129 LKDSKLTVNSTG
+2129 LQGSKLTVNSTG

-2150 TGNADIDINGYVK
+2150 TSNADIDINGYVT
-2163 VNDSLKLSSGA
+2163 VNNSLKLNAGS

-2181 GPNAT
+2181 GSNAT
-2186 LDLGANLVANSI
+2186 LDLGAELVANSI
-2198 TVNPT
+2198 TISPT
-2203 DVTIAPDTFNNV
+2203 EVTIASDTFNNV
-2215 FTLENRGNLKLDL
+2215 FTLKSGGNLKLDF
-2228 DDNIEVNT
+2228 DDNIEFT
-2236 DNIASLREQL
+2236 TGNIALLREKL
-2246 IAGSDGSTM
+2246 ISGSSGATM
-2255 DPNAQGY
+2255 DPSSQGY

-2277 ERPIGDYNPGDA
+2277 ERPIGDYNNQGGA

-2350 SHAYDPDASEA
+2350 SHAYDPDTNNA

-2366 FIYNDSGNLGGAHV
+2366 FIYNDEGELGGAHV
-2380 VADGKLALENGGHI
+2380 IADGKLALENGGHI
-2394 GDVVL
+2394 GDIVL
-2399 DAGTSADTPTSLV
+2399 DSGSSADTPTSLV

-2457 NGSTLNVSGDSTIA
+2457 NGDTATLNVSGDSVIA

-2508 NSTFAANSVT
+2508 NSTFADNSVT
-2518 NVTSGDA
+2518 TITSGDA

-2546 NFSGTAMVLE
+2546 NFSGSTLVLE
-2556 GASLKA
+2556 GASLNA

-2620 NFTLTDTQIANGERF
+2620 NFTLTDTQIANGESF

-2658 NASLKAA
+2658 NATLEAA
-2665 SGEFNGTTTL
+2665 SGEFNGTTTTL

-2696 SNLNGANITFN
+2696 S
-2707 GPTTLGGN
+2707 
-2715 TTATGDV
+2715 
-2722 TATGTDFILE
+2722 
-2732 ASGVIT
+2732 
-2738 SSGKGDITA
+2738 
-2747 NTINL
+2747 
-2752 AGNANFT
+2752 
-2759 GDVNLS
+2759 
-2765 GTTTQASGS
+2765 
-2774 SLSGANITFNGPTTT
+2774 SLSGANITFNGPATA
-2789 LSGST
+2789 LNGST

-2805 DFTLDAGGS
+2805 EFILDAVGS
-2814 INASGSGTF
+2814 LNASGSGTF
-2823 NTDQTYLNGNASFG
+2823 NTEQTYLNGNASFG

-2849 ASGSLS
+2849 AAGSLN
-2855 GANIAFNASTTLLS
+2855 GANITFNASTTTLLGS
-2869 GNTTATGNVTAS
+2869 TTATGNVTAS

-2890 GSIQSNGTGTIT
+2890 GVITSSGKGEIT
-2902 ANTIDLA
+2902 ANIINLA
-2909 GNAQFS
+2909 GDANFS
-2915 GDVTLAGNVNQS
+2915 GDVTLAGTVNQT
-2927 AGSLKGANLK
+2927 AGSLKGANLT
-2937 INGENITLGGNN
+2937 INGETITLGGNN
-2949 AFTGSGNLVTSA
+2949 TFTGSGNLVTSA
-2961 GAGTKIDLAGSNT
+2961 GAGTKIDLAGSNN

-2999 SGNTTFKGA
+2999 NGNTTFKGA
-3008 NAFTG
+3008 NTFNG
-3013 DLILSGSTTINSG
+3013 DLTLSGSTTISSG
-3026 STVTVGGDIL
+3026 STVTVEGDIL

-3051 ATSQNNVTTF
+3051 ATSPNNVTTF

-3081 VHFNGDF
+3081 VNFNGDF
-3088 DHTGTLKANNMNVDG
+3088 DHTGTLAANTMNVDG

-3148 DGGSGAGTPGS
+3148 DGGNGAGTPGS

-3238 NGSDSGNYGSIFVV
+3238 NGSASGNYGSIFVV

-3318 HFDKSEAAI
+3318 HFDKNEAAI

-3537 KVGALV
+3537 KVGGLV

>member
-46 DIVATGG
+46 DITSTGETWDKATGFN
-53 TWDSPTGFNTE
+53 FNTE
-64 DYKDQQSS
+64 DYKDQQPS

-109 SVQSGSTVNISNNLF
+109 SVQSGSTANIRNNLF
-124 SWDHAKTGMDGANTA
+124 SWDHATTGMSGASAA
-139 EGDLDTSGNVDV
+139 EGDLYTSGKVTI
-151 GSNYHNGQAYFNSVT
+151 GSTSNSSQAYINTVN

-174 ISNKFDSSQ
+174 ISNKFDSNQ
-183 TLDQH
+183 TLNQH
-188 SSLTGGLGPNGS
+188 STLTGGLGPKGS

-253 TVATNKDAA
+253 TVASSNDAA

-296 PNAELGGK
+296 PNAELGGQ

-329 KHGKGNFTTTENT
+329 KHGKGNFTTTANT

-359 DNNAPAYAQNKED
+359 DNAPAYAQNAED
-372 YQGETTVDLSK
+372 YQGETTVDLSN

-395 QGTAILTDTLLDDFV
+395 QGTAILTDTLLEDFV
-410 QADTT
+410 QADVANTT
-415 TNVAKGG
+415 AQGG

-435 ANGNNSVD
+435 ATGNNSVD
-443 LSKYIYDT
+443 LSKYRYDT
-451 ADNKRRDVDIVLA
+451 ADNERRDVDIVLA
-464 GNGSDT
+464 GNGNDT
-470 IKGHDLTVSKALS
+470 IKGQNITVSKAL
-483 TSARELLNIE
+483 TTTTAAKNQLNIE
-493 AENLTLGDASGAK
+493 AEHLTLGDATATS

-517 SKQIDFKSGDPQE
+517 SKQIDFKSGDPVE
-530 NRVVLSNKVVVNAIN
+530 NRVVLLNKVVVNAIN
-545 NGADDKAISTGTVY
+545 NGAEDKAISTGTVY
-559 IKQDTLNKQDPESLF
+559 IKQDTLNQPNPEALF

-588 ALSNSG
+588 ALSSSG
-594 SLTIGGVTDSKN
+594 NITIGGVTDSGNK
-606 QAYGEDATLI
+606 AYGKNASLV

-635 NGSGAVSTLDL
+635 NGSGTVSTLDL
-646 TQANELSHRG
+646 SQAKELSNRN
-656 TKNSRITVGSDA
+656 TKNSRINIGSDNN
-668 AGSTDVTTD
+668 GSTDATTD
-677 ARLILNDN
+677 ARLILKDT
-685 QFNSKTLFNIREDG
+685 QFNSSTFFSIRENDG

-738 GTADSRTT
+738 GTADNRT
-746 GTGNGIYFDNGG
+746 TGNGIYFDKGG
-758 RIEIKSQDDNGNVID
+758 RIEVKTQDQAGNVVD

-780 TAGGSNGA
+780 TAGGSNGV

-807 NKHQTNRNYDDLV
+807 NKHQTNRDYDDL
-820 IETGTI
+820 IIDTGTL

-835 NPTDVDLVLGN
+835 NPTDVDLVLG
-846 SASTTSTTDGVHL
+846 SGAATTSNASGGAHV

-868 GTIDTNIR
+868 GTIDTNIK
-876 LNADA
+876 LNADYGA
-881 DSQDSS
+881 NDAA
-887 TLEVKAGEWTLSQD
+887 TIEVKAGEWTLAQD
-901 RNIAFEG
+901 RNITFQDH
-908 RGTINVGSQT
+908 GTINVGSQT

-931 TLDVTFDNIVNVNT
+931 TLDVTYDNIVNVNA
-945 TGTLKVNELKVAD
+945 TGTLRVNELKVAD
-958 TAKAAINGDV
+958 TAKTTINGDM
-968 HVNSGDFTSGDVL
+968 HVNSGNFTSSDVL

-994 DPNAG
+994 DPAVD
-999 TPYPKA
+999 TTYPKA
-1005 TVAFNKANLKGFVG
+1005 SVAFNKANLEGFVG
-1019 DNQQAEG
+1019 ANQQAEG

-1037 LSSEPDA
+1037 LSSEATD
-1044 VLLNDFSFAAY
+1044 VLLNNYSFDAY
-1055 DEAQGAAPTAQIS
+1055 DETQGAAPTAQIS
-1068 IDAEAVNDKADTGAH
+1068 VDADAVNTEAATGAH
-1083 IKGSKLTVDSN
+1083 IKGDKLTVN
-1094 LVDDGSTLN
+1094 APLTADGTALN
-1103 LALEADDLSLGGGTD
+1103 LALEANELTVGGGTD
-1118 YVSANKSLG
+1118 YVSADPNQNIG

-1136 VTFTPDS
+1136 VTFKQDS
-1143 GSNDALT
+1143 GSNADLT
-1150 LGAGVDFVAKDDT
+1150 LGAGVDFVATDDVS
-1163 GEAKDATSSGDVI
+1163 GEAKAATSSGNVV

-1187 VGNVTHTGAMTLDN
+1187 VGNVTHHGNMTLDN
-1201 ANITIGGDSTN
+1201 ANITIGGDSTH
-1212 AGKDASLTFSDA
+1212 AGKDASLAFSGA
-1224 QATDK
+1224 QPSDK
-1229 VKFTIDNTKGENK
+1229 VNFTIDNTNGENK
-1242 ITIAGNGNNAGD
+1242 ITVAGNGNSGGD

-1299 SDPDSELTV
+1299 SAPDSELKV
-1308 TGKQFDELTKANAQK
+1308 TGEQFAKLTKADAQK

-1333 KVNVSGDTSFD
+1333 QVNISGDTAFE

-1351 RNASNSTVSFNEGG
+1351 SNASNSTVSFNEGG
-1365 ILNVDGAVTLSNAK
+1365 ILNVDGAVTLSNAN
-1379 GQTAYLGKGTLNT
+1379 GQTADLGKGTLNT

-1399 EDTTFAFQSGTVNI
+1399 ADTTFAFQSGTVNI

-1422 TDPVVALGRAA
+1422 TDPVVALGGAA
-1433 DTDSGQTVQLGD
+1433 DTDIGQTVQLGD
-1445 GSQTQDVTFNFKG
+1445 GTQTQDVTFNFKG

-1487 NWTAHNIKVSGSANN
+1487 NWTAQNIKVSGAANN
-1502 IQIGTNAGGTNN
+1502 IQIGTTPAGGSNN
-1514 TNLTVNDVTLY
+1514 TNLTVNDVTL
-1525 KDANL
+1525 DQGANL

-1541 NADFLKGT
+1541 EADFLHGT
-1549 LNGDAKLEVNGS
+1549 LNGDAKLEVSGE
-1561 GAQAQLTTSN
+1561 GAQAQLTTTN
-1571 FNDFVTKDSADPSDT
+1571 FKDFVTKDDADPSDT

-1598 YLHGSE
+1598 YLQGAE
-1604 QVTLTS
+1604 KVTLTS
-1610 TAPAQATDN
+1610 SAPAQAPDH
-1619 TFVLDTDPVNGSG
+1619 TFVIDADPTNGSG
-1632 DIHISGTHG
+1632 DIHVSGTHG
-1641 ADPNNTIAADH
+1641 TDPNNTIAADN

-1658 LNNDKTLALDIAA
+1658 LNNGTGLALDLAA
-1671 TNLTLGGDASYN
+1671 TNLTLGGDANYN
-1683 NTKGFGFDTADTRNV
+1683 NTQGFGFDTADTRNV
-1698 TFEASADPNNTS
+1698 TFEASADPNNPS

-1724 TVSNDKTVA
+1724 TVSNGKTVA
-1733 ADVGNSNGD
+1733 DAGNSSGD
-1742 VTISGVDKSYHV
+1742 VTINGGTKSYHV

-1760 HNGNMTVSNG
+1760 HNGNMTVSGG

-1779 NGTPAPVDAS
+1779 DGTTAPVDAS
-1789 LAVNGIFKLNN
+1789 LAVNGNFKLNN

-1815 SATLDLTNA
+1815 SATLDLTTA
-1824 TNDASTPIL
+1824 DASTPIL
-1833 DRGAYLT
+1833 DRGANLT

-1847 AAGAGTVTNDELGD
+1847 TAGTVTNDQLGD

-1886 AAIVLGANG
+1886 AAIVLGTNG

-1906 AVNLNLDTLISGSPA
+1906 AVNLNLDTLISGSTA

-1929 DGGTLK
+1929 NGGTLK

-1941 SSTNKSDLN
+1941 SGSKSDLD

-1959 SLALNGN
+1959 SLELNGDTTTSN
-1966 TSGAGS
+1966 T
-1972 SFVVNNGHLLVNDKL
+1972 FTVNNGHLLVNEKL
-1987 SSNAETIQIGS
+1987 SSTAETIQIGNGGS
-1998 GDGTSA
+1998 SA
-2004 SLTLGSFGQ
+2004 SLILGSFGQ
-2013 PDSSTGLVDQA
+2013 PDPTTGLVDQA
-2024 TLSPESGSIASNLV
+2024 TLSPESGSITSNLV
-2038 MSGAFTPADPDTS
+2038 VSGAFTPEDKNTS

-2071 TTNSPDPANPTL
+2071 TTNSPDPANPVL
-2083 GNLSATGTH
+2083 GNLNATGTH

-2115 TVDITASLTGNELA
+2115 TIDITASLTGNELA

-2150 TGNADIDINGYVK
+2150 TGNADIDINGYVT
-2163 VNDSLKLSSGA
+2163 VNNSLKLSSGA

-2181 GPNAT
+2181 GTNAT

-2198 TVNPT
+2198 TVEQ
-2203 DVTIAPDTFNNV
+2203 DKVTIASDTFNNV
-2215 FTLENRGNLKLDL
+2215 FTLVSGGNLKLDF

-2236 DNIASLREQL
+2236 DNIASLRKQL
-2246 IAGSDGSTM
+2246 IVGSDGSTM
-2255 DPNAQGY
+2255 KPNEQGY

-2289 PSLSIDGENVSD
+2289 PSLSIDGEDVSE
-2301 ILKDIKDIRTDELDN
+2301 ILADIKDIRTDELDN

-2350 SHAYDPDASEA
+2350 SHAYDPDTNNA

-2366 FIYNDSGNLGGAHV
+2366 FIYNDEGELGGAHV
-2380 VADGKLALENGGHI
+2380 IADGKLALENGGHI
-2394 GDVVL
+2394 GDIVL
-2399 DAGTSADTPTSLV
+2399 DAGSSADTPTSLV

-2471 QDYTNNGTAHH
+2471 QDYTNNDTAHH
-2482 SGSLSVGGN
+2482 NGSLNVGGN
-2491 LNQNAE
+2491 LNQNGN

-2508 NSTFAANSVT
+2508 NSTFADNSVT
-2518 NVTSGDA
+2518 TITSGDA

-2531 TLNSGANVTVSNGTA
+2531 TLNSGANVKVSNGTA
-2546 NFSGTAMVLE
+2546 NFSGSTLVLE
-2556 GASLKA
+2556 GASLNA

-2608 ILNGTNTFTGSG
+2608 ILNGTNTFKGSG

-2635 VIHNG
+2635 VIHDG

-2658 NASLKAA
+2658 NATLEAA

-2696 SNLNGANITFN
+2696 SSLSGANITFN
-2707 GPTTLGGN
+2707 GTTTLGGS
-2715 TTATGDV
+2715 TTATGNV
-2722 TATGTDFILE
+2722 TA
-2732 ASGVIT
+2732 SGDVFNLAQGGSIQ
-2738 SSGKGDITA
+2738 SSGTGNITA

-2765 GTTTQASGS
+2765 GATAQASGS
-2774 SLSGANITFNGPTTT
+2774 SLSGANITFNGPATA

-2805 DFTLDAGGS
+2805 EFILDAAGS
-2814 INASGSGTF
+2814 LNASGSGTF
-2823 NTDQTYLNGNASFG
+2823 NTERTYLNGNASFG

-2849 ASGSLS
+2849 AAGSLN
-2855 GANIAFNASTTLLS
+2855 GANIFFNAPNTALLGS
-2869 GNTTATGNVTAS
+2869 TTATGNVTAS

-2890 GSIQSNGTGTIT
+2890 GAITSSGKGEIT
-2902 ANTIDLA
+2902 ANTINLA

-2915 GDVTLAGNVNQS
+2915 GDVTLTGTVKQS
-2927 AGSLKGANLK
+2927 AGSLKGANLT
-2937 INGENITLGGNN
+2937 INGENITLEGNN

-2961 GAGTKIDLAGSNT
+2961 GAGTKIDLASYNN

-2980 VTAET
+2980 VTAES

-2999 SGNTTFKGA
+2999 NGNTTFKGA
-3008 NAFTG
+3008 NTFNG
-3013 DLILSGSTTINSG
+3013 DLTLSGSTTISSG
-3026 STVTVGGDIL
+3026 STVTVEGDIL

-3051 ATSQNNVTTF
+3051 ATSPNNVTTF

-3214 AWGEGI
+3214 AWGEGL

-3238 NGSDSGNYGSIFVV
+3238 NGSESGNYGSIFVV

-3332 EIVLAGNYDG
+3332 EIILAGNYDG

-3537 KVGALV
+3537 KVGGLV

-3626 FNVAPHA
+3626 FNVTPHA

>member
-1 MKQSQNAITFLK
+1 MPKRPRTQPLPHCGINSLKQWFSRCRVMKQSQNAITFLK
-13 AQYSAIYGRAYVK
+13 SQYNAIYGRAYVK

-46 DIVATGG
+46 DITSTGE
-53 TWDSPTGFNTE
+53 TWDKATGFNTE
-64 DYKDQQSS
+64 DYKDQQPS

-109 SVQSGSTVNISNNLF
+109 SVHSGSTANIRNNLF
-124 SWDHAKTGMDGANTA
+124 SWDHATTGMDGASNA
-139 EGDLDTSGNVDV
+139 EGDLDTSGKVTI
-151 GSNYHNGQAYFNSVT
+151 GSSSNSSQAYFNTVN

-174 ISNKFDSSQ
+174 ISNKFDSNQ

-219 GAGSSNAQFDGKVVF
+219 GAGSNAAKFDGKVVF

-248 DDLNG
+248 DDLNV
-253 TVATNKDAA
+253 TVASSNDAA

-276 GDSSEIIVQNGKSG
+276 GDSSEIIVQNSKSG

-329 KHGKGNFTTTENT
+329 KHGKGNFTTTANT

-359 DNNAPAYAQNKED
+359 DNAPAYAQNAED
-372 YQGETTVDLSK
+372 YKGETTVDLSN

-395 QGTAILTDTLLDDFV
+395 QGTAILTDTLLEDFV

-422 TVVLS
+422 KVVLS
-427 GGTLELES
+427 GGTLELKQS
-435 ANGNNSVD
+435 NAQNSVD
-443 LSKYIYDT
+443 LSNYRYDT
-451 ADNKRRDVDIVLA
+451 TTTSRDDADIVLA
-464 GNGSDT
+464 GNGNDT
-470 IKGHDLTVSKALS
+470 IKGQNITVSKAL
-483 TSARELLNIE
+483 TTTAGAKNQLNIE
-493 AENLTLGDASGAK
+493 AENLTLGDASAAK

-517 SKQIDFKSGDPQE
+517 SKQIDFKSGDTQE
-530 NRVVLSNKVVVNAIN
+530 NRVVLSNKVVVNAVN
-545 NGADDKAISTGTVY
+545 NGAGDKATSNGSVY
-559 IKQDTLNKQDPESLF
+559 ITKDNRDPNNQNPEPLF
-574 QVEGGELTHQNGSI
+574 QVEGGELTHQSGSI
-588 ALSNSG
+588 ALSTSG

-606 QAYGEDATLI
+606 QAYGKDATLI
-616 ISDTA
+616 ISNTA
-621 NFKLGENSEVNIIS
+621 NFKLGTGSKVNIIS

-646 TQANELSHRG
+646 TQAIELSHRN
-656 TKNSRITVGSDA
+656 TKNSRINVGSDT

-677 ARLILNDN
+677 ARLILNDT
-685 QFNSKTLFNIREDG
+685 QFNSKTFFNIREDG

-712 KETGAVQINDSTPN
+712 KGTGAVQINDSTPN
-726 DGQGVILDLSAL
+726 DGKGVTLDLSAL

-746 GTGNGIYFDNGG
+746 GNGIYFDKGG
-758 RIEIKSQDDNGNVID
+758 RIEVKTQDQAGNVVD

-780 TAGGSNGA
+780 TAGGSNGV

-807 NKHQTNRNYDDLV
+807 NKHQTNRDYDDLV
-820 IETGTI
+820 IETGTL

-835 NPTDVDLVLGN
+835 NQTDVDLVLGRGD
-846 SASTTSTTDGVHL
+846 ATTSNASGGAHV

-868 GTIDTNIR
+868 GTIDTNIK
-876 LNADA
+876 LNAASGANDA
-881 DSQDSS
+881 A
-887 TLEVKAGEWTLSQD
+887 TIEVKEGEWTLVQE
-901 RNIAFEG
+901 RNITFHDH
-908 RGTINVGSQT
+908 GTINVGSQNT
-918 ETDPAASLNMETQ
+918 ADDPAATLNMESQ
-931 TLDVTFDNIVNVNT
+931 TLNVTAGNNVNVNA
-945 TGTLKVNELKVAD
+945 TGTLRVNELNAAD
-958 TAKAAINGDV
+958 SAKITIDGDV
-968 HVNSGDFTSGDVL
+968 HTNNGSFTSGNGVL
-981 EGSGNLFVGEVGY
+981 SGSGNLFVGEVGY
-994 DPNAG
+994 DPSAG
-999 TPYPKA
+999 TPYPEA
-1005 TVAFNKANLKGFVG
+1005 TVAFNKANLEGFVG

-1026 HVVLKNNSTLD
+1026 HIVLKNNSTLD

-1044 VLLNDFSFAAY
+1044 VLLNDYSFAAY
-1055 DEAQGAAPTAQIS
+1055 DETQGAAPTAQIS
-1068 IDAEAVNDKADTGAH
+1068 IDADAVNAEAATGTH

-1118 YVSANKSLG
+1118 YVSADKSLG

-1143 GSNDALT
+1143 GSNADLT
-1150 LGAGVDFVAKDDT
+1150 LGAGVDFVATDGR
-1163 GEAKDATSSGDVI
+1163 GEAKDATSSGNVV
-1176 LSGNEHGYNVK
+1176 LSGNEHGYNVN
-1187 VGNVTHTGAMTLDN
+1187 VGNVTHHGNMTLDN
-1201 ANITIGGDSTN
+1201 ANITIGGDSTH
-1212 AGKDASLTFSDA
+1212 AGKDASLAFSGA
-1224 QATDK
+1224 Q
-1229 VKFTIDNTKGENK
+1229 VNFTIDNTNGENK
-1242 ITIAGNGNNAGD
+1242 ITVAGNGNSGGD

-1299 SDPDSELTV
+1299 SAPDSELNV

-1333 KVNVSGDTSFD
+1333 KVYVSGDTLFD
-1344 VGALAQG
+1344 VGALAKG
-1351 RNASNSTVSFNEGG
+1351 SNASNSTVSFNEGG
-1365 ILNVDGAVTLSNAK
+1365 ILDVDGTATLSNAN
-1379 GQTAYLGKGTLNT
+1379 GQTADLGQGTLNT

-1399 EDTTFAFQSGTVNI
+1399 ADTTFAFQSGTVNV
-1413 DVSTQTQPA
+1413 DVSAQQTPPA
-1422 TDPVVALGRAA
+1422 TDPVVALGGTA
-1433 DTDSGQTVQLGD
+1433 DTDIGQTVQLGD
-1445 GSQTQDVTFNFKG
+1445 GTQTQDVTFNFKG

-1469 LALNGT
+1469 LTLNGT

-1487 NWTAHNIKVSGSANN
+1487 NWTAQNIKVSGAANN
-1502 IQIGTNAGGTNN
+1502 IQIGTTPAGGTNN
-1514 TNLTVNDVTLY
+1514 TNLTVNDVTLDQ
-1525 KDANL
+1525 DANL
-1530 AVTGNKLTVTG
+1530 SVTGNKLTVTG
-1541 NADFLKGT
+1541 DADFLQGT
-1549 LNGDAKLEVNGS
+1549 LNGDAQLEVNGS

-1571 FNDFVTKDSADPSDT
+1571 FNDFVTKDNADPNDT
-1586 ESSVTLASGGKL
+1586 KSSVTLASGGKL
-1598 YLHGSE
+1598 YLQGAE
-1604 QVTLTS
+1604 QVTLTTDS
-1610 TAPAQATDN
+1610 AQTADN

-1710 GSVVLREQLNLQST
+1710 GSVVLHEQLNLQST

-1779 NGTPAPVDAS
+1779 DGTPAPVDAS

-1800 TAGANTINVNGHSGA
+1800 TAAGANTINVNGHSGA

-1824 TNDASTPIL
+1824 DTSTPIL
-1833 DRGAYLT
+1833 DRGSNLT

-1847 AAGAGTVTNDELGD
+1847 AAGAGTITNDELGD

-1871 EQLLIDAEPSSSDSG
+1871 EQLLTDADPSSPDSG
-1886 AAIVLGANG
+1886 AAIVLGTNG

-1906 AVNLNLDTLISGSPA
+1906 VNLNLDTLISGSNA
-1921 SDGQIVFN
+1921 SDGQIVFKN
-1929 DGGTLK
+1929 GGTLK

-1941 SSTNKSDLN
+1941 NSNDANPSATLD
-1950 IGAGTIASN
+1950 IGSGTIESN
-1959 SLALNGN
+1959 SLELNGDTTTGN
-1966 TSGAGS
+1966 T
-1972 SFVVNNGHLLVNDKL
+1972 FTVNNGHLLVNEKL
-1987 SSNAETIQIGS
+1987 SSTAETIQIGN
-1998 GDGTSA
+1998 GGTSA

-2013 PDSSTGLVDQA
+2013 PDSSTSLVDQD
-2024 TLSPESGSIASNLV
+2024 TLSPENGSIASNLALN
-2038 MSGAFTPADPDTS
+2038 GAFTPADPSAS

-2059 LNVDHGNWTIYD
+2059 LNVNHGNWTLKD
-2071 TTNSPDPANPTL
+2071 GS
-2083 GNLSATGTH
+2083 GNLTATGTH
-2092 ITVGVTNAN
+2092 ITIGVAN
-2101 DSGNA
+2101 DNNSGNA
-2106 YKTTDDSGN
+2106 YQAKDATGN
-2115 TVDITASLTGNELA
+2115 TVDITASLSGNTLS
-2129 LKDSKLTVNSTG
+2129 LTNSQLTVNKAGTA
-2141 NVTFNNLHS
+2141 TFDSLTS
-2150 TGNADIDINGYVK
+2150 SGNADIDINGYVT
-2163 VNDSLKLSSGA
+2163 VNNSLKLNAGS

-2186 LDLGANLVANSI
+2186 LDLGAEVANSI
-2198 TVNPT
+2198 TVNP
-2203 DVTIAPDTFNNV
+2203 DEVTIDPDTFNDV
-2215 FTLENRGNLKLDL
+2215 FTLVSGGNLKLDF
-2228 DDNIEVNT
+2228 DDDTKFNIE
-2236 DNIASLREQL
+2236 NIESLRKQL
-2246 IAGSDGSTM
+2246 IVGSDGSTM
-2255 DPNAQGY
+2255 KPNEQGY
-2262 IHLGGAKITGITEKI
+2262 IHLGGAKITGISDKI
-2277 ERPIGDYNPGDA
+2277 ERPIGDYTPGDA
-2289 PSLSIDGENVSD
+2289 PSLSIDGEDVSES
-2301 ILKDIKDIRTDELDN
+2301 LADIKDIRTDELDN

-2350 SHAYDPDASEA
+2350 SHAYDPKSGDASE
-2361 PDDRY
+2361 DRY
-2366 FIYNDSGNLGGAHV
+2366 FIYNDNGELGDAHV
-2380 VADGKLALENGGHI
+2380 IADGKLALENGGHI
-2394 GDVVL
+2394 GDIVL
-2399 DAGTSADTPTSLV
+2399 EAGSSADTPTSLV
-2412 VNKGTQNY
+2412 VNKGTQDY
-2420 GDGTTYISSVS
+2420 ATYISSIS
-2431 GDGANTKFVVNDVTE
+2431 GAGANTKFMVNDVTK
-2446 VAGNVTIGQLE
+2446 VAGDVTIGQLD

-2471 QDYTNNGTAHH
+2471 QNYTNNDTAHH
-2482 SGSLSVGGN
+2482 NGS
-2491 LNQNAE
+2491 
-2497 LTVGNGLNVGG
+2497 LNVGG
-2508 NSTFAANSVT
+2508 NLYQNGNLTVDNGINVSGSAKFATNSAT
-2518 NVTSGDA
+2518 TITSGDA
-2525 SFNGDA
+2525 NFGDDVII
-2531 TLNSGANVTVSNGTA
+2531 NSGAQVEVAGGNASFGA
-2546 NFSGTAMVLE
+2546 ESILDSGSKL
-2556 GASLKA
+2556 S
-2562 VNGQFN
+2562 VNGNGDFTGMALFLG
-2568 SDAIFAG
+2568 DAEFS
-2575 NANFTGDVTFN
+2575 GDVTFN
-2586 QGLQQTETS
+2586 QGLQQTDTS
-2595 TISGNNATFNGGS
+2595 TLNAANATFYGDTVLLGN
-2608 ILNGTNTFTGSG
+2608 NNFTGSG
-2620 NFTLTDTQIANGERF
+2620 NFTVSDTAAAQGDSIDIAGSTTFAGNVNFSGPTN
-2635 VIHNG
+2635 IHSG
-2640 TTSFGDK
+2640 GIL
-2647 VTFTGTTAVST
+2647 
-2658 NASLKAA
+2658 NAAA
-2665 SGEFNGTTTL
+2665 GNFNGNTNL
-2675 AGTANFTGD
+2675 SGTAAFTGD
-2684 VNFSGTTTQASG
+2684 VSF
-2696 SNLNGANITFN
+2696 
-2707 GPTTLGGN
+2707 
-2715 TTATGDV
+2715 
-2722 TATGTDFILE
+2722 
-2732 ASGVIT
+2732 
-2738 SSGKGDITA
+2738 
-2747 NTINL
+2747 
-2752 AGNANFT
+2752 
-2759 GDVNLS
+2759 S

-2774 SLSGANITFNGPTTT
+2774 SLSGANITFNGPATA

-2805 DFTLDAGGS
+2805 EFILDAAGS
-2814 INASGSGTF
+2814 LNASGNGTF
-2823 NTDQTYLNGNASFG
+2823 NTDQTSLNGNASFG
-2837 GDVTINGTTTAQ
+2837 GDVTFNGTTTTQ
-2849 ASGSLS
+2849 AAGSQLS
-2855 GANIAFNASTTLLS
+2855 GANIFFNAPTTALLGS
-2869 GNTTATGNVTAS
+2869 TTATGNVTAS

-2890 GSIQSNGTGTIT
+2890 GAITSSGKGEIT
-2902 ANTIDLA
+2902 AKTINLA

-2915 GDVTLAGNVNQS
+2915 GDVTLAGTVNQT
-2927 AGSLKGANLK
+2927 AGSLKGANLT

-2949 AFTGSGNLVTSA
+2949 NFTGSGDLVTSA
-2961 GAGTKIDLAGSNT
+2961 GAGTKIDLAGSNN
-2974 FTGDLT
+2974 FAGDLT

-3008 NAFTG
+3008 NTFNG
-3013 DLILSGSTTINSG
+3013 DLTLSGSTTISSG
-3026 STVTVGGDIL
+3026 STVTVEGDIL

-3051 ATSQNNVTTF
+3051 ATSPNNVTTF

-3081 VHFNGDF
+3081 VNFNGDF
-3088 DHTGTLKANNMNVDG
+3088 DHTGTLAANTMNVDG

-3205 IVVGKNAAV
+3205 IVVGKNAAA
-3214 AWGEGI
+3214 AWGEGL

-3238 NGSDSGNYGSIFVV
+3238 NGSESGNYGSIFVV

-3275 ASADAISKLSN
+3275 ASAEAISKLSN

-3349 GDNGASGNEGVRLE
+3349 GDTGASGNEGVRLE

-3537 KVGALV
+3537 KVGGLV

-3638 RIDMDDYSVASAKHG
+3638 RIDMDDYNVASAKHG

-3663 NLFSLPVGVT
+3663 NLFSLPVGVS

-3689 VDLTLTANFGDT
+3689 VDLTVTANFGDT